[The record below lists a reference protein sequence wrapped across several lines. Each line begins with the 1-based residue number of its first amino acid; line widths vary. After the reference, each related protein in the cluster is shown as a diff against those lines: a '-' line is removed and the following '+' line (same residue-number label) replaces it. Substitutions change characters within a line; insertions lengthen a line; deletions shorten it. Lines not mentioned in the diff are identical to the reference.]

1 MFNMKKKRLQF
12 LARAAMTLLL
22 VMFATIGARA
32 DEGTLSGSGT
42 AADPYL
48 IGSDADWET
57 FVSYIN
63 DKGGQ
68 YRYSYYKLT
77 ADIHVTSMVG
87 KNDDTNAFKGVFDGN
102 GHTMTLNLT
111 TDGSSNFFAPFRYV
125 GGSTFKRLHIA
136 GKITSNSYYVASLVG
151 HHRWSTLNIYNCW
164 SSVDIVCTKKTDNS
178 FNAGFVG
185 YSYDSNININ
195 NCRFDGSLQGA
206 ETGGWSGFVGQRI
219 SNSSSTNISNCLF
232 APTQLTV
239 ATNNSNTFAYN
250 SYVITNSYYT
260 KLLGKAQGTA
270 VGTMADSELLNSLG
284 KGWEKRE
291 NKIVPVFD
299 IKNLTTGSIEC
310 NTFWAYTGEDITV
323 TPTVKDMDGNTVS
336 SENYSVS
343 FSPSPVKE
351 VGRYTM
357 TVTSNTANGYSGTLT
372 HQFEVA
378 QNISGTGTQED
389 PYLITSAEDWNLFA
403 KSVEGGI
410 DYSKKYVK
418 LTNDITIST
427 MVGVCDES
435 GDRPF
440 SGTFDGDN
448 HTLTANITST
458 ATDDNK
464 NNQGVAPFHLIK
476 QATIQNLT
484 VAGQITSASKY
495 AAGLVGWVDGDY
507 NSSYIKN
514 CVVKATITT
523 SADWAGG
530 FVGNICYSDRNNLYF
545 TNSVFA
551 GKIIN
556 TSSDDRRRA
565 GGFCGYG
572 YGYSYFENCLENG
585 TYTNVTYM
593 NPRNAHGIFFN
604 DRVYSLY
611 YVNKIAVNDKYITKE
626 YGCYQV
632 ANTAPAD
639 ELYLKR
645 EIKGY
650 QFYQSVW
657 ITGLNES
664 YPYNNGEEVSLAYEL
679 KTNSGKLTKDTDYT
693 VTLSPN
699 APAAA
704 GDYTISFTAKE
715 GNSGGYAGTTTR
727 TFCVMDGENL
737 DGYVFNTEGEG
748 ESKVYLINDER
759 DLERLAAYV
768 NSGHDATGK
777 TFKQNADITLTAAH
791 TSIGRYFEGTY
802 KYFKGTY
809 DGNNKTIS
817 NLTVNAPNSNYQGLF
832 GYTSKAVIKNVTLAN
847 CNITGKQYTGG
858 IVGYASTSTAIE
870 NCHVRGNISATES
883 DASGHGGI
891 AGSATTTSITN
902 CTVTGT
908 ISTSVSNDNY
918 GGIVGAAN
926 YDVVITSCENA
937 ANISGDGQ
945 NHGGIVG
952 RDYNR
957 SNKFKYCL
965 NTGVVNGNQYVG
977 AIAGQND
984 SPRDFDHCY
993 YSNQS
998 TIKAFGTSSGSNNY
1012 TGYGEVAYVVTL
1024 GENISKIEFAEQTV
1038 ITSALSGKKYYAKG
1052 DWTLTL
1058 TPNQTDVTF
1067 VSYACEGGTL
1077 SDLTTADGTHKLTI
1091 TDKDVTISAL
1101 VSNND
1106 ATDVNG
1112 VTIAAIPDMRWR
1124 GNNVS
1129 VVVPT
1134 ITVTNGETSLVLG
1147 TDYLVECSNNT
1158 AIGEATITIKG
1169 INNYKGTQT
1178 KTFNIVD
1185 FPLQDASAAN
1195 SASNPYLITTAE
1207 DLEALA
1213 SIVNTGSR
1221 LGGYYKQ
1228 SADITLTNEHTAI
1241 GNSSNTSFRGVYDG
1255 DNKVIK
1261 GLLINQP
1268 EATYQGLFGRAK
1280 NATITN
1286 VIIENCD
1293 ITAKKYVGGIC
1304 GYAGETTI
1312 SNCKVSG
1319 AIKTADGVD
1328 GMYHGGI
1335 AGYISDKPISSCVNT
1350 ASVKGNNSK
1359 SQYYGGIV
1367 GEVSWTN
1374 ITDCFNAGIVEG
1386 TLYVG
1391 SIVGSNG
1398 ASRLNNNY
1406 HTTTTTGGVGANDVA
1421 TGTDQTGATTV
1432 AKITAAEG
1440 VTLTL
1445 PTTPTYVW
1453 NNENLYESGVV
1464 VTLDFTVPEGKYWDH
1479 YTVNNGK
1486 ISNAGVKEGEH
1497 TLTDFTADVVISA
1510 TFVSELT
1517 DIATAGVTIA
1527 AIEDLTYN
1535 GKEQHPTPVVTLNSN
1550 VLEAGSNYQVT
1561 YSEGCTNVGT
1571 YTITITGM
1579 GRYNGI
1585 LQKTFKIVPYDISGC
1600 DIKVEN
1606 KPYTGDVINVT
1617 PTVKYGSITLAQGED
1632 KDYTFVT
1639 NPTTVKEGG
1648 DYTLTVTGKGNYTG
1662 TKEVSFNVYY
1672 STPTELSCTN
1682 VTATTA
1688 IVTWKDTYAAKWT
1701 VAYSTDKT
1709 FESAA
1714 HIDVEN
1720 AKTVSLENLSADQV
1734 YYVRVKAVYGSQES
1748 DWSNV
1753 CSFEPTTKLLIG
1765 SGNNTSES
1773 LPFHNWYHYNLTQQI
1788 YTAEELGKKAGT
1800 IMSLDFFKTDD
1811 NKCDNAIEI
1820 YLVKTDKTKFEGA
1833 KDWISVTEADKV
1845 YDGKKLFENNQWTTI
1860 ELSKP
1865 FDYDGVSNLALI
1877 VYDKEVSGDSYGS
1890 GCNFRVYQGN
1900 DSQTLQYRNDRTGP
1914 FTSEGNNAIL
1924 TPSVSGN
1931 SLSSTKN
1938 QLRIR
1943 MADKVTMNG
1952 LGIMSYASDNVLD
1965 FSNISDLTAHYAS
1978 SFAATAN
1985 NAGVLTMKQTETTP
1999 AGEGLMLKGTANETF
2014 YVPALFNLTPEAL
2027 TGNNLKGLTKI
2038 TEVETTEGD
2047 KTNFILSQQKGV
2059 IAWYP
2064 LAAKYA
2070 LKAHSA
2076 YLQLLTNDVFT
2087 GDGTRAISMEFEDGV
2102 TTGFIQIATDD
2113 VEDGDWYGIDGIKF
2127 NQKPTQRGVYINN
2140 GRKVIVK

>member
-1 MFNMKKKRLQF
+1 
-12 LARAAMTLLL
+12 MTLLL

-42 AADPYL
+42 ATDPYL

-77 ADIHVTSMVG
+77 ADIKVTSMAG
-87 KNDDTNAFKGVFDGN
+87 KNNDDNAFKGVFDGN
-102 GHTMTLNLT
+102 GHTMTLDLT
-111 TDGSSNFFAPFRYV
+111 DDGNSFCAPFRFV
-125 GGSTFKRLHIA
+125 GKSTFKRLHIA
-136 GKITSNSYYVASLVG
+136 GKITSISYNAASLVG
-151 HHRWSTLNIYNCW
+151 YQRYGTLNIYNCW
-164 SSVDIVCTKKTDNS
+164 SSVDIMCTKKS
-178 FNAGFVG
+178 SYSCNAGFVG
-185 YSYDSNININ
+185 YIYESDININ

-206 ETGGWSGFVGQRI
+206 DADGCSGFVGQRI
-219 SNSSSTNISNCLF
+219 SNSSSMKISNCLF

-239 ATNNSNTFAYN
+239 ATDNSYTFAYKSDVN
-250 SYVITNSYYT
+250 TNNYYT
-260 KLLGKAQGTA
+260 TPLGKEQGTA
-270 VGTMADSELLNSLG
+270 IGNMTDSELLNKLG
-284 KGWEKRE
+284 KGWEKKGD
-291 NKIVPVFD
+291 KIVPVFD
-299 IKNLTTGSIEC
+299 IKNLSTGSIEC
-310 NTFWAYTGEDITV
+310 NTFWAYTGEEVTV

-351 VGRYTM
+351 VGQYTM
-357 TVTSNTANGYSGTLT
+357 TVASNTANGYSGTLT

-378 QNISGTGTQED
+378 QNISGTGTKED
-389 PYLITSAEDWNLFA
+389 PYLITSTDDWNVFA

-410 DYSKKYVK
+410 DYYNKFVK
-418 LTNDITIST
+418 LTNNITIST

-435 GDRPF
+435 GNKPF
-440 SGTFDGDN
+440 RGTFDGDN

-458 ATDDNK
+458 ATGDDK

-495 AAGLVGWVDGDY
+495 AAGLVGWVDGNY
-507 NSSYIKN
+507 SRSYIKD
-514 CVVKATITT
+514 CIVKATITT
-523 SADWAGG
+523 SADCAGG
-530 FVGNICYSDRNNLYF
+530 FVGNICYSDRNYLHF

-551 GKIIN
+551 GHINN
-556 TSSDDRRRA
+556 TSSDDNRRA

-572 YGYSYFENCLENG
+572 FGDSYFGNCLENG
-585 TYTNVTYM
+585 SYTNITYM
-593 NPRNAHGIFFN
+593 NPRNAYGVFSN
-604 DRVYSLY
+604 DRVNSLY
-611 YVNKIAVNDKYITKE
+611 YVNKIAVNNKYIAKE

-657 ITGLNES
+657 ITGLNDS

-679 KTNSGKLTKDTDYT
+679 KTNSGQLTKDTDYT
-693 VTLSPN
+693 VTLSSN
-699 APAAA
+699 APAAV
-704 GDYTISFTAKE
+704 GTYTISFTAKE
-715 GNSGGYAGTTTR
+715 GNKAGYVGTTTR
-727 TFCVMDGENL
+727 TFCVMEGEDL
-737 DGYVFNTEGEG
+737 DGYVFDTEGEG
-748 ESKVYLINDER
+748 ESKVYLINNER

-777 TFKQNADITLTAAH
+777 TFKQNANITLTAAH
-791 TSIGRYFEGTY
+791 TSIGGYFEGNSR
-802 KYFKGTY
+802 YFKGTY
-809 DGNNKTIS
+809 DGNNKKIS
-817 NLTVNAPNSNYQGLF
+817 ELTVTAPYSNYQGLF
-832 GYTSKAVIKNVTLAN
+832 GNTQKAVIKNVTLAN
-847 CNITGKQYTGG
+847 CNITGKQCTGG
-858 IVGYASTSTAIE
+858 IVGYASASTAIE
-870 NCHVRGNISATES
+870 NCHVNGNINATAS
-883 DASGHGGI
+883 DAGGHGGI
-891 AGSATTTSITN
+891 AGSATATSITN

-937 ANISGDGQ
+937 TNISGDGQ

-952 RDYNR
+952 RDNSG

-965 NTGVVNGNQYVG
+965 NTGVVNGNQFVG
-977 AIAGQND
+977 AIAGKEYSVHNY
-984 SPRDFDHCY
+984 DHCY
-993 YSNQS
+993 YPNGS
-998 TIKAFGTSSGSNNY
+998 TIKAFGTSSSSNDY
-1012 TGYGEVAYVVTL
+1012 RGYGEVAYAVTTGEHINKIDIAEGTVVT
-1024 GENISKIEFAEQTV
+1024 
-1038 ITSALSGKKYYAKG
+1038 SAISGKKYCTKG

-1058 TPNQTDVTF
+1058 TPDQTDVTF

-1112 VTIAAIPDMRWR
+1112 VTIAAIPDMRWL
-1124 GNNVS
+1124 GNVG
-1129 VVVPT
+1129 VVPT
-1134 ITVTNGETSLVLG
+1134 ITMTNGETSLVLG
-1147 TDYLVECSNNT
+1147 TDYIVEGSNNT

-1178 KTFNIVD
+1178 KKFNIVD
-1185 FPLQDASAAN
+1185 FTLQDASAAN
-1195 SASNPYLITTAE
+1195 SATNPYLITTAE

-1241 GNSSNTSFRGVYDG
+1241 GNSSNTPFKGIYDG

-1261 GLLINQP
+1261 GLLINQA
-1268 EATYQGLFGRAK
+1268 EGTYQGLFGRAYS
-1280 NATITN
+1280 ATITN

-1293 ITAKKYVGGIC
+1293 ITAKDYVGGIC
-1304 GYAGETTI
+1304 GHASETTI

-1335 AGYISDKPISSCVNT
+1335 AGYIYYKSISSCVNT

-1367 GEVSWTN
+1367 GFSSYTRV
-1374 ITDCFNAGIVEG
+1374 TDCFNAGIVQG
-1386 TLYVG
+1386 TSFVG
-1391 SIVGSNG
+1391 SIVGK
-1398 ASRLNNNY
+1398 NNSTSTLRDNY
-1406 HTTTTTGGVGANDVA
+1406 HTTTTTGGVGANGVA

-1432 AKITAAEG
+1432 AKITATEG

-1453 NNENLYESGVV
+1453 NNENLYKSGVV
-1464 VTLDFTVPEGKYWDH
+1464 VTLDCTVPEGKYWDQ

-1486 ISNAGVKEGEH
+1486 ISNAGVKGGEH

-1510 TFVSELT
+1510 TFASELT
-1517 DIATAGVTIA
+1517 DIATAGAIIA
-1527 AIEDLTYN
+1527 DIEDLTYN
-1535 GKEQHPTPVVTLNSN
+1535 GKEQHPSPVVTLNSN

-1571 YTITITGM
+1571 YTIKVEGV
-1579 GRYNGI
+1579 GRYSGT
-1585 LQKTFKIVPYDISGC
+1585 LTKTFNIVPYDISGC
-1600 DIKVEN
+1600 NITVND

-1662 TKEVSFNVYY
+1662 TKEMPFNVYY
-1672 STPTELSCTN
+1672 PVPTNISCTN
-1682 VTATTA
+1682 IAATTA
-1688 IVTWKDTYAAKWT
+1688 TVTWDKSAVAKKWI
-1701 VAYSTDKT
+1701 VEYSTDKT
-1709 FESAA
+1709 FESVER
-1714 HIDVEN
+1714 IDVNEST
-1720 AKTVSLENLSADQV
+1720 ATLASLSADQV
-1734 YYVRVKAVYGSQES
+1734 YYVRVKAVYGTNQES
-1748 DWSNV
+1748 DWSLV
-1753 CSFEPTTKLLIG
+1753 CSVEPTTKLLVG
-1765 SGNNTSES
+1765 SGNYTSDF
-1773 LPFHNWYHYNLTQQI
+1773 LPFHNWYYYGLTQQI
-1788 YTAEELGKKAGT
+1788 YTAKELGNKAGS
-1800 IMSLDFFKTDD
+1800 IMALDFFKTDD
-1811 NKCDNAIEI
+1811 KECNNTIEI
-1820 YLVKTDKTKFEGA
+1820 YLVKTDKTAFTNSS
-1833 KDWISVTEADKV
+1833 DWISVTEADKV
-1845 YDGKKLFENNQWTTI
+1845 YDGKVQFESNQWTTI
-1860 ELSKP
+1860 ELTKP

-1877 VYDKEVSGDSYGS
+1877 VYNKRVDGDSYRS
-1890 GCNFRVYQGN
+1890 CDFKAFKGN
-1900 DSQTLQYRNDRTGP
+1900 DNQTLYFRKDDIDPTIKPTVTG
-1914 FTSEGNNAIL
+1914 TL
-1924 TPSVSGN
+1924 TTG
-1931 SLSSTKN
+1931 KN

-1978 SFAATAN
+1978 GFTSTAN

-2047 KTNFILSQQKGV
+2047 KTNFILSQQNGV

-2087 GDGTRAISMEFEDGV
+2087 NGGTRAISMEFEDGV
-2102 TTGFIQIATDD
+2102 TTGFIQIATGEA
-2113 VEDGDWYGIDGIKF
+2113 EDGDWYGIDGVKF

>member
-1 MFNMKKKRLQF
+1 M
-12 LARAAMTLLL
+12 
-22 VMFATIGARA
+22 
-32 DEGTLSGSGT
+32 
-42 AADPYL
+42 
-48 IGSDADWET
+48 
-57 FVSYIN
+57 
-63 DKGGQ
+63 
-68 YRYSYYKLT
+68 
-77 ADIHVTSMVG
+77 
-87 KNDDTNAFKGVFDGN
+87 
-102 GHTMTLNLT
+102 
-111 TDGSSNFFAPFRYV
+111 
-125 GGSTFKRLHIA
+125 
-136 GKITSNSYYVASLVG
+136 
-151 HHRWSTLNIYNCW
+151 
-164 SSVDIVCTKKTDNS
+164 
-178 FNAGFVG
+178 
-185 YSYDSNININ
+185 
-195 NCRFDGSLQGA
+195 
-206 ETGGWSGFVGQRI
+206 
-219 SNSSSTNISNCLF
+219 
-232 APTQLTV
+232 
-239 ATNNSNTFAYN
+239 
-250 SYVITNSYYT
+250 
-260 KLLGKAQGTA
+260 
-270 VGTMADSELLNSLG
+270 
-284 KGWEKRE
+284 
-291 NKIVPVFD
+291 
-299 IKNLTTGSIEC
+299 
-310 NTFWAYTGEDITV
+310 
-323 TPTVKDMDGNTVS
+323 
-336 SENYSVS
+336 
-343 FSPSPVKE
+343 
-351 VGRYTM
+351 
-357 TVTSNTANGYSGTLT
+357 
-372 HQFEVA
+372 
-378 QNISGTGTQED
+378 
-389 PYLITSAEDWNLFA
+389 
-403 KSVEGGI
+403 
-410 DYSKKYVK
+410 
-418 LTNDITIST
+418 
-427 MVGVCDES
+427 
-435 GDRPF
+435 
-440 SGTFDGDN
+440 
-448 HTLTANITST
+448 
-458 ATDDNK
+458 
-464 NNQGVAPFHLIK
+464 
-476 QATIQNLT
+476 
-484 VAGQITSASKY
+484 
-495 AAGLVGWVDGDY
+495 
-507 NSSYIKN
+507 
-514 CVVKATITT
+514 
-523 SADWAGG
+523 
-530 FVGNICYSDRNNLYF
+530 
-545 TNSVFA
+545 
-551 GKIIN
+551 
-556 TSSDDRRRA
+556 
-565 GGFCGYG
+565 
-572 YGYSYFENCLENG
+572 
-585 TYTNVTYM
+585 
-593 NPRNAHGIFFN
+593 
-604 DRVYSLY
+604 
-611 YVNKIAVNDKYITKE
+611 
-626 YGCYQV
+626 
-632 ANTAPAD
+632 
-639 ELYLKR
+639 
-645 EIKGY
+645 
-650 QFYQSVW
+650 
-657 ITGLNES
+657 
-664 YPYNNGEEVSLAYEL
+664 AYEL

-693 VTLSPN
+693 VTLSSN

-727 TFCVMDGENL
+727 TFSVMEGEDL
-737 DGYVFNTEGEG
+737 DGYVFKTEGEG

-768 NSGHDATGK
+768 NSGHDALGK

-870 NCHVRGNISATES
+870 NCHVNGNINATAS
-883 DASGHGGI
+883 DAGGHGGI
-891 AGSATTTSITN
+891 AGSATAISITN

-1012 TGYGEVAYVVTL
+1012 TGHGEVAYVVTL

-1134 ITVTNGETSLVLG
+1134 ITVTNGETPLVLG

-1169 INNYKGTQT
+1169 INNYKGTTT

-1304 GYAGETTI
+1304 GYASETTI

-1335 AGYISDKPISSCVNT
+1335 AGSIYDKPISSCVNT

-1367 GEVSWTN
+1367 GEGSWTI
-1374 ITDCFNAGIVEG
+1374 ITDCLNAGIVEG

-1517 DIATAGVTIA
+1517 DIATAGAIIA
-1527 AIEDLTYN
+1527 DIENLTYN
-1535 GKEQHPTPVVTLNSN
+1535 GKEQHPSPVVTLNSN
-1550 VLEAGSNYQVT
+1550 ALEAGTNYQVT

-1571 YTITITGM
+1571 YTITVE
-1579 GRYNGI
+1579 GI
-1585 LQKTFKIVPYDISGC
+1585 GHYSGTLTKTFKIVPYDISGC

-1662 TKEVSFNVYY
+1662 TKEVPFNVYY
-1672 STPTELSCTN
+1672 PAPTELSCTN

-1688 IVTWKDTYAAKWT
+1688 IVTCKDGIATKWT
-1701 VAYSTDKT
+1701 VEYSTDKT
-1709 FESAA
+1709 FESAER
-1714 HIDVEN
+1714 IDVNEST
-1720 AKTVSLENLSADQV
+1720 ATLASLSANQV
-1734 YYVRVKAVYGSQES
+1734 YYVRVKAVYGTDQES

-1765 SGNNTSES
+1765 SGDGTSRF
-1773 LPFHNWYHYNLTQQI
+1773 LPFSNWYHYGLTQQI
-1788 YTAEELGKKAGT
+1788 YTAKELGNKAGS
-1800 IMSLDFFKTDD
+1800 IMALDFFRTDD
-1811 NKCDNAIEI
+1811 NECNNTIEI
-1820 YLVKTDKTKFEGA
+1820 YLVKTDKTAFTNSS
-1833 KDWISVTEADKV
+1833 DWISVTEADKV
-1845 YDGKKLFENNQWTTI
+1845 YDGKMQFESNQWTTI
-1860 ELSKP
+1860 ELTKP

-1877 VYDKEVSGDSYGS
+1877 VYDKNVKEDSYGDYRA
-1890 GCNFRVYQGN
+1890 FRTFKGN
-1900 DSQTLQYRNDRTGP
+1900 DDQTLFFRSDREDPTIRPTSTGNR
-1914 FTSEGNNAIL
+1914 SKE
-1924 TPSVSGN
+1924 
-1931 SLSSTKN
+1931 KN

-1943 MADKVTMNG
+1943 MADKITMNG

-1965 FSNISDLTAHYAS
+1965 FSNVGELTAHYAS

-1985 NAGVLTMKQTETTP
+1985 NAGVLTMTQVETTP

-2087 GDGTRAISMEFEDGV
+2087 GVGTRAISMEFEDGV
-2102 TTGFIQIATDD
+2102 TTGFIQIATGEA
-2113 VEDGDWYGIDGIKF
+2113 EDGDWYGIDGIKF

>member
-1 MFNMKKKRLQF
+1 
-12 LARAAMTLLL
+12 
-22 VMFATIGARA
+22 
-32 DEGTLSGSGT
+32 
-42 AADPYL
+42 
-48 IGSDADWET
+48 
-57 FVSYIN
+57 
-63 DKGGQ
+63 
-68 YRYSYYKLT
+68 
-77 ADIHVTSMVG
+77 
-87 KNDDTNAFKGVFDGN
+87 
-102 GHTMTLNLT
+102 
-111 TDGSSNFFAPFRYV
+111 
-125 GGSTFKRLHIA
+125 
-136 GKITSNSYYVASLVG
+136 
-151 HHRWSTLNIYNCW
+151 
-164 SSVDIVCTKKTDNS
+164 
-178 FNAGFVG
+178 
-185 YSYDSNININ
+185 
-195 NCRFDGSLQGA
+195 
-206 ETGGWSGFVGQRI
+206 
-219 SNSSSTNISNCLF
+219 
-232 APTQLTV
+232 
-239 ATNNSNTFAYN
+239 
-250 SYVITNSYYT
+250 
-260 KLLGKAQGTA
+260 
-270 VGTMADSELLNSLG
+270 
-284 KGWEKRE
+284 
-291 NKIVPVFD
+291 
-299 IKNLTTGSIEC
+299 
-310 NTFWAYTGEDITV
+310 
-323 TPTVKDMDGNTVS
+323 
-336 SENYSVS
+336 
-343 FSPSPVKE
+343 
-351 VGRYTM
+351 M

-372 HQFEVA
+372 HQFEVV

-403 KSVEGGI
+403 KSVGGGI

-418 LTNDITIST
+418 LTNNITIST

-458 ATDDNK
+458 ATDDDK

-476 QATIQNLT
+476 QATIQNLI
-484 VAGQITSASKY
+484 VAGNITSASKY
-495 AAGLVGWVDGDY
+495 AAGLVGWIDGKSKDS
-507 NSSYIKN
+507 NIKD
-514 CVVKATITT
+514 CIVKATITT
-523 SADWAGG
+523 SADCAGG

-551 GKIIN
+551 GHINN

-572 YGYSYFENCLENG
+572 YSNSYFENCLENG

-593 NPRNAHGIFFN
+593 NPRNAYGIFSN
-604 DRVYSLY
+604 DRVNSLY

-657 ITGLNES
+657 ITGLNDS

-693 VTLSPN
+693 VTLSSN

-727 TFCVMDGENL
+727 TFSVMEGEDL
-737 DGYVFNTEGEG
+737 DGYVFKTEGEG

-768 NSGHDATGK
+768 NSGHDALGK

-870 NCHVRGNISATES
+870 NCHVNGNINATAS
-883 DASGHGGI
+883 DAGGHGGI
-891 AGSATTTSITN
+891 AGSATATSITN

-1012 TGYGEVAYVVTL
+1012 TGHGEVAYVVTL

-1134 ITVTNGETSLVLG
+1134 ITVTNGETPLVLG

-1169 INNYKGTQT
+1169 INNYKGTTT

-1261 GLLINQP
+1261 GLLINQA

-1304 GYAGETTI
+1304 GYASETTI

-1335 AGYISDKPISSCVNT
+1335 AGYIYYYKSISSCVNT

-1367 GEVSWTN
+1367 GEGSWTI

-1386 TLYVG
+1386 TSFVG

-1517 DIATAGVTIA
+1517 DIATAGAIIA
-1527 AIEDLTYN
+1527 DIENLTYN
-1535 GKEQHPTPVVTLNSN
+1535 GKEQHPSPVVTLNSN

-1571 YTITITGM
+1571 YTITVEGV
-1579 GRYNGI
+1579 GRYSGR
-1585 LQKTFKIVPYDISGC
+1585 LTKTFKIVPYDISGC

-1648 DYTLTVTGKGNYTG
+1648 DYMLTVTGKGNYTG
-1662 TKEVSFNVYY
+1662 TKEVPFNVYY
-1672 STPTELSCTN
+1672 PAPTELSCTN

-1688 IVTWKDTYAAKWT
+1688 TVTWKDTYAAKWT

-1720 AKTVSLENLSADQV
+1720 AKTASLENLSADQV

-1765 SGNNTSES
+1765 SGDGTSRF
-1773 LPFHNWYHYNLTQQI
+1773 LPFSNWYHYGLTQQI
-1788 YTAEELGKKAGT
+1788 YTAKELGNKAGS
-1800 IMSLDFFKTDD
+1800 IMALDFFRTDD
-1811 NKCDNAIEI
+1811 NECNNTIEI
-1820 YLVKTDKTKFEGA
+1820 YLVKTDKTAFTNSS
-1833 KDWISVTEADKV
+1833 DWISVTEADKV
-1845 YDGKKLFENNQWTTI
+1845 YDGKMQFESNQWTTI
-1860 ELSKP
+1860 ELTKP

-1877 VYDKEVSGDSYGS
+1877 VYDKNVKEDSYGDYRA
-1890 GCNFRVYQGN
+1890 FRTFKGN
-1900 DSQTLQYRNDRTGP
+1900 DDQTLFFRSDREDPTIRPTSTGNR
-1914 FTSEGNNAIL
+1914 SKE
-1924 TPSVSGN
+1924 
-1931 SLSSTKN
+1931 KN

-1943 MADKVTMNG
+1943 MADKITMNG

-1965 FSNISDLTAHYAS
+1965 FSNVGELTAHYAS

-1985 NAGVLTMKQTETTP
+1985 NAGVLTMTQVETTP

-2087 GDGTRAISMEFEDGV
+2087 GVGTRAISMEFEDGV
-2102 TTGFIQIATDD
+2102 TTGFIQIATGEA
-2113 VEDGDWYGIDGIKF
+2113 EDGDWYGIDGIKF

>member
-1 MFNMKKKRLQF
+1 MFNMKKKRFLF

-42 AADPYL
+42 DDDPYL

-63 DKGGQ
+63 DKGGD
-68 YRYSYYKLT
+68 YRYKNYKLT

-87 KNDDTNAFKGVFDGN
+87 KNDDTNAFKGIFDGN

-185 YSYDSNININ
+185 YSYDSKININ

-206 ETGGWSGFVGQRI
+206 ETGGLSGFVGQRN
-219 SNSSSTNISNCLF
+219 SNSSLMKISNCLF

-239 ATNNSNTFAYN
+239 ATDNSYTFAYKSDVN
-250 SYVITNSYYT
+250 TNNYYT
-260 KLLGKAQGTA
+260 TPLGKEQGTA
-270 VGTMADSELLNSLG
+270 IGNMTDSELLNKLG
-284 KGWEKRE
+284 KGWEK
-291 NKIVPVFD
+291 KGDKVVPVFD
-299 IKNLTTGSIEC
+299 IKNLSTGSIEC

-378 QNISGTGTQED
+378 QNISGTGTQEN

-403 KSVEGGI
+403 KSVGGGI

-484 VAGQITSASKY
+484 VAGNITSASKY
-495 AAGLVGWVDGDY
+495 AAGLVGWIDGKSKDS
-507 NSSYIKN
+507 NIKD
-514 CVVKATITT
+514 CIVKATITT
-523 SADWAGG
+523 SADCAGG
-530 FVGNICYSDRNNLYF
+530 FVGNICYSDRNYLYF

-551 GKIIN
+551 GSISN

-572 YGYSYFENCLENG
+572 YGDSYFENCLENG
-585 TYTNVTYM
+585 SYTNITYM
-593 NPRNAHGIFFN
+593 NPRNAYGIFSN
-604 DRVYSLY
+604 DRVNSLY

-639 ELYLKR
+639 ELYLPR

-727 TFCVMDGENL
+727 TFCVMDGENM
-737 DGYVFNTEGEG
+737 DGYVFDTEGEG
-748 ESKVYLINDER
+748 ESKVYLINNER

-817 NLTVNAPNSNYQGLF
+817 ELTVNAPNSNYQGLF

-858 IVGYASTSTAIE
+858 IVGCALSSTTIE
-870 NCHVRGNISATES
+870 NCHVSGNICATASNAS
-883 DASGHGGI
+883 DHGGI
-891 AGSATTTSITN
+891 VGSATATSITN

-952 RDYNR
+952 RDYNS

-977 AIAGQND
+977 AIAGQNS

-1024 GENISKIEFAEQTV
+1024 GKNISNIEFAEQTV
-1038 ITSALSGKKYYAKG
+1038 ITSALSGKKYCAKG

-1058 TPNQTDVTF
+1058 TPDQTDVTF

-1134 ITVTNGETSLVLG
+1134 ITVTNGETPLVLG

-1169 INNYKGTQT
+1169 INSYKGTQT

-1241 GNSSNTSFRGVYDG
+1241 GRNSSNTSFQGVYDG
-1255 DNKVIK
+1255 DNNVIK

-1268 EATYQGLFGRAK
+1268 EATYQGLFGRA
-1280 NATITN
+1280 NQATITN

-1304 GYAGETTI
+1304 GYASKTTI

-1335 AGYISDKPISSCVNT
+1335 AGSIYDKPISSCVNT

-1367 GEVSWTN
+1367 GEGSWTN

-1391 SIVGSNG
+1391 SIVGSNS

-1464 VTLDFTVPEGKYWDH
+1464 VTLDFTVPEGKYWDQ

-1486 ISNAGVKEGEH
+1486 ISNASVKEGEH

-1517 DIATAGVTIA
+1517 DIATAGAIIA
-1527 AIEDLTYN
+1527 DIEDLTYN
-1535 GKEQHPTPVVTLNSN
+1535 GKEQHPSPVVTLNSN
-1550 VLEAGSNYQVT
+1550 VLEAGANYQVT

-1571 YTITITGM
+1571 YTITVEGI
-1579 GRYNGI
+1579 GRYSGM
-1585 LQKTFKIVPYDISGC
+1585 LTKTFKIVPYDISGC

-1662 TKEVSFNVYY
+1662 TKEVPFNVYY
-1672 STPTELSCTN
+1672 PAPTNISCTN
-1682 VTATTA
+1682 IAATTA
-1688 IVTWKDTYAAKWT
+1688 TVTWDKSAIVKKWI
-1701 VAYSTDKT
+1701 VEYSTDKT
-1709 FESAA
+1709 FESVER
-1714 HIDVEN
+1714 IDVNEST
-1720 AKTVSLENLSADQV
+1720 ATLASLSADQV
-1734 YYVRVKAVYGSQES
+1734 YYVRVKAVYGTDQES

-1753 CSFEPTTKLLIG
+1753 CSFEPTTKLLVG
-1765 SGNNTSES
+1765 SGDGTSRF
-1773 LPFHNWYHYNLTQQI
+1773 LPFSNWYHYGLTQQI
-1788 YTAEELGKKAGT
+1788 YTAKELGNKAGS
-1800 IMSLDFFKTDD
+1800 IMALDFFRTDD
-1811 NKCDNAIEI
+1811 NECNNTIEI
-1820 YLVKTDKTKFEGA
+1820 YLVKTDKTAFTNSS
-1833 KDWISVTEADKV
+1833 DWISVTEAEKV
-1845 YDGKKLFENNQWTTI
+1845 YDGKMQFESNQWTTI
-1860 ELSKP
+1860 ELTKP

-1877 VYDKEVSGDSYGS
+1877 VYDKNVSEDSYGDYRA
-1890 GCNFRVYQGN
+1890 FRTFKGN
-1900 DSQTLQYRNDRTGP
+1900 DNQTLFFRSDREDPTIRPTVTG
-1914 FTSEGNNAIL
+1914 TRSKE
-1924 TPSVSGN
+1924 
-1931 SLSSTKN
+1931 KN

-1952 LGIMSYASDNVLD
+1952 LGIMSYASDNALD

-1978 SFAATAN
+1978 GFASTAN

-2087 GDGTRAISMEFEDGV
+2087 NEGTRAISMEFEDGV

-2113 VEDGDWYGIDGIKF
+2113 VEDGDWYGIDGVKF

>member
-1 MFNMKKKRLQF
+1 MFNMKKKRLHF

-77 ADIHVTSMVG
+77 ADIKVTSMVG
-87 KNDDTNAFKGVFDGN
+87 KNDDTNAFKGIFDGN

-219 SNSSSTNISNCLF
+219 SNSSSTNISKCLF

-299 IKNLTTGSIEC
+299 IKNLSTGSSIEC
-310 NTFWAYTGEDITV
+310 NTFWAYTGEEVTV

-351 VGRYTM
+351 EGRYTM

-403 KSVEGGI
+403 KSVGGGI

-458 ATDDNK
+458 ATDDDK

-495 AAGLVGWVDGDY
+495 AAGLVGWIDGKSKDS
-507 NSSYIKN
+507 NIKD
-514 CVVKATITT
+514 CIVKATITT
-523 SADWAGG
+523 SADYAGG

-556 TSSDDRRRA
+556 TSSDNRRRA

-572 YGYSYFENCLENG
+572 YSNSYFENCLENG

-593 NPRNAHGIFFN
+593 NPRNAHGIFSN
-604 DRVYSLY
+604 DRVNSLY

-657 ITGLNES
+657 ITGLNDS

-693 VTLSPN
+693 VTLSSN
-699 APAAA
+699 APAVA

-727 TFCVMDGENL
+727 TFSVMEGEDL
-737 DGYVFNTEGEG
+737 DGYVFKTEGEG

-768 NSGHDATGK
+768 NSGHDALGK

-791 TSIGRYFEGTY
+791 TSIGGYFEGISR
-802 KYFKGTY
+802 YFKGTY

-817 NLTVNAPNSNYQGLF
+817 KLIVNAPNSNYQGLF
-832 GYTSKAVIKNVTLAN
+832 GYAYNAVIKNVILAN

-883 DASGHGGI
+883 DASEHGGI
-891 AGSATTTSITN
+891 VGSATATSITN

-1038 ITSALSGKKYYAKG
+1038 ITSVLSGKKYYAKG

-1112 VTIAAIPDMRWR
+1112 VTIAAIPDMRWL
-1124 GNNVS
+1124 GNVG
-1129 VVVPT
+1129 VVPT
-1134 ITVTNGETSLVLG
+1134 ITMTNGETSLVLG
-1147 TDYLVECSNNT
+1147 TDYIVEGSNNT

-1169 INNYKGTQT
+1169 INNYKGTTT

-1185 FPLQDASAAN
+1185 FTLQDASAAN

-1261 GLLINQP
+1261 GLLINQA
-1268 EATYQGLFGRAK
+1268 EGTYQGLFGRAK

-1293 ITAKKYVGGIC
+1293 ITAKDYVGGIC
-1304 GYAGETTI
+1304 GHASETTI

-1335 AGYISDKPISSCVNT
+1335 AGYIYYKSISSCVNT

-1386 TLYVG
+1386 TSFVG
-1391 SIVGSNG
+1391 SIVGK
-1398 ASRLNNNY
+1398 NNSTSTLRDNY

-1453 NNENLYESGVV
+1453 NNENLYGSGVV

-1517 DIATAGVTIA
+1517 DIATAGAIIA
-1527 AIEDLTYN
+1527 DIEDFTYN
-1535 GKEQHPTPVVTLNSN
+1535 GKEQHPSPVVTLNSN

-1571 YTITITGM
+1571 YTITVEGV
-1579 GRYNGI
+1579 GRYSGR
-1585 LQKTFKIVPYDISGC
+1585 LTKTFKIVPYDISGC

-1648 DYTLTVTGKGNYTG
+1648 DYTLTVTGKGNYAG
-1662 TKEVSFNVYY
+1662 TKEVPFNVYY

-1688 IVTWKDTYAAKWT
+1688 TVTWKDTYAAKWT

-1714 HIDVEN
+1714 RIDVNEST
-1720 AKTVSLENLSADQV
+1720 ATLASLSANQV
-1734 YYVRVKAVYGSQES
+1734 YYVRVKAVYGTDQES

-1753 CSFEPTTKLLIG
+1753 CSVEPTTKLLIG
-1765 SGNNTSES
+1765 SGDGTSRF
-1773 LPFHNWYHYNLTQQI
+1773 LPFSNWYHYGLTQQI
-1788 YTAEELGKKAGT
+1788 YTAKELGNKAGS
-1800 IMSLDFFKTDD
+1800 IMALDFFRTDD
-1811 NKCDNAIEI
+1811 NECNNTIEI
-1820 YLVKTDKTKFEGA
+1820 YLVKTDKTAFTNSS
-1833 KDWISVTEADKV
+1833 DWISVTEADKV
-1845 YDGKKLFENNQWTTI
+1845 YDGKMQFESNQWTTI
-1860 ELSKP
+1860 ELTKP

-1877 VYDKEVSGDSYGS
+1877 VYDKNVKEDSYGDYRA
-1890 GCNFRVYQGN
+1890 FRTFKGN
-1900 DSQTLQYRNDRTGP
+1900 DDQTLFFRSDREDPTIRPTSTGNR
-1914 FTSEGNNAIL
+1914 SKE
-1924 TPSVSGN
+1924 
-1931 SLSSTKN
+1931 KN

-1943 MADKVTMNG
+1943 MADKITMNG

-1965 FSNISDLTAHYAS
+1965 FSNVGELTAHYAS

-1985 NAGVLTMKQTETTP
+1985 NAGVLTMTQVETTP

>member
-1 MFNMKKKRLQF
+1 
-12 LARAAMTLLL
+12 MTLLL

-63 DKGGQ
+63 DKGGN
-68 YRYSYYKLT
+68 YRFKNYKLT
-77 ADIHVTSMVG
+77 ADIHVTSLVG

-151 HHRWSTLNIYNCW
+151 HHRWGTLNIYNCW
-164 SSVDIVCTKKTDNS
+164 SSVDIVCTKKTGNS

-185 YSYDSNININ
+185 YSYDSKININ

-206 ETGGWSGFVGQRI
+206 ETGGWSGFVGQRM
-219 SNSSSTNISNCLF
+219 SNSSSMNISNCLF

-250 SYVITNSYYT
+250 SDVITNSYYT
-260 KLLGKAQGTA
+260 KPLGKEQGTA

-299 IKNLTTGSIEC
+299 IKNLSTGSIEC
-310 NTFWAYTGEDITV
+310 NTFWAYTGEEVTV

-351 VGRYTM
+351 VGQYTM
-357 TVTSNTANGYSGTLT
+357 TITSNTANGYSGTLT
-372 HQFEVA
+372 HQFKVTK
-378 QNISGTGTQED
+378 NISGTGTKDE
-389 PYLITSAEDWNLFA
+389 PYLINTTDDWNLFA

-410 DYSKKYVK
+410 DYYGKYVK

-440 SGTFDGDN
+440 RGIFEGDN

-458 ATDDNK
+458 ATGDNK

-484 VAGQITSASKY
+484 VAGNITSASKY
-495 AAGLVGWVDGDY
+495 AAGLVGWIDGKSKDS
-507 NSSYIKN
+507 NIKD
-514 CVVKATITT
+514 CIVKATITT
-523 SADWAGG
+523 SADCAGG

-556 TSSDDRRRA
+556 TSSDDSRRA

-572 YGYSYFENCLENG
+572 YSNSYFENCLENG

-593 NPRNAHGIFFN
+593 NPRNAYGAFFN
-604 DRVYSLY
+604 DRVNSLY

-632 ANTAPAD
+632 ANTVPAD
-639 ELYLKR
+639 ELYLQR

-657 ITGLNES
+657 ITGLNDS

-727 TFCVMDGENL
+727 TFSVMDGENL

-748 ESKVYLINDER
+748 ESKVYLINNER

-768 NSGHDATGK
+768 NSGHDATDK
-777 TFKQNADITLTAAH
+777 TFKQTADITLTAAH
-791 TSIGRYFEGTY
+791 TSIGGYFEGNFR
-802 KYFKGTY
+802 YFKGTY

-832 GYTSKAVIKNVTLAN
+832 GYTREAKIKNVTLAN
-847 CNITGKQYTGG
+847 CNITGKQNTGG

-870 NCHVRGNISATES
+870 NCHVNGNINAT
-883 DASGHGGI
+883 ASVAGYHGGI
-891 AGSATTTSITN
+891 VGSATATSITN

-952 RDYNR
+952 RDYR
-957 SNKFKYCL
+957 SSNKFKYCL
-965 NTGVVNGNQYVG
+965 NTGVVSGNQYVG
-977 AIAGQND
+977 AIAGQKD

-993 YSNQS
+993 YPNQS
-998 TIKAFGTSSGSNNY
+998 TIKAFGYSSGSNNY
-1012 TGYGEVAYVVTL
+1012 TGHGEVAYVVTL
-1024 GENISKIEFAEQTV
+1024 GKNISNIEFAEQTV
-1038 ITSALSGKKYYAKG
+1038 ITSALTGKKYCAKG

-1058 TPNQTDVTF
+1058 TPDQTDVTF

-1134 ITVTNGETSLVLG
+1134 IMVTNGETPLVLG

-1169 INNYKGTQT
+1169 INSYKGTQT

-1255 DNKVIK
+1255 DNNVIK

-1268 EATYQGLFGRAK
+1268 EATYQGLFGRAYS
-1280 NATITN
+1280 ATIQN

-1304 GYAGETTI
+1304 GYASETTI

-1464 VTLDFTVPEGKYWDH
+1464 VTLDFTVPEGKYWDR
-1479 YTVNNGK
+1479 YTVSSGS

-1517 DIATAGVTIA
+1517 DIATAGATIA
-1527 AIEDLTYN
+1527 DITDLTYN

-1561 YSEGCTNVGT
+1561 YADGCTNVGT
-1571 YTITITGM
+1571 YTITVQGM
-1579 GRYNGI
+1579 GRYTGT
-1585 LQKTFKIVPYDISGC
+1585 LQKSFKIVPYDINGC

-1606 KPYTGDVINVT
+1606 QIYTGKVINVK
-1617 PTVKYGSITLAQGED
+1617 PTVKMGSTTLVQGAE

-1662 TKEVSFNVYY
+1662 TKEVPFNVYY
-1672 STPTELSCTN
+1672 PAPTELSCTN

-1688 IVTWKDTYAAKWT
+1688 IVTWKDGIATKWA
-1701 VAYSTDKT
+1701 VEYSTDKT
-1709 FESAA
+1709 FESAERLE
-1714 HIDVEN
+1714 VNE
-1720 AKTVSLENLSADQV
+1720 KTVTLDPITSGEV
-1734 YYVRVKAVYGSQES
+1734 YYVRVKAVYEGQES

-1753 CSFEPTTKLLIG
+1753 CSVEPTTKLLVG
-1765 SGNNTSES
+1765 SGNNTSSS
-1773 LPFHNWYHYNLTQQI
+1773 LPFSNWYYYGLTQQI
-1788 YTAEELGKKAGT
+1788 YTAKELGNKAGS
-1800 IMSLDFFKTDD
+1800 IMALDFFRTD
-1811 NKCDNAIEI
+1811 NNPCNNTIEI
-1820 YLVKTDKTKFEGA
+1820 YLVKTDKTMFTTSS
-1833 KDWISVTEADKV
+1833 DWISVTEADKV
-1845 YDGKKLFENNQWTTI
+1845 YDGKVQFESNQWTTI
-1860 ELSKP
+1860 ELTKP

-1877 VYDKEVSGDSYGS
+1877 VYDKKVSGDSYG
-1890 GCNFRVYQGN
+1890 NYRAFRTFKGN
-1900 DSQTLQYRNDRTGP
+1900 DNQTLFFKSDRDDPTIRPTVTGGL
-1914 FTSEGNNAIL
+1914 SNA
-1924 TPSVSGN
+1924 
-1931 SLSSTKN
+1931 KN

-1952 LGIMSYASDNVLD
+1952 LGIMSYASDNALD

-1978 SFAATAN
+1978 GFAATAN
-1985 NAGVLTMKQTETTP
+1985 NAGVLTMKQVETTP

-2047 KTNFILSQQKGV
+2047 YTNFILSQQNGV

-2087 GDGTRAISMEFEDGV
+2087 GDGTRAISMEFEDDV
-2102 TTGFIQIATDD
+2102 TTGFIQIATGD
-2113 VEDGDWYGIDGIKF
+2113 VEVGDWYGIDGVKF

>member
-1 MFNMKKKRLQF
+1 
-12 LARAAMTLLL
+12 MTLLL

-32 DEGTLSGSGT
+32 DEGTLSGSGI

-378 QNISGTGTQED
+378 QNISGMGTQED

-458 ATDDNK
+458 ATDDDK

-476 QATIQNLT
+476 QATIQNLI
-484 VAGQITSASKY
+484 VAGNITSASKY
-495 AAGLVGWVDGDY
+495 AAGLVGWIDGKSKDS
-507 NSSYIKN
+507 NIKD
-514 CVVKATITT
+514 CIVKATITT
-523 SADWAGG
+523 SADYAGG

-556 TSSDDRRRA
+556 TSSDDSRRA

-572 YGYSYFENCLENG
+572 YSNSYFENCLENG

-993 YSNQS
+993 YSNKS

-1367 GEVSWTN
+1367 GFSSYTRV
-1374 ITDCFNAGIVEG
+1374 TDCFNAGIVEG

-1432 AKITAAEG
+1432 AKITATEG

-1464 VTLDFTVPEGKYWDH
+1464 VTLDCTVPEGKYWDH

-1486 ISNAGVKEGEH
+1486 ISNAGTKEGTH
-1497 TLTDFTADVVISA
+1497 TLTDFTDDVVISA
-1510 TFVSELT
+1510 TYASELT
-1517 DIATAGVTIA
+1517 DIATAGATIA
-1527 AIEDLTYN
+1527 DITDLSYN
-1535 GKEQHPTPVVTLNSN
+1535 GKEQHPSPVVTLNSN

-1571 YTITITGM
+1571 YTITVTGK
-1579 GRYNGI
+1579 GRYTGT

-1688 IVTWKDTYAAKWT
+1688 TVTWKDTYAAKWT

-1714 HIDVEN
+1714 YIDVEN
-1720 AKTVSLENLSADQV
+1720 AKTASLENLSADQV

-1765 SGNNTSES
+1765 SGNNTSSS
-1773 LPFHNWYHYNLTQQI
+1773 LPFSNWYYYGLTQQI
-1788 YTAEELGKKAGT
+1788 YTAKELGNKAGS
-1800 IMSLDFFKTDD
+1800 IMALDFFRTD
-1811 NKCDNAIEI
+1811 NNSCNNTIEI
-1820 YLVKTDKTKFEGA
+1820 YLVKTDKTAFTNSS
-1833 KDWISVTEADKV
+1833 DWISVTEEDKV
-1845 YDGKKLFENNQWTTI
+1845 YDGKMQFESNQWTTI
-1860 ELSKP
+1860 ELTKP

-1877 VYDKEVSGDSYGS
+1877 VYDKKVSGDSYG
-1890 GCNFRVYQGN
+1890 GGRAFRTFKGN
-1900 DSQTLQYRNDRTGP
+1900 DNQTLYFRSDKDDPTIRPTVTG
-1914 FTSEGNNAIL
+1914 
-1924 TPSVSGN
+1924 TPSN
-1931 SLSSTKN
+1931 SKN

-1943 MADKVTMNG
+1943 MADKITMNG

-1965 FSNISDLTAHYAS
+1965 FSNVGELTAHYAS
-1978 SFAATAN
+1978 GFTSTAN

-2047 KTNFILSQQKGV
+2047 YTNFILSQQKGV

-2087 GDGTRAISMEFEDGV
+2087 NEGTRAISMEFEDGV

-2113 VEDGDWYGIDGIKF
+2113 VEDGDWYGIDGVKF

>member
-1 MFNMKKKRLQF
+1 
-12 LARAAMTLLL
+12 MTLLL

-77 ADIHVTSMVG
+77 ADIKVTSMVG
-87 KNDDTNAFKGVFDGN
+87 KNDDTNAFKGIFDGN

-299 IKNLTTGSIEC
+299 IKNLSTGSIEC
-310 NTFWAYTGEDITV
+310 NTFWAYTGEEVTV

-403 KSVEGGI
+403 KSVGGGI
-410 DYSKKYVK
+410 DYYGKYVK

-484 VAGQITSASKY
+484 VAGNITSASKY
-495 AAGLVGWVDGDY
+495 AAGLVGWIDGKSKDS
-507 NSSYIKN
+507 NIKD
-514 CVVKATITT
+514 CIVKATITT
-523 SADWAGG
+523 SADCAGG

-556 TSSDDRRRA
+556 TSSDDSRRA

-572 YGYSYFENCLENG
+572 YSNSYFENCLENG

-593 NPRNAHGIFFN
+593 NPRNAYGVFSN
-604 DRVYSLY
+604 DRVNSLY
-611 YVNKIAVNDKYITKE
+611 YVNKIAVNNKYIAKE

-657 ITGLNES
+657 ITGLNDS

-679 KTNSGKLTKDTDYT
+679 KTNSGQLTKDTDYT
-693 VTLSPN
+693 VTLSSN
-699 APAAA
+699 APAAV
-704 GDYTISFTAKE
+704 GTYTISFTAKE

-727 TFCVMDGENL
+727 TFCVMEGEDL
-737 DGYVFNTEGEG
+737 DGYVFDTEGEG
-748 ESKVYLINDER
+748 ESKVYLINNER

-777 TFKQNADITLTAAH
+777 TFKQNANITLTAAH
-791 TSIGRYFEGTY
+791 TSIGGYFEGNSR
-802 KYFKGTY
+802 YFKGTY

-847 CNITGKQYTGG
+847 CNITGKQCTGG
-858 IVGYASTSTAIE
+858 IVGYASASTAIE
-870 NCHVRGNISATES
+870 NCHVRGNILATAS
-883 DASGHGGI
+883 DASEHGGI
-891 AGSATTTSITN
+891 VGSATATSITN

-937 ANISGDGQ
+937 AKISGDGQ
-945 NHGGIVG
+945 KHGGIVG
-952 RDYNR
+952 RDNNG

-965 NTGVVNGNQYVG
+965 NTGVVKGNQYVG
-977 AIAGQND
+977 AIAGERY
-984 SPRDFDHCY
+984 SPSNFDHCY

-1012 TGYGEVAYVVTL
+1012 TGHGEVAYVVTL

-1038 ITSALSGKKYYAKG
+1038 ISSALSGKKYYAKG

-1067 VSYACEGGTL
+1067 VSYVCEGGTL

-1134 ITVTNGETSLVLG
+1134 ITVTNGEAPLVLG
-1147 TDYLVECSNNT
+1147 TDYLVACSNNT

-1169 INNYKGTQT
+1169 INNYKGTTT
-1178 KTFNIVD
+1178 KKFNIVD

-1255 DNKVIK
+1255 DNNVIK

-1268 EATYQGLFGRAK
+1268 KGRYHGLFGRAK

-1293 ITAKKYVGGIC
+1293 ITAKDYVGGIC
-1304 GYAGETTI
+1304 GYASETTI

-1335 AGYISDKPISSCVNT
+1335 AGSIYDKPISSCVNT

-1367 GEVSWTN
+1367 GEGSWTI

-1527 AIEDLTYN
+1527 DIEDLTYN
-1535 GKEQHPTPVVTLNSN
+1535 GKEQHPAPVVTLSSN
-1550 VLEAGSNYQVT
+1550 TLEADANYQVT
-1561 YSEGCTNVGT
+1561 YSDGCNNVGT
-1571 YTITITGM
+1571 YTITVTGK
-1579 GRYNGI
+1579 GRYTGT

-1600 DIKVEN
+1600 DLKVEN
-1606 KPYTGDVINVT
+1606 QKYTGEVINVT
-1617 PTVKYGSITLAQGED
+1617 PTVKMGSTTLTQGEE

-1639 NPTTVKEGG
+1639 NPTTVQEAG
-1648 DYTLTVTGKGNYTG
+1648 DYTLTVTGNGNYTG
-1662 TKEVSFNVYY
+1662 TKVVPFKVYY
-1672 STPTELSCTN
+1672 SVPTELNCTN
-1682 VTATTA
+1682 VAATTA
-1688 IVTWKDTYAAKWT
+1688 TVTWKDGIATKWT
-1701 VAYSTDKT
+1701 VEYSTDKT
-1709 FESAA
+1709 FESAER
-1714 HIDVEN
+1714 IDVNEST
-1720 AKTVSLENLSADQV
+1720 ATLASLSTDQV
-1734 YYVRVKAVYGSQES
+1734 YYVRVKAVYGTDQES
-1748 DWSNV
+1748 DWSLV
-1753 CSFEPTTKLLIG
+1753 CSFEPTTKLLVG
-1765 SGNNTSES
+1765 SGDGTSRF
-1773 LPFHNWYHYNLTQQI
+1773 LPFSNWYHYGLTQQI
-1788 YTAEELGKKAGT
+1788 YTAKELGNKAGS
-1800 IMSLDFFKTDD
+1800 IMALDFFRTDD
-1811 NKCDNAIEI
+1811 NECNNTIEI
-1820 YLVKTDKTKFEGA
+1820 YLVKTDKTRFVNRT
-1833 KDWISVTEADKV
+1833 DWISVTEADKV
-1845 YDGKKLFENNQWTTI
+1845 YDGKMQFESNQWTTI
-1860 ELSKP
+1860 ELTKP

-1877 VYDKEVSGDSYGS
+1877 VYDKNVSEDSYGDYRA
-1890 GCNFRVYQGN
+1890 FRTFKGN
-1900 DSQTLQYRNDRTGP
+1900 DNQTLYFRSDKDDPTIRPTVTG
-1914 FTSEGNNAIL
+1914 
-1924 TPSVSGN
+1924 TPSN
-1931 SLSSTKN
+1931 SKN

-1943 MADKVTMNG
+1943 MADKITMNG
-1952 LGIMSYASDNVLD
+1952 LGIMSYAGDNVLD
-1965 FSNISDLTAHYAS
+1965 FSNVGELTAHYAS

-2087 GDGTRAISMEFEDGV
+2087 NEGTRAISMEFEDGV

>member
-1 MFNMKKKRLQF
+1 
-12 LARAAMTLLL
+12 
-22 VMFATIGARA
+22 
-32 DEGTLSGSGT
+32 
-42 AADPYL
+42 
-48 IGSDADWET
+48 
-57 FVSYIN
+57 
-63 DKGGQ
+63 
-68 YRYSYYKLT
+68 
-77 ADIHVTSMVG
+77 MVG

-206 ETGGWSGFVGQRI
+206 DADGCSGFVGQRI

-378 QNISGTGTQED
+378 QNISGTGTKDE
-389 PYLITSAEDWNLFA
+389 PYLINTTDDWNLFA

-410 DYSKKYVK
+410 DYYKKYVK

-440 SGTFDGDN
+440 RGIFDGDN

-476 QATIQNLT
+476 QATIQNLI
-484 VAGQITSASKY
+484 VAGNITSASKY
-495 AAGLVGWVDGDY
+495 AAGLVGWIDGKSKDS
-507 NSSYIKN
+507 NIKD
-514 CVVKATITT
+514 CIVKATITT
-523 SADWAGG
+523 SADYAGG

-556 TSSDDRRRA
+556 TSSDDSRRA

-572 YGYSYFENCLENG
+572 YSNSYFENCLENG

-1648 DYTLTVTGKGNYTG
+1648 DYMLTVTGKGNYTG
-1662 TKEVSFNVYY
+1662 TKEVPFNVYY
-1672 STPTELSCTN
+1672 PAPTELSCTN

-1688 IVTWKDTYAAKWT
+1688 IVTWKDGIATKWT
-1701 VAYSTDKT
+1701 VEYSTDKT
-1709 FESAA
+1709 FESAER
-1714 HIDVEN
+1714 IDVNERT
-1720 AKTVSLENLSADQV
+1720 ATLASLSANQV
-1734 YYVRVKAVYGSQES
+1734 YYVRVKAVYGTDQES
-1748 DWSNV
+1748 GWSNV
-1753 CSFEPTTKLLIG
+1753 CSVEPTTKLLVG
-1765 SGNNTSES
+1765 SGDGTSRF
-1773 LPFHNWYHYNLTQQI
+1773 LPFSNWYHYGLTQQI
-1788 YTAEELGKKAGT
+1788 YTAKELGNKAGS
-1800 IMSLDFFKTDD
+1800 IMALDFFRTDD
-1811 NKCDNAIEI
+1811 NECNNTIEI
-1820 YLVKTDKTKFEGA
+1820 YLVKTDKTAFTNSS
-1833 KDWISVTEADKV
+1833 DWISVTEADKV
-1845 YDGKKLFENNQWTTI
+1845 YDGKMQFESNQWTTI
-1860 ELSKP
+1860 ELTKP

-1877 VYDKEVSGDSYGS
+1877 IYDKNVKEDSYGDYRA
-1890 GCNFRVYQGN
+1890 FRTFKGN
-1900 DSQTLQYRNDRTGP
+1900 DNQTLFFRSDREDPTIRPTSTGNR
-1914 FTSEGNNAIL
+1914 SKE
-1924 TPSVSGN
+1924 
-1931 SLSSTKN
+1931 KN

-1943 MADKVTMNG
+1943 MADKITMNG

-1965 FSNISDLTAHYAS
+1965 FSNVGELTAHYAS

-1985 NAGVLTMKQTETTP
+1985 NAGVLTMTQVETTP

>member
-1 MFNMKKKRLQF
+1 
-12 LARAAMTLLL
+12 MTLLL

-357 TVTSNTANGYSGTLT
+357 TVTSNTANGYSGTQT

-378 QNISGTGTQED
+378 QNISGMGTQED

-458 ATDDNK
+458 ATDDDK

-476 QATIQNLT
+476 QATIQNLI
-484 VAGQITSASKY
+484 VAGNITSASKY
-495 AAGLVGWVDGDY
+495 AAGLVGWIDGKSKDS
-507 NSSYIKN
+507 NIKD
-514 CVVKATITT
+514 CIVKATITT
-523 SADWAGG
+523 SADYAGG

-556 TSSDDRRRA
+556 TSSDDSRRA

-572 YGYSYFENCLENG
+572 YSNSYFENCLENG

-657 ITGLNES
+657 ITGLNDS

-727 TFCVMDGENL
+727 TFSVMEGENL

-1038 ITSALSGKKYYAKG
+1038 ITSALSGKKYCTKG

-1241 GNSSNTSFRGVYDG
+1241 GNSSNTPFKGIYDG

-1648 DYTLTVTGKGNYTG
+1648 DYMLTVTGKGNYTG
-1662 TKEVSFNVYY
+1662 TKEVPFNVYY
-1672 STPTELSCTN
+1672 PAPTELSCTN

-1688 IVTWKDTYAAKWT
+1688 IVTWKDGIATKWT
-1701 VAYSTDKT
+1701 VEYSTDKT
-1709 FESAA
+1709 FESAER
-1714 HIDVEN
+1714 IDVNERT
-1720 AKTVSLENLSADQV
+1720 ATLASLSANQV
-1734 YYVRVKAVYGSQES
+1734 YYVRVKAVYGTDQES
-1748 DWSNV
+1748 GWSNV
-1753 CSFEPTTKLLIG
+1753 CSVEPTTKLLVG
-1765 SGNNTSES
+1765 SGDGTSRF
-1773 LPFHNWYHYNLTQQI
+1773 LPFSNWYHYGLTQQI
-1788 YTAEELGKKAGT
+1788 YTAKELGNKAGS
-1800 IMSLDFFKTDD
+1800 IMALDFFRTDD
-1811 NKCDNAIEI
+1811 NECNNTIEI
-1820 YLVKTDKTKFEGA
+1820 YLVKTDKTAFTNSS
-1833 KDWISVTEADKV
+1833 DWISVTEADKV
-1845 YDGKKLFENNQWTTI
+1845 YDGKMQFESNQWTTI
-1860 ELSKP
+1860 ELTKP

-1877 VYDKEVSGDSYGS
+1877 VYDKNVKEDSYGDYRA
-1890 GCNFRVYQGN
+1890 FRTFKGN
-1900 DSQTLQYRNDRTGP
+1900 DNQTLFFRSDREDPTIRPTSTGNR
-1914 FTSEGNNAIL
+1914 SKE
-1924 TPSVSGN
+1924 
-1931 SLSSTKN
+1931 KN

-1943 MADKVTMNG
+1943 MADKITMNG

-1965 FSNISDLTAHYAS
+1965 FSNVGELTAHYAS

-1985 NAGVLTMKQTETTP
+1985 NAGVLTMTQVETTP

-2113 VEDGDWYGIDGIKF
+2113 VEDGDWYGIDGVKF

>member
-1 MFNMKKKRLQF
+1 MFNMKKKRLHS

-42 AADPYL
+42 ATDPYL
-48 IGSDADWET
+48 IGSDADWKI

-77 ADIHVTSMVG
+77 ADIKVTSMAG
-87 KNDDTNAFKGVFDGN
+87 KNNDDNAFKGVFDGN
-102 GHTMTLNLT
+102 GHTMTLDLT
-111 TDGSSNFFAPFRYV
+111 DDGNSYCAPFRFV
-125 GGSTFKRLHIA
+125 GKSTFKRLHIA
-136 GKITSNSYYVASLVG
+136 GKITSISYNAASLVG
-151 HHRWSTLNIYNCW
+151 YQRYGTLNIYNCW
-164 SSVDIVCTKKTDNS
+164 SSVDIMCTKKS
-178 FNAGFVG
+178 SYSCNAGFVG
-185 YSYDSNININ
+185 YIYESDININ

-206 ETGGWSGFVGQRI
+206 DADGCSGFVGQRN
-219 SNSSSTNISNCLF
+219 SNSSSMKISNCLF

-239 ATNNSNTFAYN
+239 ATDNSYTFAYKSDVN
-250 SYVITNSYYT
+250 TNNYYT
-260 KLLGKAQGTA
+260 TPLGKEQGTA
-270 VGTMADSELLNSLG
+270 IGNMTDSELLNKLG
-284 KGWEKRE
+284 KVWEKKGD
-291 NKIVPVFD
+291 KIVPVFD
-299 IKNLTTGSIEC
+299 IKNLSTGSIEC

-336 SENYSVS
+336 AENYSVS

-351 VGRYTM
+351 VGQYTM
-357 TVTSNTANGYSGTLT
+357 TVASNTANGYSGTLT

-378 QNISGTGTQED
+378 QNISGTGTKED
-389 PYLITSAEDWNLFA
+389 PYLITSTDDWNVFA

-410 DYSKKYVK
+410 DYYNKFVK
-418 LTNDITIST
+418 LTNNITIST

-435 GDRPF
+435 GNKPF
-440 SGTFDGDN
+440 RGTFDGDN

-458 ATDDNK
+458 ATGDDK

-495 AAGLVGWVDGDY
+495 AAGLVGWVDGNY
-507 NSSYIKN
+507 SRSYIKD
-514 CVVKATITT
+514 CIVKATITT
-523 SADWAGG
+523 SADCAGG
-530 FVGNICYSDRNNLYF
+530 FVGNICYSDRNYLHF

-551 GKIIN
+551 GHINN
-556 TSSDDRRRA
+556 TSSDDNRRA

-572 YGYSYFENCLENG
+572 FGDSYFGNCLENG
-585 TYTNVTYM
+585 SYTNITYM
-593 NPRNAHGIFFN
+593 NPRNAYGVFSN
-604 DRVYSLY
+604 DRVNSLY
-611 YVNKIAVNDKYITKE
+611 YVNKIAVNNKYIAKE

-657 ITGLNES
+657 ITGLNDS

-693 VTLSPN
+693 VTLSSN

-727 TFCVMDGENL
+727 TFSVMEGEDL
-737 DGYVFNTEGEG
+737 DGYVFKTEGEG

-768 NSGHDATGK
+768 NSGHDALGK
-777 TFKQNADITLTAAH
+777 TFKQNANITLTAAH
-791 TSIGRYFEGTY
+791 TSIGGYFEGNSR
-802 KYFKGTY
+802 YFKGTY
-809 DGNNKTIS
+809 DGNNKKIS
-817 NLTVNAPNSNYQGLF
+817 KLTVTAPYSNYQGLF
-832 GYTSKAVIKNVTLAN
+832 GNTQKAVIKNVTLAN
-847 CNITGKQYTGG
+847 CNIMGKQCTGG
-858 IVGYASTSTAIE
+858 IVGYASASTAIE
-870 NCHVRGNISATES
+870 NCHVRGNILATASNAS
-883 DASGHGGI
+883 DHGGI
-891 AGSATTTSITN
+891 VGSATATSITN

-918 GGIVGAAN
+918 GGIVGVAN
-926 YDVVITSCENA
+926 YDVTITSCENA
-937 ANISGDGQ
+937 TNISGDGQ

-952 RDYNR
+952 RDNSD

-965 NTGVVNGNQYVG
+965 NTGVVNGNQFVG
-977 AIAGQND
+977 AIAGKVYSVRNY
-984 SPRDFDHCY
+984 DHCY
-993 YSNQS
+993 YPNGS
-998 TIKAFGTSSGSNNY
+998 TIKAFGISSSSNDYRGN
-1012 TGYGEVAYVVTL
+1012 GEVAYAVTT
-1024 GENISKIEFAEQTV
+1024 GEHISKIDIAEGTV
-1038 ITSALSGKKYYAKG
+1038 VTSAISGKKYCTKG

-1058 TPNQTDVTF
+1058 KPDQTDVTF

-1112 VTIAAIPDMRWR
+1112 VTIAAIPDMRWL
-1124 GNNVS
+1124 GNVG
-1129 VVVPT
+1129 VVPT
-1134 ITVTNGETSLVLG
+1134 ITMTNGETSLVLG
-1147 TDYLVECSNNT
+1147 TDYIVEGSNNT

-1169 INNYKGTQT
+1169 INNYKGTTT
-1178 KTFNIVD
+1178 KKFNIVD
-1185 FPLQDASAAN
+1185 FTLQDASAAN
-1195 SASNPYLITTAE
+1195 SATNPYLITTAE

-1213 SIVNTGSR
+1213 SIVNTKAR
-1221 LGGYYKQ
+1221 LAGYYKQ
-1228 SADITLTNEHTAI
+1228 TADITLSDEHTAI
-1241 GNSSNTSFRGVYDG
+1241 GNSSNTSFQGIYDG
-1255 DNKVIK
+1255 DNKFIK
-1261 GLLINQP
+1261 GLLINQA
-1268 EATYQGLFGRAK
+1268 EGTYQGLFGRAYR
-1280 NATITN
+1280 ATIQN

-1293 ITAKKYVGGIC
+1293 ITAKDYVGGIC
-1304 GYAGETTI
+1304 GHASETTI
-1312 SNCKVSG
+1312 SSCKVSG

-1335 AGYISDKPISSCVNT
+1335 AGYIYNKPTSKCVNT

-1367 GEVSWTN
+1367 GEVRRTN

-1391 SIVGSNG
+1391 SIVGSNN

-1406 HTTTTTGGVGANDVA
+1406 HTTTTTGGVGANGVA

-1453 NNENLYESGVV
+1453 NNESLYMSGVV
-1464 VTLDFTVPEGKYWDH
+1464 VTLDCTVPEGKYWDH

-1497 TLTDFTADVVISA
+1497 TLTDFTDDVAISA
-1510 TFVSELT
+1510 TYASELT
-1517 DIATAGVTIA
+1517 NIATAGVTIA
-1527 AIEDLTYN
+1527 DIEDLTYN
-1535 GKEQHPTPVVTLNSN
+1535 GKEQHPSPVVTLNSN
-1550 VLEAGSNYQVT
+1550 VLEAGANYQVT
-1561 YSEGCTNVGT
+1561 YSDGCNNVGT
-1571 YTITITGM
+1571 YTITVQGM
-1579 GRYNGI
+1579 GRYTGT
-1585 LQKTFKIVPYDISGC
+1585 LQKSFKIVPYDINGC

-1639 NPTTVKEGG
+1639 NPTTVKKGG

-1662 TKEVSFNVYY
+1662 TKEIPFNVYY
-1672 STPTELSCTN
+1672 SVPTNISCTN
-1682 VTATTA
+1682 ITATTA
-1688 IVTWKDTYAAKWT
+1688 TVTWKDDLAAKWT
-1701 VAYSTDKT
+1701 VEYSTDKT
-1709 FESAA
+1709 FKSVE
-1714 HIDVEN
+1714 HIDIEN
-1720 AKTVSLENLSADQV
+1720 ATTASLENLSADQV
-1734 YYVRVKAVYGSQES
+1734 YYVRVKAVYGIDQES

-1753 CSFEPTTKLLIG
+1753 CSVEPTTKLLVG
-1765 SGNNTSES
+1765 SGDGTSRF
-1773 LPFHNWYHYNLTQQI
+1773 LPFSNWYHYGLTQQI
-1788 YTAEELGKKAGT
+1788 YTAKELGNKAGS
-1800 IMSLDFFKTDD
+1800 IMALDFFRTDD
-1811 NKCDNAIEI
+1811 NECNNTIEI
-1820 YLVKTDKTKFEGA
+1820 YLVKTDKTAFTNSS
-1833 KDWISVTEADKV
+1833 DWISVTEADKV
-1845 YDGKKLFENNQWTTI
+1845 YDGKMQFESNQWTTI
-1860 ELSKP
+1860 ELTKP

-1877 VYDKEVSGDSYGS
+1877 VYDKNVKGDSYG
-1890 GCNFRVYQGN
+1890 GGRTFRFFKGN
-1900 DSQTLQYRNDRTGP
+1900 DNQTLYFRSDSDDPTIRPTSTGNLRK
-1914 FTSEGNNAIL
+1914 E
-1924 TPSVSGN
+1924 
-1931 SLSSTKN
+1931 KN
-1938 QLRIR
+1938 ELRIR
-1943 MADKVTMNG
+1943 MADKVKMNS
-1952 LGIMSYASDNVLD
+1952 LGIMSYASDNALD

-1978 SFAATAN
+1978 GFTSTAN

-2087 GDGTRAISMEFEDGV
+2087 NEGTRAISMEFEDGV
-2102 TTGFIQIATDD
+2102 TTGFIQIATGEA
-2113 VEDGDWYGIDGIKF
+2113 EDGDWYGIDGIKF

>member
-1 MFNMKKKRLQF
+1 M
-12 LARAAMTLLL
+12 
-22 VMFATIGARA
+22 
-32 DEGTLSGSGT
+32 
-42 AADPYL
+42 
-48 IGSDADWET
+48 
-57 FVSYIN
+57 
-63 DKGGQ
+63 
-68 YRYSYYKLT
+68 
-77 ADIHVTSMVG
+77 
-87 KNDDTNAFKGVFDGN
+87 
-102 GHTMTLNLT
+102 
-111 TDGSSNFFAPFRYV
+111 
-125 GGSTFKRLHIA
+125 
-136 GKITSNSYYVASLVG
+136 
-151 HHRWSTLNIYNCW
+151 
-164 SSVDIVCTKKTDNS
+164 
-178 FNAGFVG
+178 
-185 YSYDSNININ
+185 
-195 NCRFDGSLQGA
+195 
-206 ETGGWSGFVGQRI
+206 
-219 SNSSSTNISNCLF
+219 
-232 APTQLTV
+232 
-239 ATNNSNTFAYN
+239 
-250 SYVITNSYYT
+250 
-260 KLLGKAQGTA
+260 
-270 VGTMADSELLNSLG
+270 
-284 KGWEKRE
+284 
-291 NKIVPVFD
+291 
-299 IKNLTTGSIEC
+299 
-310 NTFWAYTGEDITV
+310 
-323 TPTVKDMDGNTVS
+323 
-336 SENYSVS
+336 
-343 FSPSPVKE
+343 
-351 VGRYTM
+351 
-357 TVTSNTANGYSGTLT
+357 
-372 HQFEVA
+372 
-378 QNISGTGTQED
+378 
-389 PYLITSAEDWNLFA
+389 
-403 KSVEGGI
+403 
-410 DYSKKYVK
+410 
-418 LTNDITIST
+418 
-427 MVGVCDES
+427 
-435 GDRPF
+435 
-440 SGTFDGDN
+440 
-448 HTLTANITST
+448 
-458 ATDDNK
+458 
-464 NNQGVAPFHLIK
+464 APFHLIK

-495 AAGLVGWVDGDY
+495 AAGLVGWVDGGDY
-507 NSSYIKN
+507 NRSYIKN

-523 SADWAGG
+523 SADCAGG

-551 GKIIN
+551 GHINN

-572 YGYSYFENCLENG
+572 YSNSYFENCLENG

-593 NPRNAHGIFFN
+593 NPRNAYGIFSN
-604 DRVYSLY
+604 DRVNSLY

-657 ITGLNES
+657 ITGLNDS

-693 VTLSPN
+693 VTLSSN

-727 TFCVMDGENL
+727 TFSVMEGEDL
-737 DGYVFNTEGEG
+737 DGYVFKTEGEG

-768 NSGHDATGK
+768 NSGHDALGK

-891 AGSATTTSITN
+891 AGSATSTSITN

-952 RDYNR
+952 RDNNG

-1038 ITSALSGKKYYAKG
+1038 ITSVLSGKKYYAKG

-1134 ITVTNGETSLVLG
+1134 ITVTNGETPLVLG

-1169 INNYKGTQT
+1169 INNYKGTTT

-1261 GLLINQP
+1261 GLLINQA
-1268 EATYQGLFGRAK
+1268 EGTYQGLFGRAK

-1293 ITAKKYVGGIC
+1293 ITAKDYVGGIC
-1304 GYAGETTI
+1304 GHASETTI

-1335 AGYISDKPISSCVNT
+1335 AGYIYYKPISSCVNT

-1386 TLYVG
+1386 TSFVG

-1406 HTTTTTGGVGANDVA
+1406 HTTTTTGGVGANGVA

-1453 NNENLYESGVV
+1453 NNENLYGSGVV
-1464 VTLDFTVPEGKYWDH
+1464 VTLDCTVPEGKYWDH

-1571 YTITITGM
+1571 YTITVEGV
-1579 GRYNGI
+1579 GRYSGR
-1585 LQKTFKIVPYDISGC
+1585 LTKTFKIVPYDISGC

-1648 DYTLTVTGKGNYTG
+1648 DYTLTVTGKGNYAG
-1662 TKEVSFNVYY
+1662 TKEVPFNVYY

-1701 VAYSTDKT
+1701 VEYSTDKT
-1709 FESAA
+1709 FESAER
-1714 HIDVEN
+1714 IDVNEST
-1720 AKTVSLENLSADQV
+1720 ATLASLSANQV

-1765 SGNNTSES
+1765 SGDGTSRF
-1773 LPFHNWYHYNLTQQI
+1773 LPFSNWYHYGLTQQI
-1788 YTAEELGKKAGT
+1788 YTAKELGNKAGS
-1800 IMSLDFFKTDD
+1800 IMALDFFRTDD
-1811 NKCDNAIEI
+1811 NECNNTIEI
-1820 YLVKTDKTKFEGA
+1820 YLVKTDKTAFTNSS
-1833 KDWISVTEADKV
+1833 DWISVTEEDKV
-1845 YDGKKLFENNQWTTI
+1845 YDGKMQFESNQWTTI
-1860 ELSKP
+1860 ELTKP

-1877 VYDKEVSGDSYGS
+1877 VYDKNVKEDSYGDYRA
-1890 GCNFRVYQGN
+1890 FRTFKGN
-1900 DSQTLQYRNDRTGP
+1900 DDQTLFFRSDREDPTIRPTSTGNR
-1914 FTSEGNNAIL
+1914 SKE
-1924 TPSVSGN
+1924 
-1931 SLSSTKN
+1931 KN

-1943 MADKVTMNG
+1943 MADKITMNG

-1965 FSNISDLTAHYAS
+1965 FSNVGELTAHYAS

-1985 NAGVLTMKQTETTP
+1985 NAGVLTMTQVETTP

-2102 TTGFIQIATDD
+2102 TTGFIQIATGEA
-2113 VEDGDWYGIDGIKF
+2113 EDGDWYGIDGIKF

>member
-1 MFNMKKKRLQF
+1 
-12 LARAAMTLLL
+12 MTLLL

-48 IGSDADWET
+48 IGSDADWKI

-87 KNDDTNAFKGVFDGN
+87 KNDDTNAFKGIFDGN

-111 TDGSSNFFAPFRYV
+111 TDGNSNFFAPFRYV

-151 HHRWSTLNIYNCW
+151 HHRWGTLNIYNCW

-299 IKNLTTGSIEC
+299 IKNLSTGSIEC
-310 NTFWAYTGEDITV
+310 NTFWAYTGEEVTV

-403 KSVEGGI
+403 KSVGGGI

-440 SGTFDGDN
+440 RGIFEGDN

-476 QATIQNLT
+476 QATIQNLI
-484 VAGQITSASKY
+484 VAGNITSASKY
-495 AAGLVGWVDGDY
+495 AAGLVGWIDGKSKDS
-507 NSSYIKN
+507 NIKD
-514 CVVKATITT
+514 CIVKATITT
-523 SADWAGG
+523 SADFAGG
-530 FVGNICYSDRNNLYF
+530 FVGNICYSDRNYLYF

-556 TSSDDRRRA
+556 TSSDDSRRA

-572 YGYSYFENCLENG
+572 YGDSYFENCLENG
-585 TYTNVTYM
+585 SYTNITYM
-593 NPRNAHGIFFN
+593 NPRNAYGIFSN

-611 YVNKIAVNDKYITKE
+611 YVNKIAVNDKYIVKE

-657 ITGLNES
+657 ITGLNDS

-727 TFCVMDGENL
+727 TFCVMEGENL

-748 ESKVYLINDER
+748 ESKVYLINNER

-768 NSGHDATGK
+768 NSDHDATGK
-777 TFKQNADITLTAAH
+777 TFKQTADITLTAAH
-791 TSIGRYFEGTY
+791 TSIGGYFEG
-802 KYFKGTY
+802 KSKCFKGTY
-809 DGNNKTIS
+809 DGNNKKIS
-817 NLTVNAPNSNYQGLF
+817 KLTVTASNSNYQGLF
-832 GYTSKAVIKNVTLAN
+832 GYTSKAVIKNVTLAD

-858 IVGYASTSTAIE
+858 IVGCALSSTTIE
-870 NCHVRGNISATES
+870 NCHVNGNINATAS
-883 DASGHGGI
+883 DAGGHGGI
-891 AGSATTTSITN
+891 VGSATATSITN

-952 RDYNR
+952 RDYNS

-977 AIAGQND
+977 AIAGQNS

-1012 TGYGEVAYVVTL
+1012 TGHGEVAYVVTT
-1024 GENISKIEFAEQTV
+1024 GEHINKIDIAEGTV
-1038 ITSALSGKKYYAKG
+1038 VTSAISGKKYCTKG

-1058 TPNQTDVTF
+1058 TPDQTDVTF

-1169 INNYKGTQT
+1169 INSYKGTQT

-1228 SADITLTNEHTAI
+1228 SADITLSHEHTAI

-1255 DNKVIK
+1255 DNNVIK

-1268 EATYQGLFGRAK
+1268 KAIYQGLFGRA
-1280 NATITN
+1280 NQATITN

-1304 GYAGETTI
+1304 GYASETTI

-1335 AGYISDKPISSCVNT
+1335 AGSIYDKPISSCVNT

-1367 GEVSWTN
+1367 GEGSWTI

-1486 ISNAGVKEGEH
+1486 ISNAGVKGGEH

-1527 AIEDLTYN
+1527 DIEDLTYN
-1535 GKEQHPTPVVTLNSN
+1535 GKEQHPSPVVTLSSN
-1550 VLEAGSNYQVT
+1550 VLEAGANYQVT

-1571 YTITITGM
+1571 YTITIEGV
-1579 GRYNGI
+1579 GRYSGR
-1585 LQKTFKIVPYDISGC
+1585 LTKTFKIVPYDISGC

-1648 DYTLTVTGKGNYTG
+1648 DYTLTVTGKGNYAG
-1662 TKEVSFNVYY
+1662 TKEVPFNVYY
-1672 STPTELSCTN
+1672 PVPTNISCTN
-1682 VTATTA
+1682 IAATTA
-1688 IVTWKDTYAAKWT
+1688 TVTWDKSAIVKKWI
-1701 VAYSTDKT
+1701 VEYSTDKT
-1709 FESAA
+1709 FESVER
-1714 HIDVEN
+1714 IDVNEST
-1720 AKTVSLENLSADQV
+1720 ATLASLSADQV
-1734 YYVRVKAVYGSQES
+1734 YYVRVKAVYGTDQES
-1748 DWSNV
+1748 DWSLV
-1753 CSFEPTTKLLIG
+1753 CSFEPTTKLLVG
-1765 SGNNTSES
+1765 SGDGTSRF
-1773 LPFHNWYHYNLTQQI
+1773 LPFSNWYHYGLTQQI
-1788 YTAEELGKKAGT
+1788 YTAKELGNKAGS
-1800 IMSLDFFKTDD
+1800 IMALDFFRTDD
-1811 NKCDNAIEI
+1811 NECNNTIEI
-1820 YLVKTDKTKFEGA
+1820 YLVKTDKTAFTNSS
-1833 KDWISVTEADKV
+1833 DWISVTEAEKV
-1845 YDGKKLFENNQWTTI
+1845 YDGKMQFESNQWTTI
-1860 ELSKP
+1860 ELTKP

-1877 VYDKEVSGDSYGS
+1877 VYDKNVSEDSYGDYRA
-1890 GCNFRVYQGN
+1890 FRTFKGN
-1900 DSQTLQYRNDRTGP
+1900 DNQTLFFRSDREDPTIRPTVTG
-1914 FTSEGNNAIL
+1914 TRSNA
-1924 TPSVSGN
+1924 
-1931 SLSSTKN
+1931 KN

-1952 LGIMSYASDNVLD
+1952 LGIMSYASDNALD

-1978 SFAATAN
+1978 GFAATAN
-1985 NAGVLTMKQTETTP
+1985 NAGVLTMTQVETTP

>member
-206 ETGGWSGFVGQRI
+206 DADGCSGFVGQRI

-458 ATDDNK
+458 ATGDDK

-476 QATIQNLT
+476 QATIQNLI
-484 VAGQITSASKY
+484 VAGNITSASKY
-495 AAGLVGWVDGDY
+495 AAGLVGWIDGKSKDS
-507 NSSYIKN
+507 NIKD
-514 CVVKATITT
+514 CIVKATITT
-523 SADWAGG
+523 SADYAGG

-556 TSSDDRRRA
+556 TSSDDSRRA

-572 YGYSYFENCLENG
+572 YSNSYFENCLENG

-727 TFCVMDGENL
+727 TFCVMEGEDL

-768 NSGHDATGK
+768 NSGHDALGK

-791 TSIGRYFEGTY
+791 TSIGGYFEGNSRN
-802 KYFKGTY
+802 FKGTY

-1367 GEVSWTN
+1367 GFSSYTRV
-1374 ITDCFNAGIVEG
+1374 TDCFNAGIVQG
-1386 TLYVG
+1386 TSFVG
-1391 SIVGSNG
+1391 SIVGK
-1398 ASRLNNNY
+1398 NNSTSTLRDNY
-1406 HTTTTTGGVGANDVA
+1406 HTTTTIGGVGANGVA
-1421 TGTDQTGATTV
+1421 TGTDQAGTTTV
-1432 AKITAAEG
+1432 AKITATEG

-1453 NNENLYESGVV
+1453 NNENLYGSGVV

-1486 ISNAGVKEGEH
+1486 ISNAGVKGGEH

-1510 TFVSELT
+1510 TYASELT

-1527 AIEDLTYN
+1527 DIEDLTYN
-1535 GKEQHPTPVVTLNSN
+1535 GKEQHPSPVVTLNSN

-1571 YTITITGM
+1571 YTITVEGI
-1579 GRYNGI
+1579 GRYSGR
-1585 LQKTFKIVPYDISGC
+1585 LTKTFKIVPYDISGC

-1648 DYTLTVTGKGNYTG
+1648 DYMLTVTGKGNYTG

-1688 IVTWKDTYAAKWT
+1688 TVTWKDTYAAKWT

-1720 AKTVSLENLSADQV
+1720 AKTASLENLSADQV

-1900 DSQTLQYRNDRTGP
+1900 DSQTLQYNNDSYMP
-1914 FTSEGNNAIL
+1914 FPSEAENATL
-1924 TPSVSGN
+1924 TPSVSG
-1931 SLSSTKN
+1931 SLLRTKN

-1952 LGIMSYASDNVLD
+1952 LGIMSYASDNALD

-1978 SFAATAN
+1978 GFAATAN
-1985 NAGVLTMKQTETTP
+1985 NAGVLTMTQVETTP

-2102 TTGFIQIATDD
+2102 TTGFIQIATGEA
-2113 VEDGDWYGIDGIKF
+2113 EDGDWYGIDGIKF

>member
-1 MFNMKKKRLQF
+1 MKKKRLHF

-42 AADPYL
+42 AAATYL

-63 DKGGQ
+63 DKGGN
-68 YRYSYYKLT
+68 YRFKNYKLT

-87 KNDDTNAFKGVFDGN
+87 KNDDTNAFKGIFDGN

-151 HHRWSTLNIYNCW
+151 HHRWGTLNIYNCW
-164 SSVDIVCTKKTDNS
+164 SSVDIMCTKKSSYS

-185 YSYDSNININ
+185 YTYDSKININ

-206 ETGGWSGFVGQRI
+206 DADGCSGFVGQRM
-219 SNSSSTNISNCLF
+219 SNSSSMNISNCLF

-250 SYVITNSYYT
+250 SDVITNSYYT
-260 KLLGKAQGTA
+260 KPLGKEQGTA

-299 IKNLTTGSIEC
+299 IKNLSTGSIEC
-310 NTFWAYTGEDITV
+310 NTFWAYTGEEVTV

-372 HQFEVA
+372 HQFKVA
-378 QNISGTGTQED
+378 KNISGTGTKDE
-389 PYLITSAEDWNLFA
+389 PYLINTTDDWNLFA

-410 DYSKKYVK
+410 DYYGKYVK

-440 SGTFDGDN
+440 RGIFEGDN

-458 ATDDNK
+458 ATGDNK

-476 QATIQNLT
+476 QATIQNLI
-484 VAGQITSASKY
+484 VAGNITSASKY
-495 AAGLVGWVDGDY
+495 AAGLVGWIDGKSKDS
-507 NSSYIKN
+507 NIKD
-514 CVVKATITT
+514 CIVKATITT
-523 SADWAGG
+523 SADCAGG

-551 GKIIN
+551 GSIIN
-556 TSSDDRRRA
+556 TSSDDSRRA

-572 YGYSYFENCLENG
+572 YSNSYFENCLENG

-593 NPRNAHGIFFN
+593 NPRNAYGNFFN
-604 DRVYSLY
+604 DRVNSLY

-632 ANTAPAD
+632 ANTVPAD
-639 ELYLKR
+639 ELYLQR

-657 ITGLNES
+657 ITGLNDS

-727 TFCVMDGENL
+727 TFSVMDGENL

-748 ESKVYLINDER
+748 ESKVYLINNER

-777 TFKQNADITLTAAH
+777 TFKQTADITLTAAH
-791 TSIGRYFEGTY
+791 TSIGGYFEGNFR
-802 KYFKGTY
+802 YFKGTY

-832 GYTSKAVIKNVTLAN
+832 GYTREAKIKNVTLAN
-847 CNITGKQYTGG
+847 CNITGKQNTGG

-870 NCHVRGNISATES
+870 NCHVNGNINAT
-883 DASGHGGI
+883 ASVAGYHGGI
-891 AGSATTTSITN
+891 VGSATATSITN

-952 RDYNR
+952 RDYR
-957 SNKFKYCL
+957 SSNKFKYCL
-965 NTGVVNGNQYVG
+965 NTGVVSGNQYVG
-977 AIAGQND
+977 AIAGQKD

-993 YSNQS
+993 YPNQS
-998 TIKAFGTSSGSNNY
+998 TIKAFGYSSGSNNY
-1012 TGYGEVAYVVTL
+1012 TGHGEVAYVVTL
-1024 GENISKIEFAEQTV
+1024 GKNISNIEFAEQTV
-1038 ITSALSGKKYYAKG
+1038 ITSALTGKKYCAKG

-1058 TPNQTDVTF
+1058 TPDQTDVTF

-1134 ITVTNGETSLVLG
+1134 ITVTNGETPLVLG

-1169 INNYKGTQT
+1169 INSYKGTQT

-1268 EATYQGLFGRAK
+1268 EATYQGLFGRAYS
-1280 NATITN
+1280 ATIQN

-1304 GYAGETTI
+1304 GYASETTI

-1464 VTLDFTVPEGKYWDH
+1464 VTLDFTVPEGKYWDR
-1479 YTVNNGK
+1479 YTVSSGS

-1527 AIEDLTYN
+1527 DIEDLTYN
-1535 GKEQHPTPVVTLNSN
+1535 GKEQHPSPVVTLSSN

-1571 YTITITGM
+1571 YTITFEGI
-1579 GRYNGI
+1579 GRYSGT
-1585 LQKTFKIVPYDISGC
+1585 LTKTFKIVPYDISGC

-1662 TKEVSFNVYY
+1662 TKEVPFNVYY
-1672 STPTELSCTN
+1672 PAPTELSCTN

-1688 IVTWKDTYAAKWT
+1688 IVTWKDGIATKWA
-1701 VAYSTDKT
+1701 VEYSTDKT
-1709 FESAA
+1709 FESAER
-1714 HIDVEN
+1714 IDVNEST
-1720 AKTVSLENLSADQV
+1720 ATLASLSTDQV
-1734 YYVRVKAVYGSQES
+1734 YYVRVKAVYEGQES

-1753 CSFEPTTKLLIG
+1753 CSVELTTKLLVG
-1765 SGNNTSES
+1765 SGNNTSSS
-1773 LPFHNWYHYNLTQQI
+1773 LPFSNWYYYGLTQQI
-1788 YTAEELGKKAGT
+1788 YTAKELGNKAGS
-1800 IMSLDFFKTDD
+1800 IMALDFFRTD
-1811 NKCDNAIEI
+1811 NNPCNNTIEI
-1820 YLVKTDKTKFEGA
+1820 YLVKTDKTMFTTSS
-1833 KDWISVTEADKV
+1833 DWISVTEADKV
-1845 YDGKKLFENNQWTTI
+1845 YDGKVQFESNQWTTI
-1860 ELSKP
+1860 ELTKP

-1877 VYDKEVSGDSYGS
+1877 VYDKKVSGDSYG
-1890 GCNFRVYQGN
+1890 NYRAFRTFKGN
-1900 DSQTLQYRNDRTGP
+1900 DNQTLFFKSDRDDPTIRPTVTGGL
-1914 FTSEGNNAIL
+1914 SNA
-1924 TPSVSGN
+1924 
-1931 SLSSTKN
+1931 KN

-1965 FSNISDLTAHYAS
+1965 FSNVGELTAHYAS

-1985 NAGVLTMKQTETTP
+1985 NAGVLTMTQVETTP

-2047 KTNFILSQQKGV
+2047 YTNFILSQQNGV

-2102 TTGFIQIATDD
+2102 TTGFIQIATGEA
-2113 VEDGDWYGIDGIKF
+2113 EDGDWYGIDGVKF

>member
-1 MFNMKKKRLQF
+1 
-12 LARAAMTLLL
+12 MTLLL

-63 DKGGQ
+63 DKGGN
-68 YRYSYYKLT
+68 YRFKNYKLT

-87 KNDDTNAFKGVFDGN
+87 KNDDTNAFKGIFDGN

-151 HHRWSTLNIYNCW
+151 HHRWGTLNIYNCW
-164 SSVDIVCTKKTDNS
+164 SSVDIMCTKKSSYS

-185 YSYDSNININ
+185 YSYDSKININ

-206 ETGGWSGFVGQRI
+206 DADGCSGFVGQRM
-219 SNSSSTNISNCLF
+219 SNSSSMNISNCLF

-250 SYVITNSYYT
+250 SDVITNSYYT
-260 KLLGKAQGTA
+260 KPLGKEQGTA

-299 IKNLTTGSIEC
+299 IKNLSTGSIEC
-310 NTFWAYTGEDITV
+310 NTFWAYTGEEVTV

-343 FSPSPVKE
+343 SSPSPVKE

-357 TVTSNTANGYSGTLT
+357 TITSNTANGYSGTLT
-372 HQFEVA
+372 HQFKVTK
-378 QNISGTGTQED
+378 NISGTGTKDE
-389 PYLITSAEDWNLFA
+389 PYLINTTDDWNLFA

-410 DYSKKYVK
+410 DYYGKYVK

-440 SGTFDGDN
+440 RGIFEGDN

-458 ATDDNK
+458 ATGDNK

-476 QATIQNLT
+476 QATIQNLI
-484 VAGQITSASKY
+484 VAGNITSASKY
-495 AAGLVGWVDGDY
+495 AAGLVGWIDGKSKDS
-507 NSSYIKN
+507 NIKD
-514 CVVKATITT
+514 CIVKATITT
-523 SADWAGG
+523 SADCAGG

-556 TSSDDRRRA
+556 TSSDDSRRA

-572 YGYSYFENCLENG
+572 YSNSYFENCLENG

-593 NPRNAHGIFFN
+593 NPRNAYGAFFN
-604 DRVYSLY
+604 DRVNSLY

-632 ANTAPAD
+632 ANTVPAD
-639 ELYLKR
+639 ELYLQR

-657 ITGLNES
+657 ITGLNDS

-727 TFCVMDGENL
+727 TFSVMDGENL

-748 ESKVYLINDER
+748 ESKVYLINNER

-768 NSGHDATGK
+768 NSGHDATDK
-777 TFKQNADITLTAAH
+777 TFKQTADITLTAAH
-791 TSIGRYFEGTY
+791 TSIGGYFEGNFR
-802 KYFKGTY
+802 YFKGTY

-832 GYTSKAVIKNVTLAN
+832 GYTREAKIKNVTLAN
-847 CNITGKQYTGG
+847 CNITGKQNTGG

-870 NCHVRGNISATES
+870 NCHVNGNINAT
-883 DASGHGGI
+883 ASVAGYHGGI
-891 AGSATTTSITN
+891 VGSATATSITN

-952 RDYNR
+952 RDYR
-957 SNKFKYCL
+957 SSNKFKYCL
-965 NTGVVNGNQYVG
+965 NTGVVSGNQYVG
-977 AIAGQND
+977 AIAGQKD

-993 YSNQS
+993 YPNQS
-998 TIKAFGTSSGSNNY
+998 TIKAFGYSSGSNNY
-1012 TGYGEVAYVVTL
+1012 TGHGEVAYVVTL
-1024 GENISKIEFAEQTV
+1024 GKNISNIEFAEQTV
-1038 ITSALSGKKYYAKG
+1038 ITSALTGKKYCAKG

-1134 ITVTNGETSLVLG
+1134 ITVTNGETPLVLG

-1169 INNYKGTQT
+1169 INSYKGTQT

-1255 DNKVIK
+1255 DNNVIK

-1268 EATYQGLFGRAK
+1268 EATYQGLFGRAYS
-1280 NATITN
+1280 ATIQN

-1304 GYAGETTI
+1304 GYASETTI

-1391 SIVGSNG
+1391 SIVGSNS
-1398 ASRLNNNY
+1398 ATRLNNNY

-1464 VTLDFTVPEGKYWDH
+1464 VTLDFTVPEGKYWDQ

-1486 ISNAGVKEGEH
+1486 ISNASVKGGEH

-1510 TFVSELT
+1510 TFVSALT
-1517 DIATAGVTIA
+1517 DIATAGAIIA
-1527 AIEDLTYN
+1527 DIEDLTYN
-1535 GKEQHPTPVVTLNSN
+1535 GKEQHPSPVVTLNSN

-1571 YTITITGM
+1571 YTITVEGI
-1579 GRYNGI
+1579 GRYSGR
-1585 LQKTFKIVPYDISGC
+1585 LTKTFKIVPYDISGC

-1662 TKEVSFNVYY
+1662 TKEVPFNVYY
-1672 STPTELSCTN
+1672 PAPTELSCTN

-1688 IVTWKDTYAAKWT
+1688 IVTWKDGIATKWA
-1701 VAYSTDKT
+1701 VEYSTDKT
-1709 FESAA
+1709 FESAERLE
-1714 HIDVEN
+1714 VNE
-1720 AKTVSLENLSADQV
+1720 KTVTLDPITSGEV
-1734 YYVRVKAVYGSQES
+1734 YYVRVKAVYEGQES

-1753 CSFEPTTKLLIG
+1753 CSVEPTTKLLVG
-1765 SGNNTSES
+1765 SGNNTSNS
-1773 LPFHNWYHYNLTQQI
+1773 LPFSNWYYYGLTQQI
-1788 YTAEELGKKAGT
+1788 YTAKELGNKAGS
-1800 IMSLDFFKTDD
+1800 IMALDFFRTD
-1811 NKCDNAIEI
+1811 NNLCNNTIEI
-1820 YLVKTDKTKFEGA
+1820 YLVKTDKTMFTTSS
-1833 KDWISVTEADKV
+1833 DWISVTEADKV
-1845 YDGKKLFENNQWTTI
+1845 YDGKVQFESNQWTTI
-1860 ELSKP
+1860 ELTKP

-1877 VYDKEVSGDSYGS
+1877 VYDKKVSGDSYG
-1890 GCNFRVYQGN
+1890 NYRAFRTFKGN
-1900 DSQTLQYRNDRTGP
+1900 DNQTLFFKSDRDDPTIRPTVTGGL
-1914 FTSEGNNAIL
+1914 SNA
-1924 TPSVSGN
+1924 
-1931 SLSSTKN
+1931 KN

-1952 LGIMSYASDNVLD
+1952 LGIMSYASDNALD

-1978 SFAATAN
+1978 GFAATAN
-1985 NAGVLTMKQTETTP
+1985 NAGVLTMKQVETTP

-2047 KTNFILSQQKGV
+2047 YTNFILSQQKGV

-2102 TTGFIQIATDD
+2102 TTGFIQIATGD
-2113 VEDGDWYGIDGIKF
+2113 VEVGDWYGIDGVKF

>member
-1 MFNMKKKRLQF
+1 
-12 LARAAMTLLL
+12 MTLLL

-63 DKGGQ
+63 DKGGN
-68 YRYSYYKLT
+68 YRFKNYKLT

-87 KNDDTNAFKGVFDGN
+87 KNDDTNAFKGIFDGN

-151 HHRWSTLNIYNCW
+151 HHRWGTLNIYNCW
-164 SSVDIVCTKKTDNS
+164 SSVDIMCTKKSSYS

-185 YSYDSNININ
+185 YTYDSKININ

-206 ETGGWSGFVGQRI
+206 DADGCSGFVGQRM
-219 SNSSSTNISNCLF
+219 SNSSSMNISNCLF

-250 SYVITNSYYT
+250 SDVITNSYYT
-260 KLLGKAQGTA
+260 KPLGKEQGTA

-299 IKNLTTGSIEC
+299 IKNLSTGSIEC
-310 NTFWAYTGEDITV
+310 NTFWAYTGEEVTV

-351 VGRYTM
+351 VGQYTM

-372 HQFEVA
+372 HQFKVTK
-378 QNISGTGTQED
+378 NISGTGTKDE
-389 PYLITSAEDWNLFA
+389 PYLINTTDDWNLFA
-403 KSVEGGI
+403 KSVAGGI
-410 DYSKKYVK
+410 DYYGKYVK

-440 SGTFDGDN
+440 RGIFEGDN

-458 ATDDNK
+458 ATGDNK

-476 QATIQNLT
+476 QATIQNLI
-484 VAGQITSASKY
+484 VAGNITSASKY
-495 AAGLVGWVDGDY
+495 AAGLVGWIDGKSKDS
-507 NSSYIKN
+507 NIKD
-514 CVVKATITT
+514 CIVKATITT
-523 SADWAGG
+523 SADCAGG

-556 TSSDDRRRA
+556 TSSDDSRRA

-572 YGYSYFENCLENG
+572 YSNSYFENCLENG

-593 NPRNAHGIFFN
+593 NPRNAYGNFFN
-604 DRVYSLY
+604 DRVHSLY

-632 ANTAPAD
+632 ANTVPAD
-639 ELYLKR
+639 ELYLQR

-657 ITGLNES
+657 ITGLNDS

-699 APAAA
+699 ALAAA

-727 TFCVMDGENL
+727 TFSVMDGENL

-748 ESKVYLINDER
+748 ESKVYLINNER

-791 TSIGRYFEGTY
+791 TSIGGYFEGNFR
-802 KYFKGTY
+802 YFKGTY

-817 NLTVNAPNSNYQGLF
+817 NLIVNAPNSSYQGLF
-832 GYTSKAVIKNVTLAN
+832 GYTREAKIKNVTLAN
-847 CNITGKQYTGG
+847 CNITGKQNTGG

-870 NCHVRGNISATES
+870 NCHVNGNINAT
-883 DASGHGGI
+883 ASVAGYHGGI
-891 AGSATTTSITN
+891 VGSATATSITN

-952 RDYNR
+952 RDQNNM
-957 SNKFKYCL
+957 NKFKYCL
-965 NTGVVNGNQYVG
+965 NTGEVNGNEYVG
-977 AIAGQND
+977 AIVGEKYLFRN
-984 SPRDFDHCY
+984 FDHCY

-998 TIKAFGTSSGSNNY
+998 TIKAFGKDSSSEDYRGC
-1012 TGYGEVAYVVTL
+1012 GEVAYVVTT
-1024 GENISKIEFAEQTV
+1024 GEHISKIEIAEQTV
-1038 ITSALSGKKYYAKG
+1038 VTSAISGKKYCAKG

-1091 TDKDVTISAL
+1091 TDNNVTVSAL
-1101 VSNND
+1101 VSNNNG
-1106 ATDVNG
+1106 TDVSG
-1112 VTIAAIPDMRWR
+1112 VTIADIPDMRWL
-1124 GNNVS
+1124 GNVG
-1129 VVVPT
+1129 VVPT
-1134 ITVTNGETSLVLG
+1134 ITVTNGETPLVLG
-1147 TDYLVECSNNT
+1147 TDYLVEGSNNT
-1158 AIGEATITIKG
+1158 VVGEATITIKG
-1169 INNYKGTQT
+1169 INSYKGTKT

-1185 FPLQDASAAN
+1185 FPLQNASAAN
-1195 SASNPYLITTAE
+1195 SATNPYLIETAE
-1207 DLEALA
+1207 DLDILA
-1213 SIVNTGSR
+1213 SIVNTSAR
-1221 LGGYYKQ
+1221 RDGYYKQ
-1228 SADITLTNEHTAI
+1228 SADITLSHEHTTI

-1268 EATYQGLFGRAK
+1268 KATYQGLFGRAYQ
-1280 NATITN
+1280 ATIKN

-1293 ITAKKYVGGIC
+1293 ITAKEYVGGIC
-1304 GYAGETTI
+1304 GYASETPI
-1312 SNCKVSG
+1312 SNCNVSG

-1328 GMYHGGI
+1328 GAFHGGI
-1335 AGYISDKPISSCVNT
+1335 VGYISDKPISNCVNT
-1350 ASVKGNNSK
+1350 ANVTGNNARN
-1359 SQYYGGIV
+1359 QYYGGIV
-1367 GEVSWTN
+1367 GQVSWTKV
-1374 ITDCFNAGIVEG
+1374 TDCFNAGIVEG
-1386 TLYVG
+1386 TSFVG
-1391 SIVGSNG
+1391 SIVGFKHS
-1398 ASRLNNNY
+1398 SSTLSNNY
-1406 HTTTTTGGVGANDVA
+1406 HTTTTTGGVGANGVA

-1453 NNENLYESGVV
+1453 NNESLYGSGVV
-1464 VTLDFTVPEGKYWDH
+1464 VTLDCTVPEGKYWDH

-1486 ISNAGVKEGEH
+1486 ISNVGVKGGEH

-1517 DIATAGVTIA
+1517 DIATAGAIIA
-1527 AIEDLTYN
+1527 DIEDLTYN

-1550 VLEAGSNYQVT
+1550 VLEAGANYQVT

-1571 YTITITGM
+1571 YTITVEGI
-1579 GRYNGI
+1579 GRYSGM
-1585 LQKTFKIVPYDISGC
+1585 LTKTFKIVPYDISGC

-1648 DYTLTVTGKGNYTG
+1648 DYTLTVTGKGNYAG
-1662 TKEVSFNVYY
+1662 MKEMPFNVYY
-1672 STPTELSCTN
+1672 PVPNNIRCTN
-1682 VTATTA
+1682 IAATTA
-1688 IVTWKDTYAAKWT
+1688 TVTWDKSAVAKKWI
-1701 VAYSTDKT
+1701 VEYSTDKT
-1709 FESAA
+1709 FESVER
-1714 HIDVEN
+1714 IDVNEST
-1720 AKTVSLENLSADQV
+1720 ATLASLSADQV
-1734 YYVRVKAVYGSQES
+1734 YYVRVKAVYGTNQES
-1748 DWSNV
+1748 DWSLV
-1753 CSFEPTTKLLIG
+1753 CSVEPTTKLLVG
-1765 SGNNTSES
+1765 SGNYTSDS
-1773 LPFHNWYHYNLTQQI
+1773 LPFHNWYHYGLTQQI
-1788 YTAEELGKKAGT
+1788 YTAKELGNKAGS
-1800 IMSLDFFKTDD
+1800 IMALDFFRTDD
-1811 NKCDNAIEI
+1811 KECNNTIEI
-1820 YLVKTDKTKFEGA
+1820 YLVKTDKTAFTNSS
-1833 KDWISVTEADKV
+1833 DWISVTEAEKV
-1845 YDGKKLFENNQWTTI
+1845 YDGKVQFESNQWTTI
-1860 ELSKP
+1860 ELTKP

-1877 VYDKEVSGDSYGS
+1877 VYDKNVKGDSYGS
-1890 GCNFRVYQGN
+1890 GRNFRTFKGN
-1900 DSQTLQYRNDRTGP
+1900 DNQTLYFRKDDVDPTIRPTVTGYR
-1914 FTSEGNNAIL
+1914 S
-1924 TPSVSGN
+1924 N
-1931 SLSSTKN
+1931 SKN

-1952 LGIMSYASDNVLD
+1952 LGIMSYASDNALD

-1978 SFAATAN
+1978 GFAATAN
-1985 NAGVLTMKQTETTP
+1985 NAGVLTMTQVETTP

-2027 TGNNLKGLTKI
+2027 TGNSLKGLTKI

-2087 GDGTRAISMEFEDGV
+2087 NDGTRAISMEFEDGV

-2113 VEDGDWYGIDGIKF
+2113 VEDGDWYGIDGVKF

>member
-1 MFNMKKKRLQF
+1 MFNMKKKRLHS

-77 ADIHVTSMVG
+77 ADIKVTSMAG
-87 KNDDTNAFKGVFDGN
+87 KNHDDNAFKGVFDGN
-102 GHTMTLNLT
+102 GHTMTLDLT
-111 TDGSSNFFAPFRYV
+111 DDGNSYCAPFRYV
-125 GGSTFKRLHIA
+125 GKSTFKRLHIA
-136 GKITSNSYYVASLVG
+136 GKITSISYNAASLVG
-151 HHRWSTLNIYNCW
+151 YQRYGTLNIYNCW
-164 SSVDIVCTKKTDNS
+164 SSVDIMCTKKS
-178 FNAGFVG
+178 SYSCNAGFVG
-185 YSYDSNININ
+185 YIYESDININ

-206 ETGGWSGFVGQRI
+206 DADGCSGFVGQRN
-219 SNSSSTNISNCLF
+219 SNSSSMKISNCLF

-239 ATNNSNTFAYN
+239 ATDNSYTFAYKSDVN
-250 SYVITNSYYT
+250 TNNYYT
-260 KLLGKAQGTA
+260 TPLGKEQGTA
-270 VGTMADSELLNSLG
+270 IGNMTDSELLNKLG
-284 KGWEKRE
+284 KGWEKKGD
-291 NKIVPVFD
+291 KIVPVFD

-310 NTFWAYTGEDITV
+310 NTFWAYTGEEVTV

-336 SENYSVS
+336 AENYCVS

-351 VGRYTM
+351 VGQYTM
-357 TVTSNTANGYSGTLT
+357 TVASNTANGYSGTLT

-378 QNISGTGTQED
+378 KNISGTGTKDD
-389 PYLITSAEDWNLFA
+389 PYLITSTDDWNLFA

-484 VAGQITSASKY
+484 VAGNITSASKY
-495 AAGLVGWVDGDY
+495 AAGLVGWVDGNY
-507 NSSYIKN
+507 SRSYIKD
-514 CVVKATITT
+514 CIVKATITT
-523 SADWAGG
+523 SADCAGG
-530 FVGNICYSDRNNLYF
+530 FVGNICYSDRNYLHF

-551 GKIIN
+551 GHINN
-556 TSSDDRRRA
+556 TSSDDNRRA

-572 YGYSYFENCLENG
+572 FGDSYFGNCLENG
-585 TYTNVTYM
+585 SYTNITYM
-593 NPRNAHGIFFN
+593 NPRNAYGVFSN
-604 DRVYSLY
+604 DRVNSLY
-611 YVNKIAVNDKYITKE
+611 YVNKIAVNNKYIAKE

-657 ITGLNES
+657 ITGLNDS

-679 KTNSGKLTKDTDYT
+679 KTNRTQLTKDADYT

-715 GNSGGYAGTTTR
+715 GNKAGYVGTTTR
-727 TFCVMDGENL
+727 TFCVMEGENM
-737 DGYVFNTEGEG
+737 DGYVFDTEGEG
-748 ESKVYLINDER
+748 DSKVYLINNER

-768 NSGHDATGK
+768 NSGHETEGK
-777 TFKQNADITLTAAH
+777 TFKQNANITLTAAH
-791 TSIGRYFEGTY
+791 TSIGGYIEGY
-802 KYFKGTY
+802 SRYFKGTY

-817 NLTVNAPNSNYQGLF
+817 NLIVNAPNRNYQGLF
-832 GYTSKAVIKNVTLAN
+832 GYTYKAVIKNVTLAN
-847 CNITGKQYTGG
+847 CNITGKQCTGG
-858 IVGYASTSTAIE
+858 IVGYASSTTIE
-870 NCHVRGNISATES
+870 NCHVSGNISAKES
-883 DASGHGGI
+883 DASKHGGI
-891 AGSATTTSITN
+891 VGSATSASITG
-902 CTVTGT
+902 CTVIGT
-908 ISTSVSNDNY
+908 ISTSVSNDSY
-918 GGIVGAAN
+918 GGILGDASYSVT
-926 YDVVITSCENA
+926 ITSCENA
-937 ANISGDGQ
+937 ANILGDGQ
-945 NHGGIVG
+945 KHGGIVG
-952 RDYNR
+952 RDHHDT
-957 SNKFKYCL
+957 NKFKYCL
-965 NTGVVNGNQYVG
+965 NTGEVNGNEYVG
-977 AIAGQND
+977 AIAGEKYYSRN
-984 SPRDFDHCY
+984 FDHCY

-998 TIKAFGTSSGSNNY
+998 TIKAFGKDSSSEDYSGR
-1012 TGYGEVAYVVTL
+1012 GEVAYVVTT
-1024 GENISKIEFAEQTV
+1024 GEHINKIEIAEQTV
-1038 ITSALSGKKYYAKG
+1038 VTSAISGKKYCAKG

-1091 TDKDVTISAL
+1091 TDNNVTISAL

-1112 VTIAAIPDMRWR
+1112 VTIAAIPDMRWL
-1124 GNNVS
+1124 GNVG
-1129 VVVPT
+1129 VVPT
-1134 ITVTNGETSLVLG
+1134 ITMTNGETSLVLG
-1147 TDYLVECSNNT
+1147 TDYIVEGSNNT

-1169 INNYKGTQT
+1169 INNYKGTTT
-1178 KTFNIVD
+1178 KKFNIVD
-1185 FPLQDASAAN
+1185 FTLQDASAAN
-1195 SASNPYLITTAE
+1195 SATNPYLITTAE

-1213 SIVNTGSR
+1213 SIVNTKAR
-1221 LGGYYKQ
+1221 LAGYYKQ
-1228 SADITLTNEHTAI
+1228 TADITLSDEHTAI
-1241 GNSSNTSFRGVYDG
+1241 GNSSNTSFQGIYDG

-1261 GLLINQP
+1261 GLLINQA
-1268 EATYQGLFGRAK
+1268 EGTYQGLFGRAYR
-1280 NATITN
+1280 ATIQN

-1293 ITAKKYVGGIC
+1293 ITAKDYVGGIC
-1304 GYAGETTI
+1304 GHASETTI
-1312 SNCKVSG
+1312 SSCKVSG

-1335 AGYISDKPISSCVNT
+1335 AGYIYNKPTSKCVNT

-1367 GEVSWTN
+1367 GEVRRTN

-1391 SIVGSNG
+1391 SIVGSNN

-1406 HTTTTTGGVGANDVA
+1406 HTTTTTGGVGAKDAA

-1453 NNENLYESGVV
+1453 NNESLYMSGVV
-1464 VTLDFTVPEGKYWDH
+1464 VTLDCTVPEGKYWDH

-1497 TLTDFTADVVISA
+1497 TLTDFTDDVAISA
-1510 TFVSELT
+1510 TYASELT
-1517 DIATAGVTIA
+1517 NIATAGVTIA
-1527 AIEDLTYN
+1527 DIEDLTYN
-1535 GKEQHPTPVVTLNSN
+1535 GKEQHPSPVVTLNSN
-1550 VLEAGSNYQVT
+1550 VLEAGANYQVT
-1561 YSEGCTNVGT
+1561 YSEGCNNAGT
-1571 YTITITGM
+1571 YTITVQGM
-1579 GRYNGI
+1579 GRYTGT

-1662 TKEVSFNVYY
+1662 TKEMPFNVYY
-1672 STPTELSCTN
+1672 SVPTELNCTN
-1682 VTATTA
+1682 VAATTA
-1688 IVTWKDTYAAKWT
+1688 TVTWKDGIATKWT
-1701 VAYSTDKT
+1701 VEYSTDKT
-1709 FESAA
+1709 FESAER
-1714 HIDVEN
+1714 IEVNE
-1720 AKTVSLENLSADQV
+1720 KTVTLDPLTSGEV
-1734 YYVRVKAVYGSQES
+1734 YYVRVKAVYEGQES

-1753 CSFEPTTKLLIG
+1753 CSVEPTTKLLVG
-1765 SGNNTSES
+1765 SGDGTSRF
-1773 LPFHNWYHYNLTQQI
+1773 LPFSNWYHYGLTQQI
-1788 YTAEELGKKAGT
+1788 YTAKELGNKAGS
-1800 IMSLDFFKTDD
+1800 IMALDFFRTDD
-1811 NKCDNAIEI
+1811 NECNNTIEI
-1820 YLVKTDKTKFEGA
+1820 YLVKTDKTAFTNSS
-1833 KDWISVTEADKV
+1833 DWIAVTEADKV
-1845 YDGKKLFENNQWTTI
+1845 YDGKMQFESNQWTTI
-1860 ELSKP
+1860 ELTKP

-1877 VYDKEVSGDSYGS
+1877 VYDKNVKEDSYGDYRA
-1890 GCNFRVYQGN
+1890 FRTFKGN
-1900 DSQTLQYRNDRTGP
+1900 DNQTLFFRSDREDPTISPTSTGNR
-1914 FTSEGNNAIL
+1914 SKE
-1924 TPSVSGN
+1924 
-1931 SLSSTKN
+1931 KN

-1943 MADKVTMNG
+1943 MADKITMNG

-1978 SFAATAN
+1978 GFTSTAN

-2047 KTNFILSQQKGV
+2047 KTNFILSQQNGV

-2087 GDGTRAISMEFEDGV
+2087 NDGTRAISMEFEDGV

>member
-1 MFNMKKKRLQF
+1 M
-12 LARAAMTLLL
+12 
-22 VMFATIGARA
+22 
-32 DEGTLSGSGT
+32 
-42 AADPYL
+42 
-48 IGSDADWET
+48 
-57 FVSYIN
+57 
-63 DKGGQ
+63 
-68 YRYSYYKLT
+68 
-77 ADIHVTSMVG
+77 
-87 KNDDTNAFKGVFDGN
+87 
-102 GHTMTLNLT
+102 
-111 TDGSSNFFAPFRYV
+111 
-125 GGSTFKRLHIA
+125 
-136 GKITSNSYYVASLVG
+136 
-151 HHRWSTLNIYNCW
+151 
-164 SSVDIVCTKKTDNS
+164 
-178 FNAGFVG
+178 
-185 YSYDSNININ
+185 
-195 NCRFDGSLQGA
+195 
-206 ETGGWSGFVGQRI
+206 
-219 SNSSSTNISNCLF
+219 
-232 APTQLTV
+232 
-239 ATNNSNTFAYN
+239 
-250 SYVITNSYYT
+250 
-260 KLLGKAQGTA
+260 
-270 VGTMADSELLNSLG
+270 
-284 KGWEKRE
+284 
-291 NKIVPVFD
+291 
-299 IKNLTTGSIEC
+299 
-310 NTFWAYTGEDITV
+310 

-403 KSVEGGI
+403 KSVGGGI

-418 LTNDITIST
+418 LTNNITIST

-458 ATDDNK
+458 ATDDDK

-476 QATIQNLT
+476 QATIQNLI
-484 VAGQITSASKY
+484 VAGNITSASKY
-495 AAGLVGWVDGDY
+495 AAGLVGWIDGKSKDS
-507 NSSYIKN
+507 NIKD
-514 CVVKATITT
+514 CIVKATITT
-523 SADWAGG
+523 SADCAGG

-551 GKIIN
+551 GHINN

-572 YGYSYFENCLENG
+572 YSNSYFENCLENG

-593 NPRNAHGIFFN
+593 NPRNAYGIFSN
-604 DRVYSLY
+604 DRVNSLY

-657 ITGLNES
+657 ITGLNDS

-693 VTLSPN
+693 VTLSSN

-727 TFCVMDGENL
+727 TFSVMEGEDL
-737 DGYVFNTEGEG
+737 DGYVFKTEGEG

-759 DLERLAAYV
+759 DLERLSAYV
-768 NSGHDATGK
+768 NSGHDALGK

-870 NCHVRGNISATES
+870 NCHVNGNINATAS
-883 DASGHGGI
+883 DAGGHGGI
-891 AGSATTTSITN
+891 AGSATATSITN

-1012 TGYGEVAYVVTL
+1012 TGHGEVAYVVTL

-1134 ITVTNGETSLVLG
+1134 ITVTNGETPLVLG

-1169 INNYKGTQT
+1169 INNYKGTTT

-1304 GYAGETTI
+1304 GYASETTI

-1335 AGYISDKPISSCVNT
+1335 AGSIYDKPISSCVNT

-1367 GEVSWTN
+1367 GEGSWTI

-1517 DIATAGVTIA
+1517 DIATAGAIIA
-1527 AIEDLTYN
+1527 DIENLTYN
-1535 GKEQHPTPVVTLNSN
+1535 GKEQHPSPVVTLNSN
-1550 VLEAGSNYQVT
+1550 ALEAGTNYQVT

-1571 YTITITGM
+1571 YTITVE
-1579 GRYNGI
+1579 GI
-1585 LQKTFKIVPYDISGC
+1585 GHYSGTLTKTFKIVPYDISGC
-1600 DIKVEN
+1600 DLKVEN

-1617 PTVKYGSITLAQGED
+1617 PTVKYGSITLAQGKD

-1648 DYTLTVTGKGNYTG
+1648 DYMLTVTGKGNYTG
-1662 TKEVSFNVYY
+1662 TKEVPFNVYY
-1672 STPTELSCTN
+1672 PAPTELSCTN

-1688 IVTWKDTYAAKWT
+1688 TVTWKDTYAAKWT

-1720 AKTVSLENLSADQV
+1720 AKTASLENLSADQV

-1765 SGNNTSES
+1765 SGDGTSRF
-1773 LPFHNWYHYNLTQQI
+1773 LPFSNWYHYGLTQQI
-1788 YTAEELGKKAGT
+1788 YTAKELGNKAGS
-1800 IMSLDFFKTDD
+1800 IMALDFFRTDD
-1811 NKCDNAIEI
+1811 NECNNTIEI
-1820 YLVKTDKTKFEGA
+1820 YLVKTDKTAFTNSS
-1833 KDWISVTEADKV
+1833 DWISVTEEDKV
-1845 YDGKKLFENNQWTTI
+1845 YDGKMQFESNQWTTI
-1860 ELSKP
+1860 ELTKP

-1877 VYDKEVSGDSYGS
+1877 VYDKNVKEDSYGDYRA
-1890 GCNFRVYQGN
+1890 FRTFKGN
-1900 DSQTLQYRNDRTGP
+1900 DDQTLFFRSDREDPTIRPTSTGNR
-1914 FTSEGNNAIL
+1914 SKE
-1924 TPSVSGN
+1924 
-1931 SLSSTKN
+1931 KN

-1943 MADKVTMNG
+1943 MADKITMNG

-1965 FSNISDLTAHYAS
+1965 FSNVGELTAHYAS

-1985 NAGVLTMKQTETTP
+1985 NAGVLTMTQVETTP

-2087 GDGTRAISMEFEDGV
+2087 GVGTRAISMEFEDGV
-2102 TTGFIQIATDD
+2102 TTGFIQIATGEA
-2113 VEDGDWYGIDGIKF
+2113 EDGDWYGIDGIKF

>member
-1 MFNMKKKRLQF
+1 MFNMKKKRLHF

-77 ADIHVTSMVG
+77 ADIHVTSMAG
-87 KNDDTNAFKGVFDGN
+87 KNNDDNAFKGVFDGN
-102 GHTMTLNLT
+102 GHTMTLDLT
-111 TDGSSNFFAPFRYV
+111 DDGNSYCAPFRFV
-125 GGSTFKRLHIA
+125 GKSTFKRLHIA
-136 GKITSNSYYVASLVG
+136 GKITSISYNAASLVG
-151 HHRWSTLNIYNCW
+151 YQRYGTLNIYNCW
-164 SSVDIVCTKKTDNS
+164 SSVDIMCTKKS
-178 FNAGFVG
+178 SYSCNAGFVG
-185 YSYDSNININ
+185 YIYESDININ

-206 ETGGWSGFVGQRI
+206 DADGCSGFVGQRN
-219 SNSSSTNISNCLF
+219 SNSSSMKISNCLF

-239 ATNNSNTFAYN
+239 ATDNSYTFAYKSDVN
-250 SYVITNSYYT
+250 TNNYYT
-260 KLLGKAQGTA
+260 TPLGKEQGTA
-270 VGTMADSELLNSLG
+270 IGNMTDSELLNKLG
-284 KGWEKRE
+284 KGWEKKGD
-291 NKIVPVFD
+291 KIVPVFD
-299 IKNLTTGSIEC
+299 IKNLSTGSIEC

-336 SENYSVS
+336 AENYSVS

-351 VGRYTM
+351 VGQYTM
-357 TVTSNTANGYSGTLT
+357 TVASNTANGYSGTLT

-378 QNISGTGTQED
+378 QNISGTGTKED
-389 PYLITSAEDWNLFA
+389 PYLITSTDDWNVFA

-410 DYSKKYVK
+410 DYYNKFVK
-418 LTNDITIST
+418 LTNNITIST

-435 GDRPF
+435 GNKPF
-440 SGTFDGDN
+440 RGTFDGDN

-458 ATDDNK
+458 ATGDDK

-495 AAGLVGWVDGDY
+495 AAGLVGWVDGNY
-507 NSSYIKN
+507 SRSYIKD
-514 CVVKATITT
+514 CIVKATITT

-530 FVGNICYSDRNNLYF
+530 FVGNICYSDRNYLHF

-551 GKIIN
+551 GHINN
-556 TSSDDRRRA
+556 TSSDDSRRA

-572 YGYSYFENCLENG
+572 FGDSYFGNCLENG
-585 TYTNVTYM
+585 SYTNITYM
-593 NPRNAHGIFFN
+593 NPRNAYGVFSN
-604 DRVYSLY
+604 DRVNSLY
-611 YVNKIAVNDKYITKE
+611 YVNKIAVNNKYIAKE

-657 ITGLNES
+657 ITGLNDS

-679 KTNSGKLTKDTDYT
+679 KTNSGQLTKDTDYT

-699 APAAA
+699 APAAV
-704 GDYTISFTAKE
+704 GTYTISFTAKE

-727 TFCVMDGENL
+727 TFCVMEGEDL
-737 DGYVFNTEGEG
+737 DGYVFDTEGEG

-777 TFKQNADITLTAAH
+777 TFKQNANITLTAAH
-791 TSIGRYFEGTY
+791 TSIGGYFEGNSR
-802 KYFKGTY
+802 YFKGTY
-809 DGNNKTIS
+809 DGNNKKIS
-817 NLTVNAPNSNYQGLF
+817 KLIVNAPYSNYQGLF
-832 GYTSKAVIKNVTLAN
+832 GNTQKAVIKNVTLAN
-847 CNITGKQYTGG
+847 CNITGKQCTGG
-858 IVGYASTSTAIE
+858 IVGYASASTAIE
-870 NCHVRGNISATES
+870 NCHVRGNILATASNAS
-883 DASGHGGI
+883 DHGGI
-891 AGSATTTSITN
+891 VGSATATSITN

-918 GGIVGAAN
+918 GGIVGVAN

-937 ANISGDGQ
+937 TNISGDGQ

-952 RDYNR
+952 RDNSG

-965 NTGVVNGNQYVG
+965 NTGVVNGNQFVG
-977 AIAGQND
+977 AIAGKVYSVRNY
-984 SPRDFDHCY
+984 DHCY
-993 YSNQS
+993 YPNGS
-998 TIKAFGTSSGSNNY
+998 TIKAFGISSSSNDYRGN
-1012 TGYGEVAYVVTL
+1012 GEVAYAVTT
-1024 GENISKIEFAEQTV
+1024 GEHISKIDIAEGTV
-1038 ITSALSGKKYYAKG
+1038 VTSAISGKKYCTKG

-1058 TPNQTDVTF
+1058 KPDQTDVTF

-1112 VTIAAIPDMRWR
+1112 VTIAAIPDMRWL
-1124 GNNVS
+1124 GNVG
-1129 VVVPT
+1129 VVPT
-1134 ITVTNGETSLVLG
+1134 ITMTNGETSLVLG
-1147 TDYLVECSNNT
+1147 TDYIVEGSNNT

-1169 INNYKGTQT
+1169 INNYKGTTT
-1178 KTFNIVD
+1178 KKFNIVD
-1185 FPLQDASAAN
+1185 FTLQDASAAN
-1195 SASNPYLITTAE
+1195 SATNPYLITTAE

-1213 SIVNTGSR
+1213 SIVNTKAR
-1221 LGGYYKQ
+1221 LAGYYKQ
-1228 SADITLTNEHTAI
+1228 TADITLSDEHTAI
-1241 GNSSNTSFRGVYDG
+1241 GNSSNTSFQGIYDG
-1255 DNKVIK
+1255 DNKFIK
-1261 GLLINQP
+1261 GLLINQA
-1268 EATYQGLFGRAK
+1268 EGTYQGLFGRAYR
-1280 NATITN
+1280 ATIQN

-1293 ITAKKYVGGIC
+1293 ITAKDYVGGIC
-1304 GYAGETTI
+1304 GHASETTI
-1312 SNCKVSG
+1312 SSCKVSG

-1335 AGYISDKPISSCVNT
+1335 AGYIYNKPTSKCVNT

-1367 GEVSWTN
+1367 GEVRRTN

-1391 SIVGSNG
+1391 SIVGSNN

-1406 HTTTTTGGVGANDVA
+1406 HTTTTTGGVGAKDAA

-1453 NNENLYESGVV
+1453 NNESLYMSGVV
-1464 VTLDFTVPEGKYWDH
+1464 VTLDCTVPEGKYWDQ

-1486 ISNAGVKEGEH
+1486 ISNAGVKGGEH
-1497 TLTDFTADVVISA
+1497 TLTDFTDDVVISA
-1510 TFVSELT
+1510 TYASELT
-1517 DIATAGVTIA
+1517 DIANAGVTIA
-1527 AIEDLTYN
+1527 DIEDLTYN
-1535 GKEQHPTPVVTLNSN
+1535 GKEQHPTPVVTLSSN
-1550 VLEAGSNYQVT
+1550 VLEAGANYQVT
-1561 YSEGCTNVGT
+1561 YSDGCNNVGT
-1571 YTITITGM
+1571 YTITVQGM
-1579 GRYNGI
+1579 GRYTGT
-1585 LQKTFKIVPYDISGC
+1585 LQKSFKIVPYDINDC

-1662 TKEVSFNVYY
+1662 TKEIPFNVYY
-1672 STPTELSCTN
+1672 SVPTNIRCTN
-1682 VTATTA
+1682 ITATTA
-1688 IVTWKDTYAAKWT
+1688 TVTWKDDLAAKWT
-1701 VAYSTDKT
+1701 VEYSTDKT
-1709 FESAA
+1709 FES
-1714 HIDVEN
+1714 VERIEVN
-1720 AKTVSLENLSADQV
+1720 ESTATLASLSANQV
-1734 YYVRVKAVYGSQES
+1734 CYVRVKAVYGTDQES

-1753 CSFEPTTKLLIG
+1753 CSVEPTTKLLVG
-1765 SGNNTSES
+1765 SGDGTSRF
-1773 LPFHNWYHYNLTQQI
+1773 LPFSNWYHYGLTQQI
-1788 YTAEELGKKAGT
+1788 YTAKELGNKAGS
-1800 IMSLDFFKTDD
+1800 IMALDFFRTDD
-1811 NKCDNAIEI
+1811 NECNNTIEI
-1820 YLVKTDKTKFEGA
+1820 YLVKTDKTAFTNSS
-1833 KDWISVTEADKV
+1833 DWISVTEADKV
-1845 YDGKKLFENNQWTTI
+1845 YDGKMQFESNQWTTI
-1860 ELSKP
+1860 ELTKP

-1877 VYDKEVSGDSYGS
+1877 VYDKNVKEDSYGDYRA
-1890 GCNFRVYQGN
+1890 FRTFKGN
-1900 DSQTLQYRNDRTGP
+1900 DNQTLFFRSDREDPTIRPTSTGNR
-1914 FTSEGNNAIL
+1914 SKE
-1924 TPSVSGN
+1924 
-1931 SLSSTKN
+1931 KN

-1943 MADKVTMNG
+1943 MADKITMNG

-1965 FSNISDLTAHYAS
+1965 FSNVGELTAHYAS

-1985 NAGVLTMKQTETTP
+1985 NAGVLTMTQVETTP
-1999 AGEGLMLKGTANETF
+1999 AGEGLMLKGAANETF

>member
-1 MFNMKKKRLQF
+1 
-12 LARAAMTLLL
+12 MTLLL

-151 HHRWSTLNIYNCW
+151 HHIWSTLNIYNCW

-185 YSYDSNININ
+185 CSYDSNININ

-357 TVTSNTANGYSGTLT
+357 TVTSNTANGYSGTQT

-378 QNISGTGTQED
+378 QNISGMGTQED

-458 ATDDNK
+458 ATDDDK

-476 QATIQNLT
+476 QATIQNLI
-484 VAGQITSASKY
+484 VAGNITSASKY
-495 AAGLVGWVDGDY
+495 AAGLVGWIDGKSKDS
-507 NSSYIKN
+507 NIKD
-514 CVVKATITT
+514 CIVKATITT
-523 SADWAGG
+523 SADYAGG

-556 TSSDDRRRA
+556 TSSDDSRRA

-572 YGYSYFENCLENG
+572 YSNSYFENCLENG

-657 ITGLNES
+657 ITGLNDS

-727 TFCVMDGENL
+727 TFSVMEGENL

-984 SPRDFDHCY
+984 SPRYFDHCY

-1038 ITSALSGKKYYAKG
+1038 ITSALSGKKYCTKG

-1241 GNSSNTSFRGVYDG
+1241 GNSSNTPFKGIYDG

-1293 ITAKKYVGGIC
+1293 ITAKRYVGGIC

-1648 DYTLTVTGKGNYTG
+1648 DYMLTVTGKGNYTG
-1662 TKEVSFNVYY
+1662 TKEVPFNVYY
-1672 STPTELSCTN
+1672 PAPTELSCTN

-1688 IVTWKDTYAAKWT
+1688 IVTWKDGIATKWT
-1701 VAYSTDKT
+1701 VEYSTDKT
-1709 FESAA
+1709 FESAE

-1773 LPFHNWYHYNLTQQI
+1773 LPFHNWYYYNLTQQI

-1811 NKCDNAIEI
+1811 NECDNAIEI

-1900 DSQTLQYRNDRTGP
+1900 GSQTLQYRNDRTGP

-1965 FSNISDLTAHYAS
+1965 FSNISDLTVHYAS
-1978 SFAATAN
+1978 GFAATAN

-2102 TTGFIQIATDD
+2102 TTGFIQIATGEA
-2113 VEDGDWYGIDGIKF
+2113 EDGDWYGIDGIKF

>member
-1 MFNMKKKRLQF
+1 MFNMKKKRLHF

-42 AADPYL
+42 DDDPYL

-63 DKGGQ
+63 DKGGD
-68 YRYSYYKLT
+68 YRYKNYKLT

-87 KNDDTNAFKGVFDGN
+87 KNDDTNAFKGIFDGN

-111 TDGSSNFFAPFRYV
+111 TDGNSNFFAPFRYV

-151 HHRWSTLNIYNCW
+151 HHRWGTLNIYNCW
-164 SSVDIVCTKKTDNS
+164 SSVDIVCTKKNDNS

-299 IKNLTTGSIEC
+299 IKNLSTGSIEC

-403 KSVEGGI
+403 KSVGGGI

-440 SGTFDGDN
+440 SGIFEGDN

-458 ATDDNK
+458 ATGDDE

-476 QATIQNLT
+476 QATIQNLI
-484 VAGQITSASKY
+484 VAGNITSASKY
-495 AAGLVGWVDGDY
+495 AAGLVGWIDGKSKDS
-507 NSSYIKN
+507 NIKD
-514 CVVKATITT
+514 CIVKATITT
-523 SADWAGG
+523 SADCAGG

-556 TSSDDRRRA
+556 TSSDDSRRA

-572 YGYSYFENCLENG
+572 YSNSYFENCLENG

-593 NPRNAHGIFFN
+593 NPRNAYGAFYN

-639 ELYLKR
+639 ELYLPR

-657 ITGLNES
+657 ITGLNDS

-727 TFCVMDGENL
+727 TFCVMEGENL

-748 ESKVYLINDER
+748 ESKVYLINNER

-768 NSGHDATGK
+768 NSDHDATGK
-777 TFKQNADITLTAAH
+777 TFKQTADITLTAAH
-791 TSIGRYFEGTY
+791 TSIGGYFEG
-802 KYFKGTY
+802 KSKCFKGTY
-809 DGNNKTIS
+809 DGNNKKIS
-817 NLTVNAPNSNYQGLF
+817 KLTVTASNSNYQGLF
-832 GYTSKAVIKNVTLAN
+832 GYTSKAVIKNVTLAD

-858 IVGYASTSTAIE
+858 IVGCALSSTTIE
-870 NCHVRGNISATES
+870 NCHVNGNINATAS
-883 DASGHGGI
+883 DAGGHGGI
-891 AGSATTTSITN
+891 VGSATATSITN

-952 RDYNR
+952 RDYNS

-977 AIAGQND
+977 AIAGQNS

-1012 TGYGEVAYVVTL
+1012 TGHGEVAYVVTL
-1024 GENISKIEFAEQTV
+1024 GEHISKIEFAEQTV

-1101 VSNND
+1101 VSNNNG
-1106 ATDVNG
+1106 TDVNG

-1134 ITVTNGETSLVLG
+1134 ITVTNGETPLVLG

-1169 INNYKGTQT
+1169 INSYKGTQT

-1228 SADITLTNEHTAI
+1228 SADITLSHEHTAI

-1255 DNKVIK
+1255 DNNVIK

-1268 EATYQGLFGRAK
+1268 KAIYQGLFGRA
-1280 NATITN
+1280 NQATITN

-1304 GYAGETTI
+1304 GYASETTI

-1335 AGYISDKPISSCVNT
+1335 AGSIYDKPISSCVNT

-1367 GEVSWTN
+1367 GEGSWTN
-1374 ITDCFNAGIVEG
+1374 INDCFNAGIVEG

-1486 ISNAGVKEGEH
+1486 ISNASVKEGEH

-1527 AIEDLTYN
+1527 DIEDLTYN
-1535 GKEQHPTPVVTLNSN
+1535 GKEQHPSPVVTLNSN
-1550 VLEAGSNYQVT
+1550 VLEADANYQVT
-1561 YSEGCTNVGT
+1561 YADGCTNVGT
-1571 YTITITGM
+1571 YTITVQGM
-1579 GRYNGI
+1579 GRYTGT
-1585 LQKTFKIVPYDISGC
+1585 LQKTFNIVPYDISGC

-1662 TKEVSFNVYY
+1662 TKEVPFNVYY
-1672 STPTELSCTN
+1672 SVPTNIRCTN
-1682 VTATTA
+1682 IAATTA
-1688 IVTWKDTYAAKWT
+1688 TVTWDKSAVAKKWI
-1701 VAYSTDKT
+1701 VEYSTDKT
-1709 FESAA
+1709 FESAER
-1714 HIDVEN
+1714 IDVNEST
-1720 AKTVSLENLSADQV
+1720 ATLASLSADQV
-1734 YYVRVKAVYGSQES
+1734 YYVRVKAVYGTDQES

-1753 CSFEPTTKLLIG
+1753 CSFEPTTKLLVG
-1765 SGNNTSES
+1765 SGDGTSRF
-1773 LPFHNWYHYNLTQQI
+1773 LPFSNWYHYGLTQQI
-1788 YTAEELGKKAGT
+1788 YTAKELGNKAGS
-1800 IMSLDFFKTDD
+1800 IMALDFFRTDD
-1811 NKCDNAIEI
+1811 NECNNTIEI
-1820 YLVKTDKTKFEGA
+1820 YLVKTDKTAFTNSS
-1833 KDWISVTEADKV
+1833 DWISVTEAEKV
-1845 YDGKKLFENNQWTTI
+1845 YDGKMQFESNQWTTI
-1860 ELSKP
+1860 ELTKP

-1877 VYDKEVSGDSYGS
+1877 VYDKNVSEDSYGDYRA
-1890 GCNFRVYQGN
+1890 FRTFKGN
-1900 DSQTLQYRNDRTGP
+1900 DNQTLFFRSDRDDPTIRPTVTG
-1914 FTSEGNNAIL
+1914 TRSNA
-1924 TPSVSGN
+1924 
-1931 SLSSTKN
+1931 KN

-1952 LGIMSYASDNVLD
+1952 LGIMSYASDNALD
-1965 FSNISDLTAHYAS
+1965 FSNVSDLTAHYAS
-1978 SFAATAN
+1978 GFAATAN
-1985 NAGVLTMKQTETTP
+1985 NAGVLTMTQVETTP

-2087 GDGTRAISMEFEDGV
+2087 NDGTRAISMEFEDGV

-2113 VEDGDWYGIDGIKF
+2113 VEDGDWYGIDGVKF

>member
-1 MFNMKKKRLQF
+1 
-12 LARAAMTLLL
+12 MTLLL

-77 ADIHVTSMVG
+77 ADIHVTSMAG
-87 KNDDTNAFKGVFDGN
+87 KNNDDNAFKGVFDGN
-102 GHTMTLNLT
+102 GHTMTLDLT
-111 TDGSSNFFAPFRYV
+111 DDGNSYCAPFRFV
-125 GGSTFKRLHIA
+125 GKSTFKRLHIA
-136 GKITSNSYYVASLVG
+136 GKITSISYNAASLVG
-151 HHRWSTLNIYNCW
+151 YQRYGTLNIYNCW
-164 SSVDIVCTKKTDNS
+164 SSVDIMCTKKS
-178 FNAGFVG
+178 SYSCNAGFVG
-185 YSYDSNININ
+185 YIYESDININ

-206 ETGGWSGFVGQRI
+206 DADGCSGFVGQRN
-219 SNSSSTNISNCLF
+219 SNSSSMKISNCLF

-239 ATNNSNTFAYN
+239 ATDNSYTFAYKSDVN
-250 SYVITNSYYT
+250 TNNYYT
-260 KLLGKAQGTA
+260 TPLGKEQGTA
-270 VGTMADSELLNSLG
+270 IGNMTDSELLNKLG
-284 KGWEKRE
+284 KGWEKKGD
-291 NKIVPVFD
+291 KIVPVFD
-299 IKNLTTGSIEC
+299 IKNLSTGSIEC

-336 SENYSVS
+336 AENYSVS

-351 VGRYTM
+351 VGQYTM
-357 TVTSNTANGYSGTLT
+357 TVASNTANGYSGTLT

-378 QNISGTGTQED
+378 QNISGTGTKED
-389 PYLITSAEDWNLFA
+389 PYLITSTDDWNVFA

-410 DYSKKYVK
+410 DYYNKFVK
-418 LTNDITIST
+418 LTNNITIST

-435 GDRPF
+435 GNKPF
-440 SGTFDGDN
+440 RGTFDGDN

-495 AAGLVGWVDGDY
+495 AAGLVGWVDGNY
-507 NSSYIKN
+507 SRSYIKD
-514 CVVKATITT
+514 CIVKATITT

-530 FVGNICYSDRNNLYF
+530 FVGNICYSDRNYLHF

-551 GKIIN
+551 GHINN
-556 TSSDDRRRA
+556 TSSDDSRRA

-572 YGYSYFENCLENG
+572 FGDSYFGNCLENG
-585 TYTNVTYM
+585 SYTNITYM
-593 NPRNAHGIFFN
+593 NPRNAYGVFSN
-604 DRVYSLY
+604 DRVNSLY
-611 YVNKIAVNDKYITKE
+611 YVNKIAVNNKYIAKE

-657 ITGLNES
+657 ITGLNDS

-679 KTNSGKLTKDTDYT
+679 KTNSGQLTKDTDYT

-699 APAAA
+699 APAAV
-704 GDYTISFTAKE
+704 GTYTISFTAKE

-727 TFCVMDGENL
+727 TFCVMEGEDL
-737 DGYVFNTEGEG
+737 DGYVFDTEGEG

-777 TFKQNADITLTAAH
+777 TFKQNANITLTAAH
-791 TSIGRYFEGTY
+791 TSIGGYFEGNSR
-802 KYFKGTY
+802 YFKGTY
-809 DGNNKTIS
+809 DGNNKKIS
-817 NLTVNAPNSNYQGLF
+817 KLIVNAPYSNYQGLF
-832 GYTSKAVIKNVTLAN
+832 GNTQKAVIKNVTLAN
-847 CNITGKQYTGG
+847 CNITGKQCTGG

-870 NCHVRGNISATES
+870 NCHVRGNILATASNAS
-883 DASGHGGI
+883 DHGGI
-891 AGSATTTSITN
+891 VGSATATSITN

-918 GGIVGAAN
+918 GGIVGVAN

-937 ANISGDGQ
+937 TNISGDGQ

-952 RDYNR
+952 RDNSG

-965 NTGVVNGNQYVG
+965 NTGVVNGNQFVG
-977 AIAGQND
+977 AIAGKVYSVRNY
-984 SPRDFDHCY
+984 DHCY
-993 YSNQS
+993 YPNGS
-998 TIKAFGTSSGSNNY
+998 TIKAFGISSSSNDYRGN
-1012 TGYGEVAYVVTL
+1012 GEVAYAVTT
-1024 GENISKIEFAEQTV
+1024 GEHISKIDIAEGTV
-1038 ITSALSGKKYYAKG
+1038 VTSAISGKKYCTKG

-1058 TPNQTDVTF
+1058 KPDQTDVTF

-1112 VTIAAIPDMRWR
+1112 VTIAAIPDMRWL
-1124 GNNVS
+1124 GNVG
-1129 VVVPT
+1129 VVPT
-1134 ITVTNGETSLVLG
+1134 ITMTNGETSLVLG
-1147 TDYLVECSNNT
+1147 TDYIVEGSNNT

-1169 INNYKGTQT
+1169 INNYKGTTT
-1178 KTFNIVD
+1178 KKFNIVD
-1185 FPLQDASAAN
+1185 FTLQDASAAN
-1195 SASNPYLITTAE
+1195 SATNPYLITTAE

-1213 SIVNTGSR
+1213 SIVNTKAR
-1221 LGGYYKQ
+1221 LAGYYKQ
-1228 SADITLTNEHTAI
+1228 TADITLSDEHTAI
-1241 GNSSNTSFRGVYDG
+1241 GNSSNTSFQGIYDG
-1255 DNKVIK
+1255 DNKFIK
-1261 GLLINQP
+1261 GLLINQA
-1268 EATYQGLFGRAK
+1268 EGTYQGLFGRAYR
-1280 NATITN
+1280 ATIQN

-1293 ITAKKYVGGIC
+1293 ITAKDYVGGIC
-1304 GYAGETTI
+1304 GHASETTI
-1312 SNCKVSG
+1312 SSCKVSG

-1335 AGYISDKPISSCVNT
+1335 AGYIYNKPTSKYVNT

-1367 GEVSWTN
+1367 GEVRRTN

-1391 SIVGSNG
+1391 SIVGSNN

-1406 HTTTTTGGVGANDVA
+1406 HTTTTTGGVGAKDAA
-1421 TGTDQTGATTV
+1421 TGTDQMGATTV

-1453 NNENLYESGVV
+1453 NNESLYMSGVV
-1464 VTLDFTVPEGKYWDH
+1464 VTLDCTVPEGKYWDQ

-1486 ISNAGVKEGEH
+1486 ISNAGVKGGEH
-1497 TLTDFTADVVISA
+1497 TLTDFTDDVVISA
-1510 TFVSELT
+1510 TYASELT
-1517 DIATAGVTIA
+1517 DIANAGVTIA
-1527 AIEDLTYN
+1527 DIEDLTYN
-1535 GKEQHPTPVVTLNSN
+1535 GKEQHPTPVVTLSSN
-1550 VLEAGSNYQVT
+1550 VLEAGANYQVT
-1561 YSEGCTNVGT
+1561 YSDGCNNVGT
-1571 YTITITGM
+1571 YTITVQGM
-1579 GRYNGI
+1579 GRYTGT
-1585 LQKTFKIVPYDISGC
+1585 LQKSFKIVPYDINDC

-1662 TKEVSFNVYY
+1662 TKEIPFNVYY
-1672 STPTELSCTN
+1672 SVPTNIRCTN
-1682 VTATTA
+1682 ITATTA
-1688 IVTWKDTYAAKWT
+1688 TVTWKDDLAAKWT

-1709 FESAA
+1709 FES
-1714 HIDVEN
+1714 VERIEVN
-1720 AKTVSLENLSADQV
+1720 ESTATLASLSANQV
-1734 YYVRVKAVYGSQES
+1734 YYVRVKAVYGTDQES

-1753 CSFEPTTKLLIG
+1753 CSVEPTTKLLVG
-1765 SGNNTSES
+1765 SGDGTSRF
-1773 LPFHNWYHYNLTQQI
+1773 LPFSNWYHYGLTQQI
-1788 YTAEELGKKAGT
+1788 YTAKELGNKAGS
-1800 IMSLDFFKTDD
+1800 IMALDFFRTDD
-1811 NKCDNAIEI
+1811 NECNNTIEI
-1820 YLVKTDKTKFEGA
+1820 YLVKTDKTAFTNSS
-1833 KDWISVTEADKV
+1833 DWISVTEADKV
-1845 YDGKKLFENNQWTTI
+1845 YDGKMQFESNQWTTI
-1860 ELSKP
+1860 ELTKP

-1877 VYDKEVSGDSYGS
+1877 VYDKNVKEDSYGDYRA
-1890 GCNFRVYQGN
+1890 FRTFKGN
-1900 DSQTLQYRNDRTGP
+1900 DNQTLFFRSDREDPTIRPTSTGNR
-1914 FTSEGNNAIL
+1914 SKE
-1924 TPSVSGN
+1924 
-1931 SLSSTKN
+1931 KN

-1943 MADKVTMNG
+1943 MADKITMNG

-1965 FSNISDLTAHYAS
+1965 FSSISDLTAHYAS

-2047 KTNFILSQQKGV
+2047 YTNFILSQQKGV

-2087 GDGTRAISMEFEDGV
+2087 SDGTRAISMEFEDGV
-2102 TTGFIQIATDD
+2102 TTGFIQIATGEA
-2113 VEDGDWYGIDGIKF
+2113 EDGDWYGIDGIKF

>member
-1 MFNMKKKRLQF
+1 MFNMKKKRLHF

-206 ETGGWSGFVGQRI
+206 DADGCSGFVGQRI

-378 QNISGTGTQED
+378 QNISGTGTKDE
-389 PYLITSAEDWNLFA
+389 PYLINTTDDWNLFA

-458 ATDDNK
+458 ATGDDK

-476 QATIQNLT
+476 QATIQNLI
-484 VAGQITSASKY
+484 VAGNITSASKY
-495 AAGLVGWVDGDY
+495 AAGLVGWIDGKSKDS
-507 NSSYIKN
+507 NIKD
-514 CVVKATITT
+514 CIVKATITT
-523 SADWAGG
+523 SADYAGG

-572 YGYSYFENCLENG
+572 YSNSYFENCLENG

-1648 DYTLTVTGKGNYTG
+1648 DYMLTVTGKGNYTG
-1662 TKEVSFNVYY
+1662 TKEVPFNVYY
-1672 STPTELSCTN
+1672 PAPTELSCTN

-1688 IVTWKDTYAAKWT
+1688 IVTWKDGIATKWT
-1701 VAYSTDKT
+1701 VEYSTDKT
-1709 FESAA
+1709 FESAER
-1714 HIDVEN
+1714 IDVNERT
-1720 AKTVSLENLSADQV
+1720 ATLASLSANQV
-1734 YYVRVKAVYGSQES
+1734 YYVRVKAVYGTDQES
-1748 DWSNV
+1748 GWSNV
-1753 CSFEPTTKLLIG
+1753 CSVEPTTKLLVG
-1765 SGNNTSES
+1765 SGDGTSRF
-1773 LPFHNWYHYNLTQQI
+1773 LPFSNWYHYGLTQQI
-1788 YTAEELGKKAGT
+1788 YTAKELGNKAGS
-1800 IMSLDFFKTDD
+1800 IMALDFFRTDD
-1811 NKCDNAIEI
+1811 NECNNTIEI
-1820 YLVKTDKTKFEGA
+1820 YLVKTDKTAFTNSS
-1833 KDWISVTEADKV
+1833 DWISVTEADKV
-1845 YDGKKLFENNQWTTI
+1845 YDGKMQFESNQWTTI
-1860 ELSKP
+1860 ELTKP

-1877 VYDKEVSGDSYGS
+1877 VYDKNVKEDSYGDYRA
-1890 GCNFRVYQGN
+1890 FRTFKGN
-1900 DSQTLQYRNDRTGP
+1900 DNQTLFFRSDREDPTIRPTSTGNR
-1914 FTSEGNNAIL
+1914 SKE
-1924 TPSVSGN
+1924 
-1931 SLSSTKN
+1931 KN

-1943 MADKVTMNG
+1943 MADKITMNG

>member
-1 MFNMKKKRLQF
+1 
-12 LARAAMTLLL
+12 MTLLL

-63 DKGGQ
+63 DKGGN
-68 YRYSYYKLT
+68 YRFKNYKLT

-87 KNDDTNAFKGVFDGN
+87 KNDDTNAFKGIFDGN

-151 HHRWSTLNIYNCW
+151 HHRWGTLNIYNCW
-164 SSVDIVCTKKTDNS
+164 SSVDIMCTKKSSYS

-185 YSYDSNININ
+185 YSYDSKININ

-206 ETGGWSGFVGQRI
+206 DADGCSGFVGQRM
-219 SNSSSTNISNCLF
+219 SNSSSMNISNCLF

-250 SYVITNSYYT
+250 SDVITNSYYT
-260 KLLGKAQGTA
+260 KPLGKEQGTA

-299 IKNLTTGSIEC
+299 IKNLSTGSIEC
-310 NTFWAYTGEDITV
+310 NTFWAYTGEEVTV

-343 FSPSPVKE
+343 SSPSPVKE

-357 TVTSNTANGYSGTLT
+357 TITSNTANGYSGTLT
-372 HQFEVA
+372 HQFKVTK
-378 QNISGTGTQED
+378 NISGTGTKDE
-389 PYLITSAEDWNLFA
+389 PYLINTTDDWNLFA

-410 DYSKKYVK
+410 DYYGKYVK

-440 SGTFDGDN
+440 RGIFEGDN

-458 ATDDNK
+458 ATGDNK

-476 QATIQNLT
+476 QATIQNLI
-484 VAGQITSASKY
+484 VAGNITSASKY
-495 AAGLVGWVDGDY
+495 AAGLVGWIDGKSKDS
-507 NSSYIKN
+507 NIKD
-514 CVVKATITT
+514 CIVKATITT
-523 SADWAGG
+523 SADCAGG

-556 TSSDDRRRA
+556 TSSDDSRRA

-572 YGYSYFENCLENG
+572 YSNSYFENCLENG

-593 NPRNAHGIFFN
+593 NPRNAYGAFFN
-604 DRVYSLY
+604 DRVNSLY

-632 ANTAPAD
+632 ANTVPAD
-639 ELYLKR
+639 ELYLQR

-657 ITGLNES
+657 ITGLNDS

-727 TFCVMDGENL
+727 TFSVMDGENL

-748 ESKVYLINDER
+748 ESKVYLINNER

-768 NSGHDATGK
+768 NSGHDATDK
-777 TFKQNADITLTAAH
+777 TFKQTADITLTAAH
-791 TSIGRYFEGTY
+791 TSIGGYFEGNFR
-802 KYFKGTY
+802 YFKGTY

-832 GYTSKAVIKNVTLAN
+832 GYTREAKIKNVTLAN
-847 CNITGKQYTGG
+847 CNITGKQNTGG

-870 NCHVRGNISATES
+870 NCHVNGNINAT
-883 DASGHGGI
+883 ASVAGYHGGI
-891 AGSATTTSITN
+891 VGSATATSITN

-952 RDYNR
+952 RDYR
-957 SNKFKYCL
+957 SSNKFKYCL
-965 NTGVVNGNQYVG
+965 NTGVVSGNQYVG
-977 AIAGQND
+977 AIAGQKD

-993 YSNQS
+993 YPNQS
-998 TIKAFGTSSGSNNY
+998 TIKAFGYSSGSNNY
-1012 TGYGEVAYVVTL
+1012 TGHGEVAYVVTL
-1024 GENISKIEFAEQTV
+1024 GKNISNIEFAEQTV
-1038 ITSALSGKKYYAKG
+1038 ITSALTGKKYCAKG

-1134 ITVTNGETSLVLG
+1134 ITVTNGETPLVLG

-1169 INNYKGTQT
+1169 INSYKGTQT

-1255 DNKVIK
+1255 DNNVIK

-1268 EATYQGLFGRAK
+1268 EATYQGLFGRAYS
-1280 NATITN
+1280 ATIQN

-1304 GYAGETTI
+1304 GYASETTI

-1391 SIVGSNG
+1391 SIVGSNS
-1398 ASRLNNNY
+1398 ATRLNNNY

-1464 VTLDFTVPEGKYWDH
+1464 VTLDFTVPEGKYWDQ

-1486 ISNAGVKEGEH
+1486 ISNASVKGGEH

-1517 DIATAGVTIA
+1517 DIATAGAIIA
-1527 AIEDLTYN
+1527 DIEDLTYN
-1535 GKEQHPTPVVTLNSN
+1535 GKEQHPSPVVTLNSN

-1571 YTITITGM
+1571 YTITVEGI
-1579 GRYNGI
+1579 GRYSGR
-1585 LQKTFKIVPYDISGC
+1585 LTKTFKIVPYDISGC

-1662 TKEVSFNVYY
+1662 TKEVPFNVYY
-1672 STPTELSCTN
+1672 PAPTELSCTN

-1688 IVTWKDTYAAKWT
+1688 IVTWKDGIATKWA
-1701 VAYSTDKT
+1701 VEYSTDKT
-1709 FESAA
+1709 FESAERLE
-1714 HIDVEN
+1714 VNE
-1720 AKTVSLENLSADQV
+1720 KTVTLDPITSGEV
-1734 YYVRVKAVYGSQES
+1734 YYVRVKAVYEGQES

-1753 CSFEPTTKLLIG
+1753 CSVEPTTKLLVG
-1765 SGNNTSES
+1765 SGNNTSNS
-1773 LPFHNWYHYNLTQQI
+1773 LPFSNWYYYGLTQQI
-1788 YTAEELGKKAGT
+1788 YTAKELGNKAGS
-1800 IMSLDFFKTDD
+1800 IMALDFFRTD
-1811 NKCDNAIEI
+1811 NNLCNNTIEI
-1820 YLVKTDKTKFEGA
+1820 YLVKTDKTMFTTSS
-1833 KDWISVTEADKV
+1833 DWISVTEADKV
-1845 YDGKKLFENNQWTTI
+1845 YDGKVQFESNQWTTI
-1860 ELSKP
+1860 ELTKP

-1877 VYDKEVSGDSYGS
+1877 VYDKKVSGDSYG
-1890 GCNFRVYQGN
+1890 NYRAFRTFKGN
-1900 DSQTLQYRNDRTGP
+1900 DNQTLFFKSDRDDPTIRPTVTGGL
-1914 FTSEGNNAIL
+1914 SNA
-1924 TPSVSGN
+1924 
-1931 SLSSTKN
+1931 KN

-1952 LGIMSYASDNVLD
+1952 LGIMSYASDNALD

-1978 SFAATAN
+1978 GFAATAN
-1985 NAGVLTMKQTETTP
+1985 NAGVLTMKQVETTP

-2047 KTNFILSQQKGV
+2047 YTNFILSQQKGV

-2102 TTGFIQIATDD
+2102 TTGFIQIATGD
-2113 VEDGDWYGIDGIKF
+2113 VEVGDWYGIDGVKF

>member
-1 MFNMKKKRLQF
+1 M
-12 LARAAMTLLL
+12 
-22 VMFATIGARA
+22 
-32 DEGTLSGSGT
+32 
-42 AADPYL
+42 
-48 IGSDADWET
+48 
-57 FVSYIN
+57 
-63 DKGGQ
+63 
-68 YRYSYYKLT
+68 
-77 ADIHVTSMVG
+77 
-87 KNDDTNAFKGVFDGN
+87 
-102 GHTMTLNLT
+102 
-111 TDGSSNFFAPFRYV
+111 
-125 GGSTFKRLHIA
+125 
-136 GKITSNSYYVASLVG
+136 
-151 HHRWSTLNIYNCW
+151 
-164 SSVDIVCTKKTDNS
+164 
-178 FNAGFVG
+178 
-185 YSYDSNININ
+185 
-195 NCRFDGSLQGA
+195 
-206 ETGGWSGFVGQRI
+206 
-219 SNSSSTNISNCLF
+219 
-232 APTQLTV
+232 
-239 ATNNSNTFAYN
+239 
-250 SYVITNSYYT
+250 
-260 KLLGKAQGTA
+260 
-270 VGTMADSELLNSLG
+270 
-284 KGWEKRE
+284 
-291 NKIVPVFD
+291 
-299 IKNLTTGSIEC
+299 
-310 NTFWAYTGEDITV
+310 
-323 TPTVKDMDGNTVS
+323 
-336 SENYSVS
+336 
-343 FSPSPVKE
+343 
-351 VGRYTM
+351 
-357 TVTSNTANGYSGTLT
+357 
-372 HQFEVA
+372 
-378 QNISGTGTQED
+378 
-389 PYLITSAEDWNLFA
+389 
-403 KSVEGGI
+403 
-410 DYSKKYVK
+410 
-418 LTNDITIST
+418 
-427 MVGVCDES
+427 
-435 GDRPF
+435 
-440 SGTFDGDN
+440 
-448 HTLTANITST
+448 
-458 ATDDNK
+458 
-464 NNQGVAPFHLIK
+464 
-476 QATIQNLT
+476 
-484 VAGQITSASKY
+484 
-495 AAGLVGWVDGDY
+495 
-507 NSSYIKN
+507 
-514 CVVKATITT
+514 
-523 SADWAGG
+523 
-530 FVGNICYSDRNNLYF
+530 
-545 TNSVFA
+545 
-551 GKIIN
+551 
-556 TSSDDRRRA
+556 
-565 GGFCGYG
+565 
-572 YGYSYFENCLENG
+572 
-585 TYTNVTYM
+585 
-593 NPRNAHGIFFN
+593 
-604 DRVYSLY
+604 
-611 YVNKIAVNDKYITKE
+611 
-626 YGCYQV
+626 
-632 ANTAPAD
+632 
-639 ELYLKR
+639 
-645 EIKGY
+645 
-650 QFYQSVW
+650 
-657 ITGLNES
+657 
-664 YPYNNGEEVSLAYEL
+664 
-679 KTNSGKLTKDTDYT
+679 
-693 VTLSPN
+693 
-699 APAAA
+699 
-704 GDYTISFTAKE
+704 
-715 GNSGGYAGTTTR
+715 
-727 TFCVMDGENL
+727 
-737 DGYVFNTEGEG
+737 
-748 ESKVYLINDER
+748 
-759 DLERLAAYV
+759 
-768 NSGHDATGK
+768 
-777 TFKQNADITLTAAH
+777 
-791 TSIGRYFEGTY
+791 
-802 KYFKGTY
+802 
-809 DGNNKTIS
+809 
-817 NLTVNAPNSNYQGLF
+817 
-832 GYTSKAVIKNVTLAN
+832 
-847 CNITGKQYTGG
+847 
-858 IVGYASTSTAIE
+858 
-870 NCHVRGNISATES
+870 
-883 DASGHGGI
+883 
-891 AGSATTTSITN
+891 
-902 CTVTGT
+902 
-908 ISTSVSNDNY
+908 
-918 GGIVGAAN
+918 
-926 YDVVITSCENA
+926 
-937 ANISGDGQ
+937 
-945 NHGGIVG
+945 
-952 RDYNR
+952 
-957 SNKFKYCL
+957 
-965 NTGVVNGNQYVG
+965 VNGNQYVG

-1134 ITVTNGETSLVLG
+1134 ITVTNGETPLVLG
-1147 TDYLVECSNNT
+1147 TDYLVACSNNT

-1169 INNYKGTQT
+1169 INNYKGTTT
-1178 KTFNIVD
+1178 KKFNIVD

-1241 GNSSNTSFRGVYDG
+1241 GNSSNTSFRGIYDG

-1261 GLLINQP
+1261 GLLINQA
-1268 EATYQGLFGRAK
+1268 EGTYQGLFGRAK

-1293 ITAKKYVGGIC
+1293 ITAKDYVGGIC
-1304 GYAGETTI
+1304 GYASETTI

-1335 AGYISDKPISSCVNT
+1335 AGSIYDKPISSCVNT

-1367 GEVSWTN
+1367 GEGSWTI

-1453 NNENLYESGVV
+1453 NNENLYGSGVV

-1600 DIKVEN
+1600 DLKVEN
-1606 KPYTGDVINVT
+1606 QKYTGEVINVT

-1648 DYTLTVTGKGNYTG
+1648 DYMLTVTGKGNYTG
-1662 TKEVSFNVYY
+1662 TKEVPFNVYY

-1688 IVTWKDTYAAKWT
+1688 TVTWKDTYAAKWT

-1720 AKTVSLENLSADQV
+1720 AKTASLENLSADQV

-1765 SGNNTSES
+1765 LGNNTSES

-1788 YTAEELGKKAGT
+1788 YTAEELGKKPGT

-1877 VYDKEVSGDSYGS
+1877 VYDKNVKEDSYGDYRA
-1890 GCNFRVYQGN
+1890 FRTFKGN
-1900 DSQTLQYRNDRTGP
+1900 DDQTLFFRSDREDPTIRPTSTGNR
-1914 FTSEGNNAIL
+1914 SKE
-1924 TPSVSGN
+1924 
-1931 SLSSTKN
+1931 KN

-1943 MADKVTMNG
+1943 MADKITMNG

-1965 FSNISDLTAHYAS
+1965 FSNVGELTAHYAS
-1978 SFAATAN
+1978 GFAATAN
-1985 NAGVLTMKQTETTP
+1985 NAGVLTMTQVETTP

-2087 GDGTRAISMEFEDGV
+2087 SDGTRAISMEFEDGV
-2102 TTGFIQIATDD
+2102 TTGFIQIATGEA
-2113 VEDGDWYGIDGIKF
+2113 EDGDWYGIDGIKF

>member
-1 MFNMKKKRLQF
+1 
-12 LARAAMTLLL
+12 MTLLL

-68 YRYSYYKLT
+68 YRYKNYKLT
-77 ADIHVTSMVG
+77 ADIHVTSMAG

-357 TVTSNTANGYSGTLT
+357 TVTSNTANGYSGTQT

-378 QNISGTGTQED
+378 QNISGMGTQED

-458 ATDDNK
+458 ATDDDK

-476 QATIQNLT
+476 QATIQNLI
-484 VAGQITSASKY
+484 VAGNITSASKY
-495 AAGLVGWVDGDY
+495 AAGLVGWIDGKSKDS
-507 NSSYIKN
+507 NIKD
-514 CVVKATITT
+514 CIVKATITT
-523 SADWAGG
+523 SADYAGG

-556 TSSDDRRRA
+556 TSSDDSRRA

-572 YGYSYFENCLENG
+572 YSNSYFENCLENG

-1195 SASNPYLITTAE
+1195 SATNPYLITTAE

-1221 LGGYYKQ
+1221 LDGYYKQ
-1228 SADITLTNEHTAI
+1228 TADITLSDEHTAI
-1241 GNSSNTSFRGVYDG
+1241 GNSSNTPFKGVYDG

-1648 DYTLTVTGKGNYTG
+1648 DYMLTVTGKGNYTG
-1662 TKEVSFNVYY
+1662 TKEVPFNVYY
-1672 STPTELSCTN
+1672 PAPTELSCTN

-1688 IVTWKDTYAAKWT
+1688 IVTWKDGIATKWT
-1701 VAYSTDKT
+1701 VEYSTDKT
-1709 FESAA
+1709 FESAER
-1714 HIDVEN
+1714 IDVNERT
-1720 AKTVSLENLSADQV
+1720 ATLASLSANQV
-1734 YYVRVKAVYGSQES
+1734 YYVRVKAVYGTDQES
-1748 DWSNV
+1748 GWSNV
-1753 CSFEPTTKLLIG
+1753 CSVEPTTKLLVG
-1765 SGNNTSES
+1765 SGDGTSRF
-1773 LPFHNWYHYNLTQQI
+1773 LPFSNWYHYGLTQQI
-1788 YTAEELGKKAGT
+1788 YTAKELGNKAGS
-1800 IMSLDFFKTDD
+1800 IMALDFFRTDD
-1811 NKCDNAIEI
+1811 NECNNTIEI
-1820 YLVKTDKTKFEGA
+1820 YLVKTDKTAFTNSS
-1833 KDWISVTEADKV
+1833 DWISVTEADKV
-1845 YDGKKLFENNQWTTI
+1845 YDGKMQFESNQWTTI
-1860 ELSKP
+1860 ELTKP

-1877 VYDKEVSGDSYGS
+1877 VYDKNVKEDSYGDYRA
-1890 GCNFRVYQGN
+1890 FRTFKGN
-1900 DSQTLQYRNDRTGP
+1900 DNQTLFFRSDREDPTIRPTSTGNR
-1914 FTSEGNNAIL
+1914 SKE
-1924 TPSVSGN
+1924 
-1931 SLSSTKN
+1931 KN

-1943 MADKVTMNG
+1943 MADKITMNG

-1965 FSNISDLTAHYAS
+1965 FSNVGELTAHYAS

-1985 NAGVLTMKQTETTP
+1985 NAGVLTMTQVETTP

>member
-1 MFNMKKKRLQF
+1 
-12 LARAAMTLLL
+12 MTLLL

-63 DKGGQ
+63 DKGGN
-68 YRYSYYKLT
+68 YRFKNYKLT
-77 ADIHVTSMVG
+77 ADIHVTSMAG
-87 KNDDTNAFKGVFDGN
+87 KNDDDNAFKGIFDGN

-151 HHRWSTLNIYNCW
+151 HHRWGTLNIYNCW

-299 IKNLTTGSIEC
+299 IKNLSTGSIEC
-310 NTFWAYTGEDITV
+310 NTFWAYTGEEVTV

-403 KSVEGGI
+403 KSVGGGI
-410 DYSKKYVK
+410 DYYGKYVK
-418 LTNDITIST
+418 LTNNITIST

-440 SGTFDGDN
+440 RGIFEGDN

-476 QATIQNLT
+476 QATIQNLI
-484 VAGQITSASKY
+484 VAGNITSASKY
-495 AAGLVGWVDGDY
+495 AAGLVGWIDGKSKDS
-507 NSSYIKN
+507 NIKD
-514 CVVKATITT
+514 CIVKATITT
-523 SADWAGG
+523 SADFAGG
-530 FVGNICYSDRNNLYF
+530 FVGNICYSDRNYLYF

-551 GKIIN
+551 GHIKN
-556 TSSDDRRRA
+556 TSSDDSRRA

-572 YGYSYFENCLENG
+572 YGDSYFENCLENG
-585 TYTNVTYM
+585 SYTNITYM
-593 NPRNAHGIFFN
+593 NPRNAYGIFSN

-611 YVNKIAVNDKYITKE
+611 YVNKIAVNDKYIVKE

-657 ITGLNES
+657 ITGLNDS

-727 TFCVMDGENL
+727 TFCVMEGENL

-748 ESKVYLINDER
+748 ESKVYLINNER

-768 NSGHDATGK
+768 NSDHDATGK
-777 TFKQNADITLTAAH
+777 TFKQTADITLTAAH
-791 TSIGRYFEGTY
+791 TSIGGYFEG
-802 KYFKGTY
+802 KSKCFKGTY
-809 DGNNKTIS
+809 DGNNKKIS
-817 NLTVNAPNSNYQGLF
+817 KLTVTASNSNYQGLF
-832 GYTSKAVIKNVTLAN
+832 GYTSKAVIKNVTLAD

-858 IVGYASTSTAIE
+858 IVGCALSSTTIE
-870 NCHVRGNISATES
+870 NCHVNGNINATAS
-883 DASGHGGI
+883 DAGGHGGI
-891 AGSATTTSITN
+891 VGSATATSITN

-952 RDYNR
+952 RDYNS

-977 AIAGQND
+977 AIAGQNS

-1012 TGYGEVAYVVTL
+1012 TGHGEVAYVVTT
-1024 GENISKIEFAEQTV
+1024 GEHINKIDIAEGTV
-1038 ITSALSGKKYYAKG
+1038 VTSAISGKKYCTKG

-1058 TPNQTDVTF
+1058 TPDQTDVTF

-1169 INNYKGTQT
+1169 INSYKGTQT

-1228 SADITLTNEHTAI
+1228 SADITLSHEHTAI

-1255 DNKVIK
+1255 DNNVIK

-1268 EATYQGLFGRAK
+1268 KAIYQGLFGRA
-1280 NATITN
+1280 NQATITN

-1304 GYAGETTI
+1304 GYASKTTI

-1335 AGYISDKPISSCVNT
+1335 AGSIYDKPISSCVNT

-1367 GEVSWTN
+1367 GEGSWTI

-1527 AIEDLTYN
+1527 DIEDLTYN
-1535 GKEQHPTPVVTLNSN
+1535 GKEQHPSPVVTLNSN

-1571 YTITITGM
+1571 YTITVEGV
-1579 GRYNGI
+1579 GRYSGR
-1585 LQKTFKIVPYDISGC
+1585 LTKSFKIVPYDISGC

-1639 NPTTVKEGG
+1639 NPTTVQEAG

-1672 STPTELSCTN
+1672 PVPTNISCTN
-1682 VTATTA
+1682 IAATTA
-1688 IVTWKDTYAAKWT
+1688 TVTWDKSAIVKKWI
-1701 VAYSTDKT
+1701 VEYSTDKT
-1709 FESAA
+1709 FESAER
-1714 HIDVEN
+1714 IDVNEST
-1720 AKTVSLENLSADQV
+1720 ATLASLSTDQV
-1734 YYVRVKAVYGSQES
+1734 YYVRVKAVYGTDQES

-1753 CSFEPTTKLLIG
+1753 CSFEPTTKLLVG
-1765 SGNNTSES
+1765 SGDGTSRF
-1773 LPFHNWYHYNLTQQI
+1773 LPFSNWYHYGLTQQI
-1788 YTAEELGKKAGT
+1788 YTAKELGNKAGS
-1800 IMSLDFFKTDD
+1800 IMALDFFRTDD
-1811 NKCDNAIEI
+1811 NECNNTIEI
-1820 YLVKTDKTKFEGA
+1820 YLVKTDKTAFTNSS
-1833 KDWISVTEADKV
+1833 DWISVTEAEKV
-1845 YDGKKLFENNQWTTI
+1845 YDGKMQFESNQWTTI
-1860 ELSKP
+1860 ELTKP

-1877 VYDKEVSGDSYGS
+1877 VYDKNVSEDSYGDYRA
-1890 GCNFRVYQGN
+1890 FRTFKGN
-1900 DSQTLQYRNDRTGP
+1900 DNQTLFFRSDREDPTIRPTVTGAR
-1914 FTSEGNNAIL
+1914 SKE
-1924 TPSVSGN
+1924 
-1931 SLSSTKN
+1931 KN

-1952 LGIMSYASDNVLD
+1952 LGIMSYASDNALD
-1965 FSNISDLTAHYAS
+1965 FSNVSDLTAHYAS
-1978 SFAATAN
+1978 GFAATAN
-1985 NAGVLTMKQTETTP
+1985 NAGVLTMTQVETTP

-2047 KTNFILSQQKGV
+2047 YTNFILSQQKGV

-2087 GDGTRAISMEFEDGV
+2087 NDGTRAISMEFEDGV

-2113 VEDGDWYGIDGIKF
+2113 VEDGDWYGIDGVKF

>member
-1 MFNMKKKRLQF
+1 M
-12 LARAAMTLLL
+12 
-22 VMFATIGARA
+22 
-32 DEGTLSGSGT
+32 
-42 AADPYL
+42 
-48 IGSDADWET
+48 
-57 FVSYIN
+57 
-63 DKGGQ
+63 
-68 YRYSYYKLT
+68 
-77 ADIHVTSMVG
+77 
-87 KNDDTNAFKGVFDGN
+87 
-102 GHTMTLNLT
+102 
-111 TDGSSNFFAPFRYV
+111 
-125 GGSTFKRLHIA
+125 
-136 GKITSNSYYVASLVG
+136 
-151 HHRWSTLNIYNCW
+151 
-164 SSVDIVCTKKTDNS
+164 
-178 FNAGFVG
+178 
-185 YSYDSNININ
+185 
-195 NCRFDGSLQGA
+195 
-206 ETGGWSGFVGQRI
+206 
-219 SNSSSTNISNCLF
+219 
-232 APTQLTV
+232 
-239 ATNNSNTFAYN
+239 
-250 SYVITNSYYT
+250 
-260 KLLGKAQGTA
+260 
-270 VGTMADSELLNSLG
+270 
-284 KGWEKRE
+284 
-291 NKIVPVFD
+291 
-299 IKNLTTGSIEC
+299 
-310 NTFWAYTGEDITV
+310 

-403 KSVEGGI
+403 KSVGGGI

-418 LTNDITIST
+418 LTNNITIST

-458 ATDDNK
+458 ATDDDK

-476 QATIQNLT
+476 QATIQNLI
-484 VAGQITSASKY
+484 VAGNITSASKY
-495 AAGLVGWVDGDY
+495 AAGLVGWIDGKSKDS
-507 NSSYIKN
+507 NIKD
-514 CVVKATITT
+514 CIVKATITT
-523 SADWAGG
+523 SADCAGG

-551 GKIIN
+551 GHINN

-572 YGYSYFENCLENG
+572 YSNSYFENCLENG

-593 NPRNAHGIFFN
+593 NPRNAYGIFSN
-604 DRVYSLY
+604 DRVNSLY
-611 YVNKIAVNDKYITKE
+611 YVNKIAVNDKYIAKE

-639 ELYLKR
+639 ELYLPR
-645 EIKGY
+645 EINGY

-657 ITGLNES
+657 ITGLNDS

-693 VTLSPN
+693 VTLSSN

-727 TFCVMDGENL
+727 TFSVMEGEDL
-737 DGYVFNTEGEG
+737 DGYVFKTEGEG

-759 DLERLAAYV
+759 DLERLSAYV
-768 NSGHDATGK
+768 NSGHDALGK

-870 NCHVRGNISATES
+870 NCHVNGNINATAS
-883 DASGHGGI
+883 DAGGHGGI
-891 AGSATTTSITN
+891 AGSATATSITN

-1012 TGYGEVAYVVTL
+1012 TGHGEVAYVVTL

-1058 TPNQTDVTF
+1058 TPNQADVTF

-1134 ITVTNGETSLVLG
+1134 ITVTNGETPLVLG

-1169 INNYKGTQT
+1169 INNYKGTTT

-1304 GYAGETTI
+1304 GYASETTI

-1335 AGYISDKPISSCVNT
+1335 AGSIYDKPISSCVNT

-1367 GEVSWTN
+1367 GEGSWTI

-1517 DIATAGVTIA
+1517 DIATAGAIIA
-1527 AIEDLTYN
+1527 DIENLTYN
-1535 GKEQHPTPVVTLNSN
+1535 GKEQHPSPVVTLNSN
-1550 VLEAGSNYQVT
+1550 ALEAGTNYQVT

-1571 YTITITGM
+1571 YTITVE
-1579 GRYNGI
+1579 GI
-1585 LQKTFKIVPYDISGC
+1585 GHYSGTLTKTFKIVPYDISGC
-1600 DIKVEN
+1600 DLKVEN

-1617 PTVKYGSITLAQGED
+1617 PTVKYGSITLAQGKD

-1648 DYTLTVTGKGNYTG
+1648 DYMLTVTGKGNYTG
-1662 TKEVSFNVYY
+1662 TKEVPFNVYY
-1672 STPTELSCTN
+1672 PAPTELSCTN

-1688 IVTWKDTYAAKWT
+1688 TVTWKDTYAAKWT

-1720 AKTVSLENLSADQV
+1720 AKTASLENLSADQV

-1765 SGNNTSES
+1765 SGDGTSRF
-1773 LPFHNWYHYNLTQQI
+1773 LPFSNWYHYGLTQQI
-1788 YTAEELGKKAGT
+1788 YTAKELGNKAGS
-1800 IMSLDFFKTDD
+1800 IMALDFFRTDD
-1811 NKCDNAIEI
+1811 NECNNTIEI
-1820 YLVKTDKTKFEGA
+1820 YLVKTDKTAFTNSS
-1833 KDWISVTEADKV
+1833 DWISVTEEDKV
-1845 YDGKKLFENNQWTTI
+1845 YDGKMQFESNQWTTI
-1860 ELSKP
+1860 ELTKP

-1877 VYDKEVSGDSYGS
+1877 VYDKNVKEDSYGDYRA
-1890 GCNFRVYQGN
+1890 FRTFKGN
-1900 DSQTLQYRNDRTGP
+1900 DDQTLFFRSDREDPTIRPTSTGNR
-1914 FTSEGNNAIL
+1914 SKE
-1924 TPSVSGN
+1924 
-1931 SLSSTKN
+1931 KN

-1943 MADKVTMNG
+1943 MADKITMNG

-1965 FSNISDLTAHYAS
+1965 FSNVGELTAHYAS

-1985 NAGVLTMKQTETTP
+1985 NAGVLTMTQVETTP

-2087 GDGTRAISMEFEDGV
+2087 GVGTRAISMEFEDGV

>member
-1 MFNMKKKRLQF
+1 MFNMKKKRLHF

-42 AADPYL
+42 ATDPYL
-48 IGSDADWET
+48 IGSDADWKI

-77 ADIHVTSMVG
+77 ADIKVTSMAG
-87 KNDDTNAFKGVFDGN
+87 KNNDDNAFKGVFDGN
-102 GHTMTLNLT
+102 GHTMTLDLT
-111 TDGSSNFFAPFRYV
+111 DDGNSYCAPFRFV
-125 GGSTFKRLHIA
+125 GKSTFKRLHIA
-136 GKITSNSYYVASLVG
+136 GKITSISYNAASLVG
-151 HHRWSTLNIYNCW
+151 YQRYGTLNIYNCW
-164 SSVDIVCTKKTDNS
+164 SSVDIMCTKKS
-178 FNAGFVG
+178 SYSCNAGFVG
-185 YSYDSNININ
+185 YIYESDININ

-206 ETGGWSGFVGQRI
+206 DADGCSGFVGQRN
-219 SNSSSTNISNCLF
+219 SNSSSMKISNCLF

-239 ATNNSNTFAYN
+239 ATDNSYTFAYKSDVN
-250 SYVITNSYYT
+250 TNNYYT
-260 KLLGKAQGTA
+260 TPLGKEQGTA
-270 VGTMADSELLNSLG
+270 IGNMTDSELLNKLG
-284 KGWEKRE
+284 KGWEKKGD
-291 NKIVPVFD
+291 KIVPVFD
-299 IKNLTTGSIEC
+299 IKNLSTGSIEC
-310 NTFWAYTGEDITV
+310 NTFWAYTGEEVTV

-336 SENYSVS
+336 AENYSVS

-351 VGRYTM
+351 VGQYTM
-357 TVTSNTANGYSGTLT
+357 TVASNTANGYSGTLT

-378 QNISGTGTQED
+378 QNISGTGTKED
-389 PYLITSAEDWNLFA
+389 PYLITSTDDWNVFA

-410 DYSKKYVK
+410 DYYNKFVK
-418 LTNDITIST
+418 LTNNITIST

-435 GDRPF
+435 GNKPF
-440 SGTFDGDN
+440 RGTFDGDN

-458 ATDDNK
+458 ATGDDK

-495 AAGLVGWVDGDY
+495 AAGLVGWVDGNY
-507 NSSYIKN
+507 SRSYIKD
-514 CVVKATITT
+514 CIVKATITT
-523 SADWAGG
+523 SADCAGG
-530 FVGNICYSDRNNLYF
+530 FVGNICYSDRNYLHF

-551 GKIIN
+551 GHINN
-556 TSSDDRRRA
+556 TSSDDNRRA

-572 YGYSYFENCLENG
+572 FGDSYFGNCLENG
-585 TYTNVTYM
+585 SYTNITYM
-593 NPRNAHGIFFN
+593 NPRNAYGVFSN
-604 DRVYSLY
+604 DRVNSLY
-611 YVNKIAVNDKYITKE
+611 YVNKIAVNNKYIAKE

-664 YPYNNGEEVSLAYEL
+664 YPYNNGEEVSLDYVL
-679 KTNSGKLTKDTDYT
+679 KMNRTQLTKDADYT

-715 GNSGGYAGTTTR
+715 GNKAGYVGTTTR
-727 TFCVMDGENL
+727 TFCVMEGENM
-737 DGYVFNTEGEG
+737 DGYVFDTEGEG
-748 ESKVYLINDER
+748 ESKVYLINNER

-768 NSGHDATGK
+768 NSGHETEGK
-777 TFKQNADITLTAAH
+777 TFKQNANITLTAAH
-791 TSIGRYFEGTY
+791 TSIGGYIEGY
-802 KYFKGTY
+802 SRYFKGTY

-817 NLTVNAPNSNYQGLF
+817 NLIVNAPNRNYQGLF
-832 GYTSKAVIKNVTLAN
+832 GYTYKAVIKNVTLAN
-847 CNITGKQYTGG
+847 CNITGKQCTGG
-858 IVGYASTSTAIE
+858 IVGYASSTTIE
-870 NCHVRGNISATES
+870 NCHVSGNISAKES
-883 DASGHGGI
+883 DASKHGGI
-891 AGSATTTSITN
+891 VGSATSASITG
-902 CTVTGT
+902 CTVIGT
-908 ISTSVSNDNY
+908 ISTSVSNDSY
-918 GGIVGAAN
+918 GGILGDASYSVT
-926 YDVVITSCENA
+926 ITSCENA
-937 ANISGDGQ
+937 ANILGDGQ
-945 NHGGIVG
+945 KHGGIVG
-952 RDYNR
+952 WDHHDK
-957 SNKFKYCL
+957 NKFKYCL
-965 NTGVVNGNQYVG
+965 NTGEVNGNEYVG
-977 AIAGQND
+977 AIAGEKYLFRN
-984 SPRDFDHCY
+984 FDHCY

-998 TIKAFGTSSGSNNY
+998 TIKAFGKDSSSEDYSGC
-1012 TGYGEVAYVVTL
+1012 GEVAYVVTT
-1024 GENISKIEFAEQTV
+1024 GEHISKIEIAEQTV
-1038 ITSALSGKKYYAKG
+1038 VTSAISGKKYCAKG

-1091 TDKDVTISAL
+1091 TDNNVTISAL
-1101 VSNND
+1101 VSNNNG
-1106 ATDVNG
+1106 TDVSG
-1112 VTIAAIPDMRWR
+1112 VTIADIPDMRWL
-1124 GNNVS
+1124 GNVG
-1129 VVVPT
+1129 VVPT
-1134 ITVTNGETSLVLG
+1134 ITVTNGETPLVLG
-1147 TDYLVECSNNT
+1147 TDYLVEGSNNT
-1158 AIGEATITIKG
+1158 VVGEATITIKG
-1169 INNYKGTQT
+1169 INSYKGTKT

-1185 FPLQDASAAN
+1185 FPLQNASAAN
-1195 SASNPYLITTAE
+1195 SATNPYLITTAE
-1207 DLEALA
+1207 DLDILA
-1213 SIVNTGSR
+1213 SIVNTSAR
-1221 LGGYYKQ
+1221 RDGYYKQ
-1228 SADITLTNEHTAI
+1228 SADITLSHEHTAI

-1268 EATYQGLFGRAK
+1268 EATYQGLFGRA
-1280 NATITN
+1280 NEATIKN

-1293 ITAKKYVGGIC
+1293 ITAKEYVGGIC
-1304 GYAGETTI
+1304 GYASYTPI
-1312 SNCKVSG
+1312 SNCNVSG

-1328 GMYHGGI
+1328 GAFHGGI
-1335 AGYISDKPISSCVNT
+1335 AGYISDKPISNCVNT
-1350 ASVKGNNSK
+1350 ANVTGNNAR

-1367 GEVSWTN
+1367 GQVSWTKV
-1374 ITDCFNAGIVEG
+1374 TDCFNAGIVEG
-1386 TLYVG
+1386 TSFVG
-1391 SIVGSNG
+1391 SIVGLKHS
-1398 ASRLNNNY
+1398 SSTLSNNY
-1406 HTTTTTGGVGANDVA
+1406 HTITTTGGVGANGVA

-1453 NNENLYESGVV
+1453 NNENLYKSGVV
-1464 VTLDFTVPEGKYWDH
+1464 VTLDCTVPEGKYWDQ

-1486 ISNAGVKEGEH
+1486 ISNVGVKGGEH

-1517 DIATAGVTIA
+1517 DIATAGAIIA
-1527 AIEDLTYN
+1527 DIEDLTYN
-1535 GKEQHPTPVVTLNSN
+1535 GKEQHPSPVVTLNSN
-1550 VLEAGSNYQVT
+1550 VLEARANYQVT

-1571 YTITITGM
+1571 YTITVEGV
-1579 GRYNGI
+1579 GRYSGT
-1585 LQKTFKIVPYDISGC
+1585 LTKTFKIVPYDISGC

-1662 TKEVSFNVYY
+1662 TKEASFNVYY
-1672 STPTELSCTN
+1672 PVPTNISCTN
-1682 VTATTA
+1682 IAATTA
-1688 IVTWKDTYAAKWT
+1688 TVTWDKSVIVKKWI
-1701 VAYSTDKT
+1701 VEYSTDKT
-1709 FESAA
+1709 FESVER
-1714 HIDVEN
+1714 IDVNEST
-1720 AKTVSLENLSADQV
+1720 ATLASLSADQV
-1734 YYVRVKAVYGSQES
+1734 YYVRVKAVYGTNQES
-1748 DWSNV
+1748 DWSLV
-1753 CSFEPTTKLLIG
+1753 RSVEPTTKLLVG
-1765 SGNNTSES
+1765 SGNYTSDF
-1773 LPFHNWYHYNLTQQI
+1773 LPFHNWYYYGLTQQI
-1788 YTAEELGKKAGT
+1788 YTAKELGNKAGS
-1800 IMSLDFFKTDD
+1800 IMALDFFKTDD
-1811 NKCDNAIEI
+1811 KECNNTIEI
-1820 YLVKTDKTKFEGA
+1820 YLVKTDKTAFTNSS
-1833 KDWISVTEADKV
+1833 DWISVTEADKV
-1845 YDGKKLFENNQWTTI
+1845 YDGKVQFESNQWTTI
-1860 ELSKP
+1860 ELTKP

-1877 VYDKEVSGDSYGS
+1877 VYNKRVDGDSYRS
-1890 GCNFRVYQGN
+1890 CDFKAFKGN
-1900 DSQTLQYRNDRTGP
+1900 DNQTLYFRKDSDDPTIRPTVTG
-1914 FTSEGNNAIL
+1914 TL
-1924 TPSVSGN
+1924 TTG
-1931 SLSSTKN
+1931 KN

-1952 LGIMSYASDNVLD
+1952 LGIMSYASDNALD
-1965 FSNISDLTAHYAS
+1965 FSNVSDLTAHYAS
-1978 SFAATAN
+1978 GFTSTAN

-2014 YVPALFNLTPEAL
+2014 YVPALFNLTPETL

-2047 KTNFILSQQKGV
+2047 YTNFILSQQKGV

-2087 GDGTRAISMEFEDGV
+2087 NEGTRAISMEFEDGV
-2102 TTGFIQIATDD
+2102 TTGFIQIATGEA
-2113 VEDGDWYGIDGIKF
+2113 EDGDWYGIDGVKF

>member
-1 MFNMKKKRLQF
+1 
-12 LARAAMTLLL
+12 MTLLL

-42 AADPYL
+42 DDDPYL

-63 DKGGQ
+63 DKGGD
-68 YRYSYYKLT
+68 YRYKNYKLT

-87 KNDDTNAFKGVFDGN
+87 KNDDTNAFKGIFDGN

-185 YSYDSNININ
+185 YSYDSKININ

-206 ETGGWSGFVGQRI
+206 ETGGLSGFVGQRM
-219 SNSSSTNISNCLF
+219 SNSSSMNISNCLF

-250 SYVITNSYYT
+250 SDVNTNNYYT
-260 KLLGKAQGTA
+260 TPLGKEQGTA
-270 VGTMADSELLNSLG
+270 IGNMTDSELLNSLG
-284 KGWEKRE
+284 KGWEKKGD
-291 NKIVPVFD
+291 KIVPVFD
-299 IKNLTTGSIEC
+299 IKNLSTGSIEC
-310 NTFWAYTGEDITV
+310 NTFWAYTGEEVTV

-403 KSVEGGI
+403 KSVGGGI

-484 VAGQITSASKY
+484 VAGNITSASKY
-495 AAGLVGWVDGDY
+495 AAGLVGWIDGKSKDS
-507 NSSYIKN
+507 NIKD
-514 CVVKATITT
+514 CIVKATITT
-523 SADWAGG
+523 SADCAGG
-530 FVGNICYSDRNNLYF
+530 FVGNICYSDRNYLYF

-551 GKIIN
+551 GSISN

-572 YGYSYFENCLENG
+572 YGDSYFENCLENG
-585 TYTNVTYM
+585 SYTNITYM
-593 NPRNAHGIFFN
+593 NPRNAYGIFSN
-604 DRVYSLY
+604 DRVNSLY

-639 ELYLKR
+639 ELYLPR

-727 TFCVMDGENL
+727 TFCVMDGENM
-737 DGYVFNTEGEG
+737 DGYVFDTEGEG
-748 ESKVYLINDER
+748 ESKVYLINNER

-817 NLTVNAPNSNYQGLF
+817 ELTVNAPNSNYQGLF

-858 IVGYASTSTAIE
+858 IVGCALSSTTIE
-870 NCHVRGNISATES
+870 NCHVSGNICATASNAS
-883 DASGHGGI
+883 DHGGI
-891 AGSATTTSITN
+891 VGSATATSITN

-952 RDYNR
+952 RDYNS

-977 AIAGQND
+977 AIAGQNS

-1024 GENISKIEFAEQTV
+1024 GKNISNIEFAEQTV
-1038 ITSALSGKKYYAKG
+1038 ITSALSGKKYCAKG

-1058 TPNQTDVTF
+1058 TPDQTDVTF

-1134 ITVTNGETSLVLG
+1134 ITVTNGETPLVLG

-1169 INNYKGTQT
+1169 INSYKGTQT

-1241 GNSSNTSFRGVYDG
+1241 GRNSSNTSFQGVYDG
-1255 DNKVIK
+1255 DNNVIK

-1268 EATYQGLFGRAK
+1268 EATYQGLFGRA
-1280 NATITN
+1280 NQATITN

-1304 GYAGETTI
+1304 GYASKTTI

-1335 AGYISDKPISSCVNT
+1335 AGSIYDKPISSCVNT

-1367 GEVSWTN
+1367 GEGSWTN

-1391 SIVGSNG
+1391 SIVGSNS

-1464 VTLDFTVPEGKYWDH
+1464 VTLDFTVPEGKYWDQ

-1486 ISNAGVKEGEH
+1486 ISNASVKEGEH

-1517 DIATAGVTIA
+1517 DIATAGAIIA
-1527 AIEDLTYN
+1527 DIEDLTYN
-1535 GKEQHPTPVVTLNSN
+1535 GKEQHPSPVVTLNSN
-1550 VLEAGSNYQVT
+1550 VLEAGANYQVT

-1571 YTITITGM
+1571 YTITVEGI
-1579 GRYNGI
+1579 GRYSGM
-1585 LQKTFKIVPYDISGC
+1585 LTKTFKIVPYDISGC

-1662 TKEVSFNVYY
+1662 TKEVPFNVYY
-1672 STPTELSCTN
+1672 PAPTNISCTN
-1682 VTATTA
+1682 IAATTA
-1688 IVTWKDTYAAKWT
+1688 TVTWDKSAIVKKWI
-1701 VAYSTDKT
+1701 VEYSTDKT
-1709 FESAA
+1709 FESVER
-1714 HIDVEN
+1714 IDVNEST
-1720 AKTVSLENLSADQV
+1720 ATLASLSADQV
-1734 YYVRVKAVYGSQES
+1734 YYVRVKAVYGTDQES

-1753 CSFEPTTKLLIG
+1753 CSFEPTTKLLVG
-1765 SGNNTSES
+1765 SGDGTSRF
-1773 LPFHNWYHYNLTQQI
+1773 LPFSNWYHYGLTQQI
-1788 YTAEELGKKAGT
+1788 YTAKELGNKAGS
-1800 IMSLDFFKTDD
+1800 IMALDFFRTDD
-1811 NKCDNAIEI
+1811 NECNNTIEI
-1820 YLVKTDKTKFEGA
+1820 YLVKTDKTAFTNSS
-1833 KDWISVTEADKV
+1833 DWISVTEADKV
-1845 YDGKKLFENNQWTTI
+1845 YDGKMQFESNQWTTI
-1860 ELSKP
+1860 ELTKP

-1877 VYDKEVSGDSYGS
+1877 VYDKNVSEDSYGDYRA
-1890 GCNFRVYQGN
+1890 FRTFKGN
-1900 DSQTLQYRNDRTGP
+1900 DNQTLFFRSDREDPTIRPTVTG
-1914 FTSEGNNAIL
+1914 TRS
-1924 TPSVSGN
+1924 N
-1931 SLSSTKN
+1931 SKN

-1978 SFAATAN
+1978 GFTSMAN

-2087 GDGTRAISMEFEDGV
+2087 NEGTRAISMEFEDGV
-2102 TTGFIQIATDD
+2102 TTGFIQIATGEA
-2113 VEDGDWYGIDGIKF
+2113 EDGGWYGIDGVKF

>member
-1 MFNMKKKRLQF
+1 
-12 LARAAMTLLL
+12 MTLLL

-32 DEGTLSGSGT
+32 DEGSLSGSGT
-42 AADPYL
+42 ATDPYL
-48 IGSDADWET
+48 IGSDADWKI

-77 ADIHVTSMVG
+77 ADIKVTSMAG
-87 KNDDTNAFKGVFDGN
+87 KNNDDNAFKGVFDGN
-102 GHTMTLNLT
+102 GHTMTLDLT
-111 TDGSSNFFAPFRYV
+111 DDGNSYCAPFRFV
-125 GGSTFKRLHIA
+125 GKSTFKRLHIA
-136 GKITSNSYYVASLVG
+136 GKITSISYNAASLVG
-151 HHRWSTLNIYNCW
+151 YQRYGTLNIYNCW
-164 SSVDIVCTKKTDNS
+164 SSVDIMCTKKS
-178 FNAGFVG
+178 SYSCNAGFVG
-185 YSYDSNININ
+185 YIYESDININ

-206 ETGGWSGFVGQRI
+206 DADGCSGFVGQRN
-219 SNSSSTNISNCLF
+219 SNSSSMKISNCLF

-239 ATNNSNTFAYN
+239 ATDNSYTFAYKSDVN
-250 SYVITNSYYT
+250 TNNYYT
-260 KLLGKAQGTA
+260 TPLGKEQGTA
-270 VGTMADSELLNSLG
+270 IGNMTDSELLNKLG
-284 KGWEKRE
+284 KGWEKKGD
-291 NKIVPVFD
+291 KIVPVFD
-299 IKNLTTGSIEC
+299 IKNLSTGSIEC
-310 NTFWAYTGEDITV
+310 NTFWAYTGEEVTV

-336 SENYSVS
+336 AENYSVS

-351 VGRYTM
+351 VGQYTM
-357 TVTSNTANGYSGTLT
+357 TVASNTANGYSGTLT

-378 QNISGTGTQED
+378 QNISGTGTKED
-389 PYLITSAEDWNLFA
+389 PYLITSTDDWNVFA

-410 DYSKKYVK
+410 DYYNKFVK
-418 LTNDITIST
+418 LTNNITIST

-435 GDRPF
+435 GNKPF
-440 SGTFDGDN
+440 RGIFEGDN

-507 NSSYIKN
+507 NSSYIKD
-514 CVVKATITT
+514 CIVKATITT

-530 FVGNICYSDRNNLYF
+530 FVGNICYSDRNYLHF

-551 GKIIN
+551 GHINN
-556 TSSDDRRRA
+556 TSSDDNRRA

-572 YGYSYFENCLENG
+572 FGDSYFGNCLENG
-585 TYTNVTYM
+585 SYTNITYM
-593 NPRNAHGIFFN
+593 NPRNAYGVFSN
-604 DRVYSLY
+604 DRVNSLY
-611 YVNKIAVNDKYITKE
+611 YVNKIAVNNKYIAKE

-657 ITGLNES
+657 ITGLNDS
-664 YPYNNGEEVSLAYEL
+664 YQYNNGEEVSLAYEL

-699 APAAA
+699 APAAV
-704 GDYTISFTAKE
+704 GTYTISFTAKE

-727 TFCVMDGENL
+727 TFSVMEGEDL
-737 DGYVFNTEGEG
+737 DGYVFKTEGEG
-748 ESKVYLINDER
+748 ESKVYLINNER

-777 TFKQNADITLTAAH
+777 TFKQNANITLTAAH
-791 TSIGRYFEGTY
+791 TSIGGYFEGNSR
-802 KYFKGTY
+802 YFKGTY
-809 DGNNKTIS
+809 DGNNKKIS
-817 NLTVNAPNSNYQGLF
+817 ELTVTAPYSNYQGLF
-832 GYTSKAVIKNVTLAN
+832 GNTQKAVIKNVTLAN
-847 CNITGKQYTGG
+847 CNITGKQCTGG
-858 IVGYASTSTAIE
+858 IVGYASASTAIE
-870 NCHVRGNISATES
+870 NCHVRGNILATASNAS
-883 DASGHGGI
+883 DHGGI
-891 AGSATTTSITN
+891 VGSATATSITN

-918 GGIVGAAN
+918 GGIVGVAN
-926 YDVVITSCENA
+926 YDVTITSCENA
-937 ANISGDGQ
+937 TNISGDGQ

-952 RDYNR
+952 RDNSD

-965 NTGVVNGNQYVG
+965 NTGVVNGNQFVG
-977 AIAGQND
+977 AIAGKVYSVRNY
-984 SPRDFDHCY
+984 DHCY
-993 YSNQS
+993 YPNGS
-998 TIKAFGTSSGSNNY
+998 TIKAFGISSSSNDYRGN
-1012 TGYGEVAYVVTL
+1012 GEVAYAVTT
-1024 GENISKIEFAEQTV
+1024 GEHISKIDIAEGTV
-1038 ITSALSGKKYYAKG
+1038 VTSAISGKKYCTKG

-1058 TPNQTDVTF
+1058 KPDQTDVTF

-1112 VTIAAIPDMRWR
+1112 VTIAAIPDMRWL
-1124 GNNVS
+1124 GNVG
-1129 VVVPT
+1129 VVPT
-1134 ITVTNGETSLVLG
+1134 LKVTNGETSLVLG
-1147 TDYLVECSNNT
+1147 TDYIVEGSNNT

-1169 INNYKGTQT
+1169 INNYKGTTT
-1178 KTFNIVD
+1178 KKFNIVD
-1185 FPLQDASAAN
+1185 FTLQDASAAN
-1195 SASNPYLITTAE
+1195 SATNPYLITTAE

-1221 LGGYYKQ
+1221 LDGYYKQ
-1228 SADITLTNEHTAI
+1228 TADITLSDEHTAI
-1241 GNSSNTSFRGVYDG
+1241 GNSSNTSFQGIYDG
-1255 DNKVIK
+1255 DNKFIK
-1261 GLLINQP
+1261 GLLINQA
-1268 EATYQGLFGRAK
+1268 EGTYQGLFGRAYR
-1280 NATITN
+1280 ATIQN

-1293 ITAKKYVGGIC
+1293 ITAKDYVGGIC
-1304 GYAGETTI
+1304 GHASETTI
-1312 SNCKVSG
+1312 SSCKVSG

-1335 AGYISDKPISSCVNT
+1335 AGYIYNKPTSKCVNT

-1367 GEVSWTN
+1367 GEVRRTN

-1391 SIVGSNG
+1391 SIVGSNN

-1406 HTTTTTGGVGANDVA
+1406 HTTTTTGGVGAKDAA

-1453 NNENLYESGVV
+1453 NNESLYMSGVV
-1464 VTLDFTVPEGKYWDH
+1464 VTLDCTVPEGKYWDH

-1497 TLTDFTADVVISA
+1497 TLTDFTDDVAISA
-1510 TFVSELT
+1510 TYASELT
-1517 DIATAGVTIA
+1517 NIATAGVTIA
-1527 AIEDLTYN
+1527 DIEDLTYN
-1535 GKEQHPTPVVTLNSN
+1535 GKEQHPSPVVTLNSN
-1550 VLEAGSNYQVT
+1550 ALEAGSNYQVT

-1571 YTITITGM
+1571 YTIKVEGI
-1579 GRYNGI
+1579 GRYSGT
-1585 LQKTFKIVPYDISGC
+1585 LTKTFNIVPYDISGC

-1617 PTVKYGSITLAQGED
+1617 PTVKYGSITLAQGAE

-1688 IVTWKDTYAAKWT
+1688 TVTWKDTYAAKWT

-1709 FESAA
+1709 FESAER
-1714 HIDVEN
+1714 IDVNEST
-1720 AKTVSLENLSADQV
+1720 ATLASLSTDQV
-1734 YYVRVKAVYGSQES
+1734 YYVRVKAVYGTDQES

-1753 CSFEPTTKLLIG
+1753 CSVEPTTKLLVG
-1765 SGNNTSES
+1765 SGDGTSRF
-1773 LPFHNWYHYNLTQQI
+1773 LPFSNWYHYGLTQQI
-1788 YTAEELGKKAGT
+1788 YTAKELGNKAGS
-1800 IMSLDFFKTDD
+1800 IMALDFFRTDD
-1811 NKCDNAIEI
+1811 NECNNTIEI
-1820 YLVKTDKTKFEGA
+1820 YLVKTDKTAFTNSS
-1833 KDWISVTEADKV
+1833 DWISVTEADKV
-1845 YDGKKLFENNQWTTI
+1845 YDGKMQFESNQWTTI
-1860 ELSKP
+1860 ELTKP

-1877 VYDKEVSGDSYGS
+1877 VYDKNVKEDSYGDYRA
-1890 GCNFRVYQGN
+1890 FRTFKGN
-1900 DSQTLQYRNDRTGP
+1900 DNQTLYFRSDREDPTIRPTSTGIR
-1914 FTSEGNNAIL
+1914 SKE
-1924 TPSVSGN
+1924 
-1931 SLSSTKN
+1931 KN

-1943 MADKVTMNG
+1943 MADKITMNG

-1965 FSNISDLTAHYAS
+1965 FSNVDELTAHYAS

-1985 NAGVLTMKQTETTP
+1985 NAGVLTMTQVETTP

-2087 GDGTRAISMEFEDGV
+2087 SDGTRAISMEFEDGV
-2102 TTGFIQIATDD
+2102 TTGFIQIATGEA
-2113 VEDGDWYGIDGIKF
+2113 EDGDWYGIDGIKF

>member
-1 MFNMKKKRLQF
+1 
-12 LARAAMTLLL
+12 MTLLL

-206 ETGGWSGFVGQRI
+206 DADGCSGFVGQRI

-378 QNISGTGTQED
+378 QNISGTGTKDE
-389 PYLITSAEDWNLFA
+389 PYLINTTDDWNLFA

-458 ATDDNK
+458 ATGDDK

-476 QATIQNLT
+476 QATIQNLI
-484 VAGQITSASKY
+484 VAGNITSASKY
-495 AAGLVGWVDGDY
+495 AAGLVGWIDGKSKDS
-507 NSSYIKN
+507 NIKD
-514 CVVKATITT
+514 CIVKATITT
-523 SADWAGG
+523 SADYAGG

-572 YGYSYFENCLENG
+572 YSNSYFENCLENG

-1648 DYTLTVTGKGNYTG
+1648 DYMLTVTGKGNYTG
-1662 TKEVSFNVYY
+1662 TKEVPFNVYY
-1672 STPTELSCTN
+1672 PAPTELSCTN

-1688 IVTWKDTYAAKWT
+1688 IVTWKDGIATKWT
-1701 VAYSTDKT
+1701 VEYSTDKT
-1709 FESAA
+1709 FESAER
-1714 HIDVEN
+1714 IDVNERT
-1720 AKTVSLENLSADQV
+1720 ATLASLSANQV
-1734 YYVRVKAVYGSQES
+1734 YYVRVKAVYGTDQES
-1748 DWSNV
+1748 GWSNV
-1753 CSFEPTTKLLIG
+1753 CSVEPTTKLLVG
-1765 SGNNTSES
+1765 SGDGTSRF
-1773 LPFHNWYHYNLTQQI
+1773 LPFSNWYHYGLTQQI
-1788 YTAEELGKKAGT
+1788 YTAKELGNKAGS
-1800 IMSLDFFKTDD
+1800 IMALDFFRTDD
-1811 NKCDNAIEI
+1811 NECNNTIEI
-1820 YLVKTDKTKFEGA
+1820 YLVKTDKTAFTNSS
-1833 KDWISVTEADKV
+1833 DWISVTEADKV
-1845 YDGKKLFENNQWTTI
+1845 YDGKMQFESNQWTTI
-1860 ELSKP
+1860 ELTKP

-1877 VYDKEVSGDSYGS
+1877 VYDKNVKEDSYGDYRA
-1890 GCNFRVYQGN
+1890 FRTFKGN
-1900 DSQTLQYRNDRTGP
+1900 DNQTLFFRSDREDPTIRPTSTGNR
-1914 FTSEGNNAIL
+1914 SKE
-1924 TPSVSGN
+1924 
-1931 SLSSTKN
+1931 KN

-1943 MADKVTMNG
+1943 MADKITMNG

>member
-1 MFNMKKKRLQF
+1 
-12 LARAAMTLLL
+12 
-22 VMFATIGARA
+22 
-32 DEGTLSGSGT
+32 
-42 AADPYL
+42 
-48 IGSDADWET
+48 
-57 FVSYIN
+57 
-63 DKGGQ
+63 
-68 YRYSYYKLT
+68 
-77 ADIHVTSMVG
+77 MVG
-87 KNDDTNAFKGVFDGN
+87 KNDDTNAFKGIFDGN
-102 GHTMTLNLT
+102 GHTMTLSLT
-111 TDGSSNFFAPFRYV
+111 SDGSAYCAPFRYV
-125 GGSTFKRLHIA
+125 GGSTFKRLHVT
-136 GKITSNSYYVASLVG
+136 GTITSSVRYTAGLVAYQNSYNSN
-151 HHRWSTLNIYNCW
+151 LNIINCW
-164 SSVDIVCTKKTDNS
+164 NSVDIVCSLKSDYS
-178 FNAGFVG
+178 YCAGFVSLNDG
-185 YSYDSNININ
+185 AININ

-206 ETGGWSGFVGQRI
+206 DADGWGGFVAYRSSSSYSMKV
-219 SNSSSTNISNCLF
+219 SNSIFS
-232 APTQLTV
+232 PTQLTV
-239 ATNNSNTFAYN
+239 GTNKSSTLVRDVTNAD
-250 SYVITNSYYT
+250 ITDCYYT
-260 KLLGKAQGTA
+260 TPLGLEQGTA
-270 VGTMADSELLNSLG
+270 VGAMTNSELQKSLG
-284 KGWEKRE
+284 KGWEIKE
-291 NKIVPVFD
+291 NKVVPIFD
-299 IKNLTTGSIEC
+299 IKNLTAGSIVC
-310 NTFWAYTGEDITV
+310 NTFIPYTGSEITV

-351 VGRYTM
+351 VGQYTM

-440 SGTFDGDN
+440 SGIFEGDN

-476 QATIQNLT
+476 QATIQNLI

-507 NSSYIKN
+507 KSSYIKN

-523 SADWAGG
+523 SADYAGG
-530 FVGNICYSDRNNLYF
+530 FVGNIRYSNTNYLYF

-551 GKIIN
+551 GSIIN
-556 TSSDDRRRA
+556 TSSDNSRRV
-565 GGFCGYG
+565 GGFGGYG
-572 YGYSYFENCLENG
+572 YSNSYFENCLENG
-585 TYTNVTYM
+585 SYTNVTYM
-593 NPRNAHGIFFN
+593 NPRTAYGAFYN
-604 DRVYSLY
+604 DDVNSLY
-611 YVNKIAVNDKYITKE
+611 YVNTIAVNDRYIVKE
-626 YGCYQV
+626 RGCYQV
-632 ANTAPAD
+632 TNTAPAD
-639 ELYLKR
+639 ELYLQR
-645 EIKGY
+645 EINGY
-650 QFYQSVW
+650 QFYQPVW

-664 YPYNNGEEVSLAYEL
+664 YPYNNGEEVSLDYVL
-679 KTNSGKLTKDTDYT
+679 KMNRTQLTKDADYS

-715 GNSGGYAGTTTR
+715 GNKAGYVGTTTR
-727 TFCVMDGENL
+727 TFCVMEGENM
-737 DGYVFNTEGEG
+737 DGYVFDTEGEG
-748 ESKVYLINDER
+748 ESKVYLINNER

-768 NSGHDATGK
+768 NSDHETEGK

-791 TSIGRYFEGTY
+791 TSIGGYIEGY
-802 KYFKGTY
+802 NRYFKGTY

-817 NLTVNAPNSNYQGLF
+817 NLIVNAPNRNFQGLF
-832 GYTSKAVIKNVTLAN
+832 GYTYKAVIKNVTLAN
-847 CNITGKQYTGG
+847 CNITGKQCTGG

-870 NCHVRGNISATES
+870 NCHVNGNINATAS

-891 AGSATTTSITN
+891 AGSATATSITN

-937 ANISGDGQ
+937 ANISGDGLR
-945 NHGGIVG
+945 HGGIVG
-952 RDYNR
+952 RDYN
-957 SNKFKYCL
+957 SNNKFQYCL
-965 NTGVVNGNQYVG
+965 NTGEVKGNQYVG
-977 AIAGQND
+977 AIAGERYSVSN
-984 SPRDFDHCY
+984 FDHCY
-993 YSNQS
+993 YPNQS

-1012 TGYGEVAYVVTL
+1012 TGYGEVAYAVTT
-1024 GENISKIEFAEQTV
+1024 GEHISKIDIAEGTV
-1038 ITSALSGKKYYAKG
+1038 VTSAISGKKYCAKG

-1058 TPNQTDVTF
+1058 TPDQTDVTF

-1134 ITVTNGETSLVLG
+1134 ITVTNGETPLVLG

-1169 INNYKGTQT
+1169 INSYKGTQT

-1241 GNSSNTSFRGVYDG
+1241 GRNSSNTSFQGVYDG
-1255 DNKVIK
+1255 DNNVIK

-1268 EATYQGLFGRAK
+1268 EATYQGLFGRA
-1280 NATITN
+1280 NQVTITN

-1304 GYAGETTI
+1304 GYASKTTI

-1335 AGYISDKPISSCVNT
+1335 AGSIYDKPISSCVNT

-1367 GEVSWTN
+1367 GEGSWTN

-1391 SIVGSNG
+1391 SIVGSNS

-1453 NNENLYESGVV
+1453 NNENLYGSGVV

-1486 ISNAGVKEGEH
+1486 ISNASVKEGEH

-1517 DIATAGVTIA
+1517 DIATAGAIIA
-1527 AIEDLTYN
+1527 DIEDLTYN
-1535 GKEQHPTPVVTLNSN
+1535 GKEQHPSPVVTLNSN

-1571 YTITITGM
+1571 YTITVEGV
-1579 GRYNGI
+1579 GRYSGR
-1585 LQKTFKIVPYDISGC
+1585 LTKTFNIVPYDISGC

-1648 DYTLTVTGKGNYTG
+1648 DYTLTVTGKGNYAS
-1662 TKEVSFNVYY
+1662 TKEVPFNVYY
-1672 STPTELSCTN
+1672 PVPTNISCTN
-1682 VTATTA
+1682 IAATTA
-1688 IVTWKDTYAAKWT
+1688 TVTWDKSAIVKKWI
-1701 VAYSTDKT
+1701 VEYSTDKT
-1709 FESAA
+1709 FESAER
-1714 HIDVEN
+1714 IDVNEST
-1720 AKTVSLENLSADQV
+1720 ATLASLSTDQV
-1734 YYVRVKAVYGSQES
+1734 YYVRVKAVYGTDQES

-1753 CSFEPTTKLLIG
+1753 CSFEPTTKLLVG
-1765 SGNNTSES
+1765 SGDGTSRF
-1773 LPFHNWYHYNLTQQI
+1773 LPFSNWYHYGLTQQI
-1788 YTAEELGKKAGT
+1788 YTAKELGNKAGS
-1800 IMSLDFFKTDD
+1800 IMALDFFRTDD
-1811 NKCDNAIEI
+1811 NECNNTIEI
-1820 YLVKTDKTKFEGA
+1820 YLVKTDKTAFTNSS
-1833 KDWISVTEADKV
+1833 DWISVTEAEKV
-1845 YDGKKLFENNQWTTI
+1845 YDGKMQFESNQWTTI
-1860 ELSKP
+1860 ELTKP

-1877 VYDKEVSGDSYGS
+1877 VYDKNVSEDSYGDYRA
-1890 GCNFRVYQGN
+1890 FRTFKGN
-1900 DSQTLQYRNDRTGP
+1900 DNQTLYFRSDREDPTIRPTVTG
-1914 FTSEGNNAIL
+1914 TRSNA
-1924 TPSVSGN
+1924 
-1931 SLSSTKN
+1931 KN

-1952 LGIMSYASDNVLD
+1952 LGIMSYASDNALD
-1965 FSNISDLTAHYAS
+1965 FSNVSDLTAHYAS
-1978 SFAATAN
+1978 GFAATAN
-1985 NAGVLTMKQTETTP
+1985 NAGVLTMTQVETTP

-2027 TGNNLKGLTKI
+2027 TGNSLKGLTKI

-2047 KTNFILSQQKGV
+2047 YTNFILSQQKGV

-2087 GDGTRAISMEFEDGV
+2087 NDGTRAISMEFEDGV
-2102 TTGFIQIATDD
+2102 TTGFIQIATGEA
-2113 VEDGDWYGIDGIKF
+2113 EDGDWYGIDGVKF

>member
-1 MFNMKKKRLQF
+1 
-12 LARAAMTLLL
+12 MTLLL

-63 DKGGQ
+63 DKGGN
-68 YRYSYYKLT
+68 YRFKNYKLT

-87 KNDDTNAFKGVFDGN
+87 KNDDTNAFKGIFDGD

-125 GGSTFKRLHIA
+125 GESTFKRLHIA

-151 HHRWSTLNIYNCW
+151 HHRWGTLNIYNCW

-299 IKNLTTGSIEC
+299 IKNLSTGSIEC
-310 NTFWAYTGEDITV
+310 NTFWAYTGEEVTV

-440 SGTFDGDN
+440 SGIFEGDN

-458 ATDDNK
+458 ATGDDE

-476 QATIQNLT
+476 QATIQNLI
-484 VAGQITSASKY
+484 VAGNITSASKY
-495 AAGLVGWVDGDY
+495 AAGLVGWIDGKSKDS
-507 NSSYIKN
+507 NIKD
-514 CVVKATITT
+514 CIVKATITT
-523 SADWAGG
+523 SADCAGG

-556 TSSDDRRRA
+556 TSSDDSRRA

-572 YGYSYFENCLENG
+572 YGDSYFENCLENG
-585 TYTNVTYM
+585 SYTNITYM
-593 NPRNAHGIFFN
+593 NPRNAYGIFSN

-611 YVNKIAVNDKYITKE
+611 YVNKIAVNDKYIVKE

-657 ITGLNES
+657 ITGLNDS

-727 TFCVMDGENL
+727 TFCVMEGENL

-748 ESKVYLINDER
+748 ESKVYLINNER

-768 NSGHDATGK
+768 NSDHDATGK
-777 TFKQNADITLTAAH
+777 TFKQTADITLTAAH
-791 TSIGRYFEGTY
+791 TSIGGYFEG
-802 KYFKGTY
+802 KSKCFKGTY
-809 DGNNKTIS
+809 DGNNKKIS
-817 NLTVNAPNSNYQGLF
+817 KLTVTASNSNYQGLF
-832 GYTSKAVIKNVTLAN
+832 GYTSKAVIKNVTLAD

-858 IVGYASTSTAIE
+858 IVGCALSSTTIE
-870 NCHVRGNISATES
+870 NCHVNGNINATAS
-883 DASGHGGI
+883 DAGGHGGI
-891 AGSATTTSITN
+891 VGSATATSITN

-952 RDYNR
+952 RDYNS

-977 AIAGQND
+977 AIAGQNS

-1012 TGYGEVAYVVTL
+1012 TGHGEVAYVVTT
-1024 GENISKIEFAEQTV
+1024 GEHINKIDIAEGTV
-1038 ITSALSGKKYYAKG
+1038 VTSAISGKKYCTKG

-1058 TPNQTDVTF
+1058 TPDQTDVTF

-1169 INNYKGTQT
+1169 INSYKGTQT

-1228 SADITLTNEHTAI
+1228 SADITLSHEHTAI

-1255 DNKVIK
+1255 DNNVIK

-1268 EATYQGLFGRAK
+1268 KAIYQGLFGRA
-1280 NATITN
+1280 NQATITN

-1304 GYAGETTI
+1304 GYASETTI

-1335 AGYISDKPISSCVNT
+1335 AGSIYDKPISSCVNT

-1367 GEVSWTN
+1367 GEGSWTI

-1486 ISNAGVKEGEH
+1486 ISNAGVKGGEH

-1527 AIEDLTYN
+1527 DIEDLTYN
-1535 GKEQHPTPVVTLNSN
+1535 GKEQHPSPVVTLSSN
-1550 VLEAGSNYQVT
+1550 VLEAGANYQVT

-1571 YTITITGM
+1571 YTITIEGV
-1579 GRYNGI
+1579 GRYSGR
-1585 LQKTFKIVPYDISGC
+1585 LTKTFKIVPYDISGC

-1648 DYTLTVTGKGNYTG
+1648 DYTLTVTGKGNYAG
-1662 TKEVSFNVYY
+1662 TREVPFNVYY
-1672 STPTELSCTN
+1672 PVPTNISCTN
-1682 VTATTA
+1682 IAATTA
-1688 IVTWKDTYAAKWT
+1688 TVTWDKSAIVKKWI
-1701 VAYSTDKT
+1701 VEYSTDKT
-1709 FESAA
+1709 FESVER
-1714 HIDVEN
+1714 IDVNEST
-1720 AKTVSLENLSADQV
+1720 ATLASLSADQV
-1734 YYVRVKAVYGSQES
+1734 YYVRVKAVYGTDQES
-1748 DWSNV
+1748 DWSLV
-1753 CSFEPTTKLLIG
+1753 CSFEPTTKLLVG
-1765 SGNNTSES
+1765 SGDGTSRF
-1773 LPFHNWYHYNLTQQI
+1773 LPFSNWYHYGLTQQI
-1788 YTAEELGKKAGT
+1788 YTAKELGNKAGS
-1800 IMSLDFFKTDD
+1800 IMALDFFRTDD
-1811 NKCDNAIEI
+1811 NECNNTIEI
-1820 YLVKTDKTKFEGA
+1820 YLVKTDKTAFTNSS
-1833 KDWISVTEADKV
+1833 DWISVTEAEKV
-1845 YDGKKLFENNQWTTI
+1845 YDGKMQFESNQWTTI
-1860 ELSKP
+1860 ELTKP

-1877 VYDKEVSGDSYGS
+1877 VYDKNVSEDSYGDYRA
-1890 GCNFRVYQGN
+1890 FRTFKGN
-1900 DSQTLQYRNDRTGP
+1900 DNQTLFFRSDREDPTIRPTVTGAR
-1914 FTSEGNNAIL
+1914 SKE
-1924 TPSVSGN
+1924 
-1931 SLSSTKN
+1931 KN

-1952 LGIMSYASDNVLD
+1952 LGIMSYASDNALD
-1965 FSNISDLTAHYAS
+1965 FSNVSDLTAHYAS
-1978 SFAATAN
+1978 GFAATAN
-1985 NAGVLTMKQTETTP
+1985 NAGVLTMTQVETTP

-2087 GDGTRAISMEFEDGV
+2087 NDGTRAISMEFEDGV

-2113 VEDGDWYGIDGIKF
+2113 VEDGDWYGIDGVKF

>member
-1 MFNMKKKRLQF
+1 
-12 LARAAMTLLL
+12 MTLLL

-42 AADPYL
+42 ATDPYL

-63 DKGGQ
+63 DKGGD
-68 YRYSYYKLT
+68 YRYKNYKLT

-87 KNDDTNAFKGVFDGN
+87 KNDDTNAFKGIFDGN

-151 HHRWSTLNIYNCW
+151 HHRWGTLNIYNCW

-299 IKNLTTGSIEC
+299 IKNLSTGSIAC

-458 ATDDNK
+458 ATGDNK

-484 VAGQITSASKY
+484 VAGNITSASKY
-495 AAGLVGWVDGDY
+495 AAGLVGWIDGKSKDS
-507 NSSYIKN
+507 NIKD
-514 CVVKATITT
+514 CIVKATITT
-523 SADWAGG
+523 SADFAGG
-530 FVGNICYSDRNNLYF
+530 FVGNICYSDRNYLYF

-551 GKIIN
+551 GHIKN

-572 YGYSYFENCLENG
+572 YGDSYFENCLENG
-585 TYTNVTYM
+585 SYTNITYM
-593 NPRNAHGIFFN
+593 NPRNAYGIFSN
-604 DRVYSLY
+604 DRVNSLY

-639 ELYLKR
+639 ELYLPR

-664 YPYNNGEEVSLAYEL
+664 YPYNNGEEVSLAYVL
-679 KTNSGKLTKDTDYT
+679 KTNSAQLTKDTDYT

-715 GNSGGYAGTTTR
+715 GNSGGYAGTTTH
-727 TFCVMDGENL
+727 TFCVMEGENM

-748 ESKVYLINDER
+748 ESKVYLINNER

-768 NSGHDATGK
+768 NSDHDATGK
-777 TFKQNADITLTAAH
+777 TFKQTADITLTAAH
-791 TSIGRYFEGTY
+791 TSIGGYFEG
-802 KYFKGTY
+802 KSKCFKGTY

-817 NLTVNAPNSNYQGLF
+817 NLIVNAPNSSYQGLF
-832 GYTSKAVIKNVTLAN
+832 GYTREAKIKNVTLAN

-858 IVGYASTSTAIE
+858 IVGCALSSTAIE
-870 NCHVRGNISATES
+870 NCHVSGNICATASNAS
-883 DASGHGGI
+883 DHGGI
-891 AGSATTTSITN
+891 VGSATATSITN

-952 RDYNR
+952 RDYNS

-977 AIAGQND
+977 AIAGQNS

-1024 GENISKIEFAEQTV
+1024 GKNISNIEFAEQTV
-1038 ITSALSGKKYYAKG
+1038 ITSALSGKKYCAKG

-1058 TPNQTDVTF
+1058 TPDQTDVTF

-1134 ITVTNGETSLVLG
+1134 ITVTNGETPLVLG

-1169 INNYKGTQT
+1169 INNYKGTTT

-1241 GNSSNTSFRGVYDG
+1241 GRNSSNTSFQGVYDG
-1255 DNKVIK
+1255 DNNVIK
-1261 GLLINQP
+1261 GLLINQA
-1268 EATYQGLFGRAK
+1268 EATYQGLFGRA
-1280 NATITN
+1280 NQATITN

-1304 GYAGETTI
+1304 GYASKTTI

-1335 AGYISDKPISSCVNT
+1335 AGSIYDKPISSCVNT

-1367 GEVSWTN
+1367 GEGSWTN
-1374 ITDCFNAGIVEG
+1374 INDCFNAGIVEG

-1391 SIVGSNG
+1391 SIVGSNS

-1453 NNENLYESGVV
+1453 NNENLYGSGVV
-1464 VTLDFTVPEGKYWDH
+1464 VTLDFTVPEGKYWDQ

-1486 ISNAGVKEGEH
+1486 ISNASVKEGEH

-1527 AIEDLTYN
+1527 DIADLTYN
-1535 GKEQHPTPVVTLNSN
+1535 GKEQHPSPVVTLNSN

-1571 YTITITGM
+1571 YTITVEGI
-1579 GRYNGI
+1579 GRYSGT
-1585 LQKTFKIVPYDISGC
+1585 LTKTFNIVPYDINGC

-1648 DYTLTVTGKGNYTG
+1648 DYTLTVTGKGNYAG
-1662 TKEVSFNVYY
+1662 TKEVPFNVYY
-1672 STPTELSCTN
+1672 PVPTNISCTN
-1682 VTATTA
+1682 IAATTA
-1688 IVTWKDTYAAKWT
+1688 TVTWDKSAIVKKWI
-1701 VAYSTDKT
+1701 VEYSTDKT
-1709 FESAA
+1709 FESVER
-1714 HIDVEN
+1714 IDVNEST
-1720 AKTVSLENLSADQV
+1720 ATLASLSADQV
-1734 YYVRVKAVYGSQES
+1734 YYVRVKAVYEGQES

-1753 CSFEPTTKLLIG
+1753 CSVEPTTKLLVG
-1765 SGNNTSES
+1765 SGDGTSRF
-1773 LPFHNWYHYNLTQQI
+1773 LPFSNWYHYGLTQQI
-1788 YTAEELGKKAGT
+1788 YTAKELGNKAGS
-1800 IMSLDFFKTDD
+1800 IMALDFFRTDD
-1811 NKCDNAIEI
+1811 NECNNTIEI
-1820 YLVKTDKTKFEGA
+1820 YLVKTDKTAFTNSS
-1833 KDWISVTEADKV
+1833 DWISVTEAEKV
-1845 YDGKKLFENNQWTTI
+1845 YDGKMQFESNQWTTI
-1860 ELSKP
+1860 ELTKP

-1877 VYDKEVSGDSYGS
+1877 VYDKNVSEDSYGDYRA
-1890 GCNFRVYQGN
+1890 FRTFKGN
-1900 DSQTLQYRNDRTGP
+1900 DNQTLFFRSDRDDPTIRPTVTG
-1914 FTSEGNNAIL
+1914 TRSNA
-1924 TPSVSGN
+1924 
-1931 SLSSTKN
+1931 KN

-1952 LGIMSYASDNVLD
+1952 LGIMSYASDNALD
-1965 FSNISDLTAHYAS
+1965 FSNVSDLTAHYAS
-1978 SFAATAN
+1978 GFAATAN
-1985 NAGVLTMKQTETTP
+1985 NAGVLTMTQVETTP

-2027 TGNNLKGLTKI
+2027 TGNSLKGLTKI

-2087 GDGTRAISMEFEDGV
+2087 SDGTRAISMEFEDGV